1 MSLIIDVISRKTSV
15 KQTLI
20 NPGDVTVVIYE
31 PSVVQIHAQASAV
44 ARYVR
49 EGNDLLIYMQDGT
62 VVRCNGYFLQAANST
77 EQSELVF
84 ADGQQLTHVTFA
96 DTAAG
101 GLAPVELVAH
111 TAAIESIAP
120 FLDTVAQTS
129 TFPWG
134 WLAGAAVGG
143 GALGALLASGGGD
156 DSKTEVVNN
165 PPPAEPGNA
174 TPSFLVTDNQ
184 GDQRGILATNDITD
198 DTTPTFSGSGQ
209 AGATIQIKDSN
220 GNTIASTQVDSNGHW
235 NVSLPTQS
243 AGEHT
248 WSVVQIVGNTIT
260 DAGSITLTIDNSQ
273 AAVQVATT
281 AGDNI
286 INASEQAG
294 GFTLSGS
301 SSHLAQGTELT
312 VTLNGKTYTTTV
324 GANGAWSV
332 QVPTA
337 DAQAL
342 AEGNQAVL
350 VSGKD
355 ATGNTVT
362 GAQLLTV
369 DTQPP
374 TLAINAIAQ
383 DNIVSAAEHNAA
395 LVLSGTSNAEAGQT
409 VTLTVNGK
417 SHTAIV
423 GSDGT
428 WQVTLPA
435 AEVQALTEG
444 NYAVNAS
451 VSDRAGNA
459 TSNSAN
465 FTVDTSAPVVSVNT
479 VAGDDVL
486 NTAEQIVAQII
497 SGRVSGASPGDTVTV
512 KLGATVLT
520 GVVLAD
526 GTWNVALD
534 PAVTRTL
541 ARGPN
546 DLIVTVTDAAGNT
559 GTATHNITLAGVA
572 PQVAIDPISGDNVLN
587 ALESQQPLTL
597 SGTSNL
603 PDGGTVNVTLNNV
616 TYSAQVNGGVW
627 SLSVPVSDVLN
638 LANTNYIVTASATDV
653 IGNTGTAQS
662 NLLVD
667 TVLPQVIIN
676 TFAGDN
682 VVNNAEAAAD
692 QTLSGRVVGA
702 VQGDTVTIE
711 LGGNTYTATVGSNLT
726 WSVNVPAA
734 DLQALGDGALTINAS
749 VTNGHGNT
757 GNGERD
763 ITISATLPGLRINTI
778 SGDDVI
784 NALEQL
790 QDLVISGSS
799 SHLPAGTTVTVTLG
813 NETYQGVTDSNGN
826 WQVGV
831 PAVDLQ
837 ALSAGTVV
845 VTASATDPAGNPVSI
860 DHNVF
865 VDAGE
870 VAIAI
875 NIVSGDDIINAAEKG
890 SPLTLTG
897 TTQGVEAGQTVVVK
911 FAGQTLTT
919 TVQNDGSWSLTV
931 PASTVSSLSDGATEI
946 TATVTNTSGNTGDTS
961 RTITV
966 DSQAPALSIDSLTAD
981 NIINATES
989 GQDLSITGTTD
1000 AQPGQTVTVTLNG
1013 LTYQGTVQSDGT
1025 WSVTVP
1031 AANVDALADGNAT
1044 VTASVNDVAGNPT
1057 SVSRVALVDATPPVV
1072 TINPV
1077 ATDNVINTPEHAQAQ
1092 IISGTVTGA
1101 QAGDIVTVTLNNVNY
1116 TTVVDASGNWSL
1128 GVPASVVSG
1137 LADGSY
1143 PVSVSV
1149 TDRAGNTGSQSLT
1162 VTVDTAA
1169 PVIGI
1174 NTIAGDDVINASEKG
1189 ADVQITGTS
1198 DQPVNTA
1205 ITVTL
1210 NGQNYTATTDASGNW
1225 SVTVPASAVTAL
1237 GQANYTVTAAVTSGI
1252 GNSATAS
1259 HNLLVDS
1266 ALPGVT
1272 INPVATDDI
1281 INAAEAGVAQTISGQ
1296 VTGAAVGDTVT
1307 VTLGGNT
1314 YTTTVQPGLS
1324 WSVSVPAADIQ
1335 ALGNG
1340 DLTVSA
1346 SVTNE
1351 NGNTGS
1357 GTRDITVD
1365 ANLPGLRVDTVAGDD
1380 VVNIIEHGQAL
1391 VITGSSSGLAEGTP
1405 LTVTINNVEYTTAVQ
1420 ADGSW
1425 SVGVTA
1431 AQVSAWPAGTVTV
1444 AVSGESSAGNP
1455 VSITHPVTVDLTPAA
1470 ISINTI
1476 ATDDV
1481 INAAEKGADL
1491 TLSGTTTNV
1500 EAGQTVTVTFGGK
1513 NYTASV
1519 ASDGS
1524 WTATVPAADLA
1535 SLTDG
1540 AATAQA
1546 SVSNVNGNSASAV
1559 HNYSVDSSAPTIII
1573 NTVASDNIVN
1583 GSEADA
1589 GVTVSGSTTA
1599 EAGQIVTVTLNSPTV
1614 QTYQATVQADG
1625 TWSINIPAADL
1636 AALTDGSHTL
1646 TATVNDKAG
1655 NPASTTHNL
1664 AVDLTVP
1671 VLTINTIADD
1681 DIINA
1686 AEHGQALV
1694 ISGSSTGGEAGDVV
1708 TVTLNSKTYTTTLD
1722 ASGNWSVGVPAADV
1736 TALGSGSQ
1744 TVTASVTDAAGNSD
1758 SETHTVTVNLTAPTI
1773 GINTIATDDV
1783 INASEKGADLQISG
1797 TSNQPAGT
1805 TITLTL
1811 NGQNYTATTDAA
1823 GNWSTTVPAS
1833 AVGALGEAS
1842 YTVTANVTDSAGN
1855 SNSASHNVQVNTAL
1869 PGVTLNPVATDDIIN
1884 ATESGSAQ
1892 TISGQVTGAAAGDT
1906 VTVTLGGKT
1915 YTATVQGNLSW
1926 SVDVPAADIQAIG
1939 NGDLTVN
1946 ASVTNSVGNT
1956 GSGSRD
1962 ITIDANLP
1970 GLRVDT
1976 VAGDDVVNSIE
1987 HTQALVITGS
1997 SSGLAAGAA
2006 LTVVINTVTYAATVL
2021 ADGTWSVGVPA
2032 ADVGNWPAGTVNI
2045 TVSGAS
2051 SAGNP
2056 VTITHPVTV
2065 DLAAVAISINTV
2077 SGDDVINAAE
2087 KGADLTLSGSTSG
2100 VEAGQTVTVTF
2111 GGKTYTATVAGD
2123 GSWTTSVPAADLNAL
2138 RDGDAT
2144 VQASV
2149 SNVNGNTASATHA
2162 YSVDATAPT
2171 LSINTIAT
2179 DDILNAAEAGNPLT
2193 INGTSSAET
2202 GQTVT
2207 VTLNGVSYTGTVQ
2220 ADGSWS
2226 VSVPTTDLSNL
2237 TASPYTVSA
2246 SVNDKAGNPATA
2258 IHGLAVDL
2266 TVPVLTINTVSGDDI
2281 INASEHGQAL
2291 VISGS
2296 STGGEAGDAIT
2307 VTLNSKTYT
2316 TTLDASGNWSVG
2328 VPAAD
2333 VTALGSGA
2341 QTITATITDAA
2352 GNIDDASRTVTV
2364 NLTSPTIGINTIAT
2378 DDVINSTEKGADLQ
2392 ITGTSNQPAG
2402 TTVTVTLNGQNY
2414 TATTDAS
2421 GNWSTTVPASA
2432 VSALGEAN
2440 YTVTANVT
2448 DSAGNTNSASHSVL
2462 VNSALPAVTINA
2474 VATDDIINAAESGNA
2489 QTISGQVTG
2498 AAAGDTVTVTLGGN
2512 TYTATVQANLSWNVS
2527 VPAADIQAIGNGSLT
2542 VNASVTN
2549 GVGNTGSGT
2558 RDITIDANLP
2568 GLRVDTVAGDDVINS
2583 IEHSQALVVTGSST
2597 GLTAGTA
2604 LTVVINSVT
2613 YGATVLADGTWNL
2626 GVPAADVSNWPAGT
2640 VDITVSGTNSAG
2652 TTSTITHP
2660 VTVDLAA
2667 VAITINTLSGDDVIN
2682 AVEKGETLVVSGSTS
2697 GVEAGQTVTVT
2708 FGGKNYTTTVE
2719 ANGSW
2724 TVNVLPADLA
2734 ALPDGAGNVQVSV
2747 SNINGNSAQTDRAY
2761 SVDATAPLVTIN
2773 TIAGDDILN
2782 VSEAGAGI
2790 TISGTTT
2797 AQAGQTLTVT
2807 LNNNT
2812 YQTTVQ
2818 ADGTWSVNVPATD
2831 LSGLTASSYT
2841 VTATVSDKAGNPAS
2855 ADHALAVDVTAP
2867 DLTINTVAGDDI
2879 INAIEHGQA
2888 LVVSG
2893 TSTGAAAGDVVTVN
2907 LNGKNY
2913 TTTLDASGNWSVGIP
2928 AADVTALATGSQT
2941 ITASLSDRAGNS
2953 DSTTHDVTVD
2963 LSGPTLT
2970 INTVSGDDIINNTE
2984 KTQDLTIS
2992 GGSSGLATGT
3002 TVTVMLNGLAYRATT
3017 DGSGNW
3023 SVTVPASAV
3032 GALGEAV
3039 YSISATATDS
3049 AGNSGSTTHTVNVE
3063 SLLPGVIINTVAG
3076 DDIINAAEIA
3086 VNQTISGQVTGTA
3099 EAGNTV
3105 TVTLGGNQYTA
3116 TVQPDLSWSVSVP
3129 AADLQALGNGELTIS
3144 ASVTNTTGN
3153 TGTATHDIVI
3163 DANLP
3168 GLRVDTV
3175 AGDDV
3180 VNIIEHGQALVVT
3193 GSSTGLAAGTPLT
3206 VEINGVTYGATV
3218 LADGTWSVGVPVG
3231 DVANWPAGTVDITV
3245 TGTNTAGTT
3254 TSISHPVTVDLA
3266 AVAITIN
3273 ILSGDDVINAAE
3285 KGSDLQLSGTTS
3297 GVEAGQTITVIF
3309 GGKSYTTT
3317 VATGGSWGLTVPA
3330 ADLATLSDG
3339 AANVQASVSNVAGNI
3354 AQTTHA
3360 YSVDATAPSVTI
3372 NTIATDDILNAAEAG
3387 SALTI
3392 SGTSTAEA
3400 GQTVTVTL
3408 NGVDYS
3414 GNVQADGSWSVSVP
3428 TGDLVNLT
3436 ANSYTVSA
3444 SVSDKAGNPA
3454 SATHNLTVDL
3464 AAPVVTIN
3472 TVAGD
3477 DVINA
3482 TEHAQAQ
3489 VISGSATGATTGN
3502 TVSVTIGTTTYTTVL
3517 DANGNWS
3524 IGVPASVISALA
3536 QGDVTITATVTDSAG
3551 NSGTASH
3558 VVNVA
3563 LGAPVLGIN
3572 TIAVDDIINATE
3584 KGADLAIS
3592 GTSNQPAGTQV
3603 TVTFNGQNYT
3613 TTADS
3618 SGNWSVTVPAS
3629 AVGSLGEATYTVTA
3643 TATDVDGNS
3652 GSASHNVQV
3661 NTALPG
3667 VTINVVATDDIINA
3681 AEAGAD
3687 QTISGQVTGAAA
3699 GDTVTVTLGGA
3710 TYTATVQA
3718 NLSWSINIPAA
3729 ALQALGNGE
3738 LTISATVTNSVG
3750 NTGNGTREI
3759 TIDANLPGLRVD
3771 TVAGDDVV
3779 NIIEH
3784 GQALVITGSS
3794 SGLAAGAVL
3803 TVSINNQTYSAT
3815 VLADGSW
3822 SVGVPAADVSAWPAG
3837 TVTITA
3843 SGSTTAGNPVSVTHP
3858 VTVDLTAI
3866 AVSINAITADDVI
3879 NAAEKGAAL
3888 TLSGSTSGV
3897 EAGQTVTVTFGGKT
3911 YSATVAAN
3919 GSWSTTVPAADMAAL
3934 RDGDASAQASVSNV
3948 NGNSATTTHAYSVD
3962 ASAPTVT
3969 INTIAGD
3976 DILNAA
3982 EAGAALTITGS
3993 STAEVGQT
4001 VTVTLNGANYTGTV
4015 QTDGSWSVSVP
4026 PAALSALTA
4035 SNYTVS
4041 AAVSDKAGNPASVN
4055 HNLTVDTSVPL
4066 VTINTVAGDDVINAT
4081 EHAQAQ
4087 IISGSATGAATG
4099 STVTVTIGTNTFT
4112 TVLDA
4117 SGNWSVGVPASVVSA
4132 LANGMVT
4139 INASVTDAAGN
4150 SGSTTHQVTV
4160 NTGLPSITFN
4170 AISGDNVLNAD
4181 EKGQP
4186 LTISGSSS
4194 GLATGAQVTVTL
4206 NGHNYSA
4213 TTDAAG
4219 NWTLTVPASDLAA
4232 LDQANYT
4239 VSASA
4244 TSAVGNTVSS
4254 QANLL
4259 VDSGLPGV
4267 TINTVAGDDII
4278 NAAEA
4283 GADQTISGAVTRAA
4297 AGDTVTVT
4305 LGGNTYTAQVQADLS
4320 WSVSVPAADLQA
4332 LGNGDLT
4339 INASVTNAS
4348 GNTGSG
4354 TRDITIDANLPGL
4367 RVDTVAG
4374 DDIVNSIEHGQALVI
4389 TGGSS
4394 GLNTGAALTVT
4405 INGVAY
4411 AATVQADG
4419 SWSVGIP
4426 AANVSTWPAGPL
4438 TVEVVGQSSAGNPVN
4453 VSHPFTVDLTAVA
4466 ISINT
4471 VASDDVI
4478 NAAEKGADL
4487 TLSGSTSG
4495 IASGQTVTVTFGG
4508 KTYTASVAANG
4519 SWSVTV
4525 PAADLATLPDG
4536 AANVQASVSSASGNN
4551 ASATHAYSVDA
4562 SAPTLTINTIASDD
4576 ILNATEAGSPLTLS
4590 GTSTAETGQTVTVTL
4605 NGATYSGNVQ
4615 ADGSWSVSVPTSALG
4630 ALTASNYTV
4639 SATVNDKAGNPGN
4652 ASHNLAV
4659 DTTAPVLTIN
4669 TVAGDDIINDAEHA
4683 QALVI
4688 SGTSTGGEAGDVV
4701 SVVLNGKTYTTTLDA
4716 SGNWSVGV
4724 PAADVT
4730 ALGSGAQTITAS
4742 VSDRAGNSDDASRT
4756 VTVSLSV
4763 PVIGINTIAGD
4774 DVINATEKGSNLA
4787 LSGTSDQ
4794 PAGTAIIVTLNGQ
4807 NYSATTDASGNWSV
4821 TVPASAVSALGEATY
4836 SVTASVTNAQGN
4848 SSTASHNVQVNTALP
4863 GVTIN
4868 PVATDDIIN
4877 AAEAGS
4883 AQTISGQV
4891 TGAAAGSTVTVTL
4904 GGKTYSVTVQPDLS
4918 WNVSVPAADWQA
4930 LGNGELTVNAS
4941 VTNAVGNTGSGT
4953 RDITIDASLPG
4964 LRVDTVAG
4972 DDVVN
4977 IIEHGQAQVISGS
4990 SSGFAAGTALTVVI
5004 NNQTYAATVLANG
5017 NWSVGVPAA
5026 DVSNWSAGTLNISVS
5041 GANSAGTQTSITH
5054 PVTVDLTA
5062 VAISI
5067 NAITSDDVIN
5077 AAEKGAALTLSGS
5090 TSGVEAGQIVTVT
5103 FGGKTYSATVA
5114 ANGSWST
5121 TVPAAD
5127 MAALRDGDASALVR
5141 VTNVNGNSATAT
5153 HEYSVDSAVPMVT
5166 INTIASDN
5174 IINASEAAAGVTVSG
5189 TSTAEA
5195 GQTLTVTLNGTT
5207 YQTTVQADGSWS
5219 LTLPASAL
5227 TTLANNGYTLTAT
5240 VSDLAGNP
5248 GSASKGVT
5256 VDTTAPVISF
5266 NTVTGDDVINNVEHT
5281 QAQIIS
5287 GTATGAVAGDRL
5299 VVTIAGQQ
5307 YVTSTDAS
5315 GNWSVGV
5322 PASVISG
5329 LADGTVTISATI
5341 TDSAGNSSTQTHNVQ
5356 VNTAAVS
5363 LSVST
5368 ISGDNLINAA
5378 EAGST
5383 LTLSGTGTN
5392 FATGTVVTVLLNGKG
5407 YSATIQSNGSWS
5419 VNVPAADVAALAD
5432 GTSYTVSAS
5441 AQDSAGNSAT
5451 ASRSVAVDLTAPVIS
5466 INTVST
5472 DDRLNAAEQQQ
5483 PLTLNGSTSAEVG
5496 QTVTVTFGGKTYTAT
5511 VAANGTWALNVPAA
5525 DLATLGQGAQTITAS
5540 VNDRAGNPG
5549 QTTHALTV
5557 DTVAPTI
5564 TISTVAGDDII
5575 NNAEQLAGQTISGT
5589 TTAEVGQTVTVTFN
5603 GQTWTATVG
5612 SGGSWSVFIPAQQ
5625 FVGLS
5630 DGSYTVSATVSDQAG
5645 NSGSASRGVTLNGD
5659 VPTVTINT
5667 FAGDD
5672 VVNAAEHGSSL
5683 VISGTTTAPVGQ
5695 TLTLTLNGKTYTTT
5709 VQTGG
5714 SWSYTLGSADVTALA
5729 DGNAYVINAS
5739 VSNAIGNTGSNNHT
5753 ITVDLSAPAMA
5764 INIDS
5769 LQADT
5774 GLSASDFITSVSPVV
5789 VNGSLTA
5796 ALASNETAQISIDG
5810 GVTWST
5816 LTVTGTTWRY
5826 NDSRTLT
5833 DGNYLYQVR
5842 VIDAAGN
5849 VGATDSQNVVID
5861 TIAPD
5866 PAVKTIAISAIT
5878 TDTGLITNDFVTSD
5892 TTLAVSGTLGA
5903 TLSAGEF
5910 AQISIDGG
5918 TTWQNL
5924 SVSGLTWT
5932 YLDGRTLTDGNY
5944 NYQVRVIDTAG
5955 NIGATASQI
5964 VTVDTSA
5971 PLASKTITIA
5981 GISDD
5986 TGLSSSDFV
5995 TRDTTLTVRGTLGAT
6010 LAADER
6016 AQISLDGGVTWATL
6030 TVIGTNWS
6038 YADGR
6043 TLTDG
6048 TWNYTVRVVDLAG
6061 NVGQTA
6067 TQNVVVDTTSPE
6079 AAKSI
6084 TITGISDDTGAS
6096 SSDFITSDT
6105 TLTVRGVLGAALG
6118 ANEFAQISTDNGATW
6133 VNVTLAADGLNWTYA
6148 DGRTLTNG
6156 TTTWQVRVV
6165 DLAGN
6170 IGATGSQS
6178 AQIDTVNPAQV
6189 LTIASISTDTG
6200 SSATDFITSDTTL
6213 TLTGS
6218 LGAGLASG
6226 EVAQISLDGGAT
6238 WTTLTTNGTQWTYTD
6253 SRTLTDGS
6261 YVYQVRV
6268 LDLAGNTGPV
6278 VSKTVVVDTINP
6290 TATPTIVSYTDDVG
6304 QRQGTLSSS
6313 QATDDTT
6320 PLLNGVLSGPLASGE
6335 VVYLYRNGLLLGA
6348 VTMVGA
6354 LNWTYSDSGLV
6365 SGAYT
6370 YSARVVDLAGNITS
6384 SSDFVLTVD
6393 TSIPTTLAQI
6403 TNQTTRDTTP
6413 IISGV
6418 ITAALAS
6425 GQYVEVVI
6433 NGKTYTSQPGGAVV
6447 VDPAHNTWYVQ
6458 LPDTDVLAASATAY
6472 NVTAQVKS
6480 SAGNGN
6486 TANVS
6491 NGTVTVNAA
6500 IDYTPAWTTANKTTA
6515 WGLTYGLDNHGM
6527 WTVLANQQIMQSTD
6541 PLTWSKTAL
6550 TLVQSGN
6557 NYATSSIADYDR
6569 NGTGDL
6575 FITRDDYGTG
6585 YINGFT
6591 NNGDGTFSSAIQVN
6605 VGTLT
6610 WYGSIVAFDK
6620 EGDGYLDFWI
6630 GDAGGP
6636 DSNTF
6641 LWNNA
6646 GTLVGNSTT
6655 ANNGGNATV
6664 GGLVNGYL
6672 SLNEGS
6678 GVDLNND
6685 GRVDLVQHTFNLNNF
6700 YTLSSL
6706 ISQGNG
6712 TFVWGQ
6718 NTINTFLSVAGS
6730 GGNSTSVS
6738 MTWADFDGD
6747 GDMDLFLPASQGRA
6761 NFGSLLFNTNGV
6773 LGSPVAV
6780 GATGTTYAS
6789 QFSVAVD
6796 WDHDGLMDIARIAQT
6811 GQSYLYTNVGG
6822 ASNWT
6827 QSVLGGSQS
6836 GTTSGVAAMDYD
6848 WDGAVDVLVTKQSG
6862 SVFLIRNTNTVSYG
6876 TSLHLRITDPNGIN
6890 VYYGNTVKL
6899 YNSAGVLVATQIINP
6914 QSGMGVNDTSALV
6927 NFYGLNA
6934 GETYNAVLIKS
6945 TGATASNIDQTVNTT
6960 WGGLHATDATHAYD
6974 LSAEAGTASNNGK
6987 FVGTGYNDTFFA
6999 TAGTD
7004 TYDGS
7009 GGWVYSSGTG
7019 TWLAN
7024 GGMDVVDFRL
7034 STVGVTA
7041 NLSST
7046 AAQATGF
7053 NTSTFTN
7060 IEGISGSNFNDTLTG
7075 STGDNQ
7081 LEGRGGNDTLNI
7093 GNGGHDTLLYKL
7105 LNASDATGGNGSDV
7119 VNGFTV
7125 GTWEGTAD
7133 TDRIDIREL
7142 LQGSGY
7148 TGNGKASYVNG
7159 VATLDAQAGNIGDF
7173 VKVTQSGSD
7182 TIVQIDRD
7190 GTGGGFATAN
7200 VVTLTGVHTDLATLL
7215 ANHQLMVV

>member
-31 PSVVQIHAQASAV
+31 PSVVQVHAQASAV

-49 EGNDLLIYMQDGT
+49 DGNDLLIYMQDGT
-62 VVRCNGYFLQAANST
+62 VIRCNGYFLQAANTS

-84 ADGQQLTHVTFA
+84 VDGQQLTHVTFA

-101 GLAPVELVAH
+101 GLAPVEL
-111 TAAIESIAP
+111 TAQTTAIESIAP
-120 FLDTVAQTS
+120 YLDIVGQT
-129 TFPWG
+129 TAFPWG

-143 GALGALLASGGGD
+143 GALGALLASGGDD

-184 GDQRGILATNDITD
+184 GDQRGILSANDTTD

-220 GNTIASTQVDSNGHW
+220 GDTIASTQVGSDGRWS
-235 NVSLPTQS
+235 VDLPTQS

-248 WSVVQIVGNTIT
+248 WSVVQIVGSTIT

-273 AAVQVATT
+273 ASVQVATT

-286 INASEQAG
+286 INASEQAA
-294 GFTLSGS
+294 GFTLSGT

-312 VTLNGKTYTTTV
+312 VTLNGKTYTTSV

-342 AEGNQAVL
+342 GEGNQAVL

-362 GAQLLTV
+362 GVQLLTV

-374 TLAINAIAQ
+374 TLAINTIAQ
-383 DNIVSAAEHNAA
+383 DNIISAAEHNVA

-417 SHTAIV
+417 SHTATV

-435 AEVQALTEG
+435 TEVQALAEG

-451 VSDRAGNA
+451 VSDRAGNS
-459 TSNSAN
+459 TSHSAN

-479 VAGDDVL
+479 VAGDDIL
-486 NTAEQIVAQII
+486 NNAEQAVAQII
-497 SGRVSGASPGDTVTV
+497 SGQVSGASPGDTVTV
-512 KLGATVLT
+512 KLGTHVLT
-520 GVVLAD
+520 GIVLAD
-526 GTWNVALD
+526 GSWNVALD

-541 ARGPN
+541 DRGAN
-546 DLIVTVTDAAGNT
+546 TIFVTVTDTAGNT
-559 GTATHNITLAGVA
+559 GAASRAITLVGV
-572 PQVAIDPISGDNVLN
+572 S
-587 ALESQQPLTL
+587 PLIT
-597 SGTSNL
+597 
-603 PDGGTVNVTLNNV
+603 
-616 TYSAQVNGGVW
+616 
-627 SLSVPVSDVLN
+627 
-638 LANTNYIVTASATDV
+638 
-653 IGNTGTAQS
+653 
-662 NLLVD
+662 
-667 TVLPQVIIN
+667 IN
-676 TFAGDN
+676 T
-682 VVNNAEAAAD
+682 
-692 QTLSGRVVGA
+692 
-702 VQGDTVTIE
+702 
-711 LGGNTYTATVGSNLT
+711 
-726 WSVNVPAA
+726 
-734 DLQALGDGALTINAS
+734 
-749 VTNGHGNT
+749 
-757 GNGERD
+757 
-763 ITISATLPGLRINTI
+763 
-778 SGDDVI
+778 
-784 NALEQL
+784 
-790 QDLVISGSS
+790 
-799 SHLPAGTTVTVTLG
+799 
-813 NETYQGVTDSNGN
+813 
-826 WQVGV
+826 
-831 PAVDLQ
+831 
-837 ALSAGTVV
+837 
-845 VTASATDPAGNPVSI
+845 
-860 DHNVF
+860 
-865 VDAGE
+865 
-870 VAIAI
+870 
-875 NIVSGDDIINAAEKG
+875 VSGDDIISGAEKG
-890 SPLTLTG
+890 APLTLTG
-897 TTQGVEAGQTVVVK
+897 STQQAETGQTVTVTL
-911 FAGQTLTT
+911 AGQSFTT
-919 TVQNDGSWSLTV
+919 TVQADGSWSLTV
-931 PASTVSSLSDGATEI
+931 PAAAMGNLPDGAVAI
-946 TATVTNTSGNTGDTS
+946 TASVTDLSGNTGNTS

-966 DSQAPALSIDSLTAD
+966 DSQAPALSIDPLTAD
-981 NIINATES
+981 NIINAAES
-989 GQDLSITGTTD
+989 GQDLPITGTTD

-1013 LTYQGTVQSDGT
+1013 QTYQGVVQPDGT

-1031 AANVDALADGNAT
+1031 AANVGALADGNAT
-1044 VTASVNDVAGNPT
+1044 VTASVNDIAGNPT

-1077 ATDNVINTPEHAQAQ
+1077 ATDNVINTPEHTQAQ

-1101 QAGDIVTVTLNNVNY
+1101 QAGDIVTVTLNNVDY
-1116 TTVVDASGNWSL
+1116 TTVVDGSGNWSL

-1137 LADGSY
+1137 LVDGSY
-1143 PVSVSV
+1143 PINVSV

-1162 VTVDTAA
+1162 VTVNTAA
-1169 PVIGI
+1169 PLIGI
-1174 NTIAGDDVINASEKG
+1174 NSIAGDDVINASEKG
-1189 ADVQITGTS
+1189 ADLQITGTS

-1210 NGQNYTATTDASGNW
+1210 NGQNYTTTTDASGNW

-1237 GQANYTVTAAVTSGI
+1237 GQANYTVTAAVTSNI
-1252 GNSATAS
+1252 GNSNTAS
-1259 HNLLVDS
+1259 HNVLVDS

-1296 VTGAAVGDTVT
+1296 VTGAEDGDTVT
-1307 VTLGGNT
+1307 ITLGGNT
-1314 YTTTVQPGLS
+1314 YTATVGS
-1324 WSVSVPAADIQ
+1324 NFTWSVSVPAADIQ

-1346 SVTNE
+1346 SVTNQ

-1357 GTRDITVD
+1357 GTRDITID

-1391 VITGSSSGLAEGTP
+1391 VVTGSSSGLAEGTP

-1431 AQVSAWPAGTVTV
+1431 AQVSTWPAGTVNI
-1444 AVSGESSAGNP
+1444 AVSGESSAGNS

-1470 ISINTI
+1470 IAINTI

-1500 EAGQTVTVTFGGK
+1500 EPGQTVTVTFGGK

-1524 WTATVPAADLA
+1524 WTATLPAADLTALPEGSA
-1535 SLTDG
+1535 S
-1540 AATAQA
+1540 AQA
-1546 SVSNVNGNSASAV
+1546 SVSNINGNSASAV

-1583 GSEADA
+1583 ASEADA

-1625 TWSINIPAADL
+1625 SWSINIPAADL
-1636 AALTDGSHTL
+1636 EALTDGSHTL

-1671 VLTINTIADD
+1671 VLTINTIAGD

-1736 TALGSGSQ
+1736 TALGSGPQ
-1744 TVTASVTDAAGNSD
+1744 TVMATVTDAAGNSD

-1773 GINTIATDDV
+1773 GINTIATDDI
-1783 INASEKGADLQISG
+1783 INATEKGADLQISG

-1805 TITLTL
+1805 TITVTL
-1811 NGQNYTATTDAA
+1811 NGQNYTATTDAS

-1869 PGVTLNPVATDDIIN
+1869 PGVTINPVASDDIIN
-1884 ATESGSAQ
+1884 AAESGVAQ

-1946 ASVTNSVGNT
+1946 ASVTNGVGNT

-1987 HTQALVITGS
+1987 HGQALVITGS

-2006 LTVVINTVTYAATVL
+2006 LTVVINNVTYGATVL
-2021 ADGTWSVGVPA
+2021 ADGTWSLGVPA

-2045 TVSGAS
+2045 TVSGTNT
-2051 SAGNP
+2051 AGTTT
-2056 VTITHPVTV
+2056 TITHPVTV

-2087 KGADLTLSGSTSG
+2087 KSADLTLSGSTSG

-2123 GSWTTSVPAADLNAL
+2123 GSWTTTVPAADLSAL

-2149 SNVNGNTASATHA
+2149 STINGNTASATHA

-2171 LSINTIAT
+2171 LAINTIAT

-2193 INGTSSAET
+2193 ISGSSNAEA

-2207 VTLNGVSYTGTVQ
+2207 VTLNGVTYTGTVQ

-2226 VSVPTTDLSNL
+2226 VSVPTADLSNL

-2258 IHGLAVDL
+2258 THGLAVDL

-2281 INASEHGQAL
+2281 INAAEHGQAL

-2296 STGGEAGDAIT
+2296 STGGEAGDVIT

-2333 VTALGSGA
+2333 VTALGSGP
-2341 QTITATITDAA
+2341 QTITATITDIA
-2352 GNIDDASRTVTV
+2352 GNSDDASRTVTV
-2364 NLTSPTIGINTIAT
+2364 NLTAPTIGINTIAS
-2378 DDVINSTEKGADLQ
+2378 DDVINATEKSADLQ

-2402 TTVTVTLNGQNY
+2402 TTITVTLNGQNY
-2414 TATTDAS
+2414 TATTDSS
-2421 GNWSTTVPASA
+2421 GNWSATVPASA
-2432 VSALGEAN
+2432 VSALGEAS

-2448 DSAGNTNSASHSVL
+2448 DSAGNSNSASHNVL

-2512 TYTATVQANLSWNVS
+2512 TYTATVQANLSWSVS

-2549 GVGNTGSGT
+2549 VVGNTGNGS

-2583 IEHSQALVVTGSST
+2583 IEHNQALVITGSSS

-2604 LTVVINSVT
+2604 LTVEINNVT
-2613 YGATVLADGTWNL
+2613 YGATVLADGTWSL
-2626 GVPAADVSNWPAGT
+2626 GIPAADVSNWPAGT

-2660 VTVDLAA
+2660 VTVDLAG

-2719 ANGSW
+2719 SNGSW
-2724 TVNVLPADLA
+2724 TVNVPPADLA
-2734 ALPDGAGNVQVSV
+2734 ALPDGAGNVQASV
-2747 SNINGNSAQTDRAY
+2747 SNINGNSAQADRAY

-2773 TIAGDDILN
+2773 TIA
-2782 VSEAGAGI
+2782 S
-2790 TISGTTT
+2790 
-2797 AQAGQTLTVT
+2797 
-2807 LNNNT
+2807 
-2812 YQTTVQ
+2812 
-2818 ADGTWSVNVPATD
+2818 
-2831 LSGLTASSYT
+2831 
-2841 VTATVSDKAGNPAS
+2841 
-2855 ADHALAVDVTAP
+2855 
-2867 DLTINTVAGDDI
+2867 
-2879 INAIEHGQA
+2879 
-2888 LVVSG
+2888 
-2893 TSTGAAAGDVVTVN
+2893 
-2907 LNGKNY
+2907 
-2913 TTTLDASGNWSVGIP
+2913 
-2928 AADVTALATGSQT
+2928 
-2941 ITASLSDRAGNS
+2941 
-2953 DSTTHDVTVD
+2953 
-2963 LSGPTLT
+2963 
-2970 INTVSGDDIINNTE
+2970 
-2984 KTQDLTIS
+2984 
-2992 GGSSGLATGT
+2992 
-3002 TVTVMLNGLAYRATT
+3002 
-3017 DGSGNW
+3017 
-3023 SVTVPASAV
+3023 
-3032 GALGEAV
+3032 
-3039 YSISATATDS
+3039 
-3049 AGNSGSTTHTVNVE
+3049 
-3063 SLLPGVIINTVAG
+3063 
-3076 DDIINAAEIA
+3076 
-3086 VNQTISGQVTGTA
+3086 
-3099 EAGNTV
+3099 
-3105 TVTLGGNQYTA
+3105 
-3116 TVQPDLSWSVSVP
+3116 
-3129 AADLQALGNGELTIS
+3129 
-3144 ASVTNTTGN
+3144 
-3153 TGTATHDIVI
+3153 
-3163 DANLP
+3163 
-3168 GLRVDTV
+3168 
-3175 AGDDV
+3175 
-3180 VNIIEHGQALVVT
+3180 
-3193 GSSTGLAAGTPLT
+3193 
-3206 VEINGVTYGATV
+3206 
-3218 LADGTWSVGVPVG
+3218 
-3231 DVANWPAGTVDITV
+3231 
-3245 TGTNTAGTT
+3245 
-3254 TSISHPVTVDLA
+3254 
-3266 AVAITIN
+3266 
-3273 ILSGDDVINAAE
+3273 
-3285 KGSDLQLSGTTS
+3285 
-3297 GVEAGQTITVIF
+3297 
-3309 GGKSYTTT
+3309 
-3317 VATGGSWGLTVPA
+3317 
-3330 ADLATLSDG
+3330 
-3339 AANVQASVSNVAGNI
+3339 
-3354 AQTTHA
+3354 
-3360 YSVDATAPSVTI
+3360 
-3372 NTIATDDILNAAEAG
+3372 DDILNAAEAG

-3408 NGVDYS
+3408 NGVNYS

-3428 TGDLVNLT
+3428 TGDLANLT
-3436 ANSYTVSA
+3436 ASPYTVSA
-3444 SVSDKAGNPA
+3444 AVSDKAGNPA

-3477 DVINA
+3477 DIINA

-3489 VISGSATGATTGN
+3489 IISGSATGATTGN

-3558 VVNVA
+3558 TVTVA
-3563 LGAPVLGIN
+3563 LGAPVLAIN

-3592 GTSNQPAGTQV
+3592 GSSNQPAGTQI
-3603 TVTFNGQNYT
+3603 TVTLNGQNYT
-3613 TTADS
+3613 TTADA

-3629 AVGSLGEATYTVTA
+3629 RVSALGEATYTVTA
-3643 TATDVDGNS
+3643 AATDSDGNS

-3681 AEAGAD
+3681 AEAGVD
-3687 QTISGQVTGAAA
+3687 QTISGQVTGATA

-3718 NLSWSINIPAA
+3718 NLSWSVDVPAA

-3738 LTISATVTNSVG
+3738 LTISASVTNSVG

-3794 SGLAAGAVL
+3794 SGLATDSNVTL
-3803 TVSINNQTYSAT
+3803 TINGQTYVAA

-3858 VTVDLTAI
+3858 VTVDLTAV

-3911 YSATVAAN
+3911 YTASVAAN
-3919 GSWSTTVPAADMAAL
+3919 GSWSTSVPAADMAAL
-3934 RDGDASAQASVSNV
+3934 RNGDASAQASVSNV
-3948 NGNSATTTHAYSVD
+3948 NGNNATTTHAYSVD
-3962 ASAPTVT
+3962 ASVPTVT

-3993 STAEVGQT
+3993 STAEAGQT

-4015 QTDGSWSVSVP
+4015 QTDGSWSISVP
-4026 PAALSALTA
+4026 PADLSALTA

-4055 HNLTVDTSVPL
+4055 HNLTVDTSVPV

-4132 LANGMVT
+4132 LANGTVT

-4150 SGSTTHQVTV
+4150 SGSATHQVTV

-4186 LTISGSSS
+4186 LTISGSST

-4219 NWTLTVPASDLAA
+4219 NWTLTVPVSDLAA
-4232 LDQANYT
+4232 LGQANYI

-4244 TSAVGNTVSS
+4244 TSAAGNTASS

-4283 GADQTISGAVTRAA
+4283 GAAQTISGVVTRAA

-4339 INASVTNAS
+4339 ITASVTNAN

-4394 GLNTGAALTVT
+4394 GLNAGVPLTIT
-4405 INGVAY
+4405 INGTAY
-4411 AATVQADG
+4411 SATVQADG

-4426 AANVSTWPAGPL
+4426 AANVSAWPAGAL
-4438 TVEVVGQSSAGNPVN
+4438 TVEVDGQSSAGNPVG

-4466 ISINT
+4466 ISIST

-4478 NAAEKGADL
+4478 NAAEKGTNL

-4495 IASGQTVTVTFGG
+4495 IESGQTVTVTFGG

-4519 SWSVTV
+4519 SWSVNV
-4525 PAADLATLPDG
+4525 PAADLAILPDG
-4536 AANVQASVSSASGNN
+4536 AANVQASVSSASGNS

-4576 ILNATEAGSPLTLS
+4576 ILNATEAGSPLIIS

-4615 ADGSWSVSVPTSALG
+4615 ADGSWSVSVPPSALG
-4630 ALTASNYTV
+4630 ALSASNYTV
-4639 SATVNDKAGNPGN
+4639 SATVNDKAGNPGS

-4669 TVAGDDIINDAEHA
+4669 TVVGDDIINDAEHA

-4724 PAADVT
+4724 PAADVA

-4756 VTVSLSV
+4756 VTVSLTA
-4763 PVIGINTIAGD
+4763 PVISINTIAGD
-4774 DVINATEKGSNLA
+4774 DVINATEKGSDLA
-4787 LSGTSDQ
+4787 LSGISDQ
-4794 PAGTAIIVTLNGQ
+4794 PAGTAITVTLNGQ
-4807 NYSATTDASGNWSV
+4807 NYSATTDSSGNWSV
-4821 TVPASAVSALGEATY
+4821 TVPASAVSALGEASY

-4868 PVATDDIIN
+4868 PVTTDDIIN

-4891 TGAAAGSTVTVTL
+4891 TGAAAGSTVTVEL
-4904 GGKTYSVTVQPDLS
+4904 GGKTYTATVQADLS

-4977 IIEHGQAQVISGS
+4977 IIEHSQAQVITGS

-5017 NWSVGVPAA
+5017 SWSVGVPAT
-5026 DVSNWSAGTLNISVS
+5026 DVSNWPAGTLNITVS

-5054 PVTVDLTA
+5054 PLTVDLTTVA
-5062 VAISI
+5062 VSI
-5067 NAITSDDVIN
+5067 NSITSDDVIN

-5090 TSGVEAGQIVTVT
+5090 TSGVEAGQTVTIT
-5103 FGGKTYSATVA
+5103 FGGKTYTTTVA

-5121 TVPAAD
+5121 TVPAVD
-5127 MAALRDGDASALVR
+5127 MATLRDGDASAQVR

-5153 HEYSVDSAVPMVT
+5153 HEYSVDSAAPTVT

-5189 TSTAEA
+5189 TSTAET
-5195 GQTLTVTLNGTT
+5195 GQTLTVTLNGTN

-5219 LTLPASAL
+5219 LTLPASDL
-5227 TTLANNGYTLTAT
+5227 TALANNGYTLTAS

-5266 NTVTGDDVINNVEHT
+5266 NTVAGDDVINNVEHT

-5368 ISGDNLINAA
+5368 ISGDNIINAA
-5378 EAGST
+5378 EAGSA

-5392 FATGTVVTVLLNGKG
+5392 FAAGTVVTVLLNGKG

-5419 VNVPAADVAALAD
+5419 VNVPAADVAALSD

-5525 DLATLGQGAQTITAS
+5525 DLAALGQGAQTITAS

-5549 QTTHALTV
+5549 QTTHALAV
-5557 DTVAPTI
+5557 DTVAPTV
-5564 TISTVAGDDII
+5564 TIATVAGDDII

-5603 GQTWTATVG
+5603 GQSWTATVG

-5625 FVGLS
+5625 FAGLS
-5630 DGSYTVSATVSDQAG
+5630 DGSYTISATVSDQAG
-5645 NSGSASRGVTLNGD
+5645 NPGSASRGVTLNGD
-5659 VPTVTINT
+5659 VPSVTINT

-5714 SWSYTLGSADVTALA
+5714 SWSYTLGSVDVTALA

-5739 VSNAIGNTGSNNHT
+5739 VSNAIGNTGSSNHT
-5753 ITVDLSAPAMA
+5753 ITVDLSAPAMG

-5774 GLSASDFITSVSPVV
+5774 GLSSSDFITSVSPVV

-5810 GVTWST
+5810 GVTWTT

-5833 DGNYLYQVR
+5833 DGSYLYQVR

-5866 PAVKTIAISAIT
+5866 PAVKTIAINAIT

-5903 TLSAGEF
+5903 ALSSGEF

-5932 YLDGRTLTDGNY
+5932 YLDGRTLSDGNY

-5964 VTVDTSA
+5964 VTVDTTA
-5971 PLASKTITIA
+5971 PLASKTIAIA

-5995 TRDTTLTVRGTLGAT
+5995 TRDTTLTVRGTLGAA

-6016 AQISLDGGVTWATL
+6016 AQISLDGGVTWTTL
-6030 TVIGTNWS
+6030 TVIGTSWS

-6105 TLTVRGVLGAALG
+6105 SLTVRGVLGAALG

-6133 VNVTLAADGLNWTYA
+6133 VNVTLAADGLNWSYV

-6170 IGATGSQS
+6170 VGATSSQS

-6238 WTTLTTNGTQWTYTD
+6238 WITLTTNGTQWTYTD

-6370 YSARVVDLAGNITS
+6370 YSARVVDLAGNITA

-6403 TNQTTRDTTP
+6403 TSQTTRDTTP

-6433 NGKTYTSQPGGAVV
+6433 NGKTYTSEPGGAVV

-6458 LPDTDVLAASATAY
+6458 LPDTDALAASATAY

-6486 TANVS
+6486 NANIS

-6500 IDYTPAWTTANKTTA
+6500 IDYTPTWTTASKTTA
-6515 WGLTYGLDNHGM
+6515 WGLTYGLDSHGM
-6527 WTVLANQQIMQSTD
+6527 WTVLANQQVMQSTD

-6550 TLVQSGN
+6550 TLYQSGN

-6591 NNGDGTFSSAIQVN
+6591 NNGDGTFSSAIQVT

-6655 ANNGGNATV
+6655 SNSGGSATV
-6664 GGLVNGYL
+6664 GGAVTGYL

-6685 GRVDLVQHTFNLNNF
+6685 GRIDLVQHTYNLNNY

-6706 ISQGNG
+6706 INQGNG

-6718 NTINTFLSVAGS
+6718 NTTNTFLSGAGS
-6730 GGNSTSVS
+6730 GAMSSSVS

-6761 NFGSLLFNTNGV
+6761 NYGSLLFNTNGV

-6780 GATGTTYAS
+6780 GATATTYAS

-6796 WDHDGLMDIARIAQT
+6796 WNHDGLMDIARIAQT
-6811 GQSYLYTNVGG
+6811 GQSYLYTNVSN

-6827 QSVLGGSQS
+6827 QSALGGSQS

-6862 SVFLIRNTNTVSYG
+6862 SVYLIRNTNTVSYG

-6945 TGATASNIDQTVNTT
+6945 TGTTASNIDQTVNTS
-6960 WGGLHATDATHAYD
+6960 WGGLQATDATHAYD

-7075 STGDNQ
+7075 SSGDNQ

-7190 GTGGGFATAN
+7190 GTGGTFAATN

>member
-1 MSLIIDVISRKTSV
+1 M
-15 KQTLI
+15 
-20 NPGDVTVVIYE
+20 
-31 PSVVQIHAQASAV
+31 
-44 ARYVR
+44 
-49 EGNDLLIYMQDGT
+49 
-62 VVRCNGYFLQAANST
+62 
-77 EQSELVF
+77 
-84 ADGQQLTHVTFA
+84 
-96 DTAAG
+96 
-101 GLAPVELVAH
+101 
-111 TAAIESIAP
+111 
-120 FLDTVAQTS
+120 
-129 TFPWG
+129 
-134 WLAGAAVGG
+134 
-143 GALGALLASGGGD
+143 
-156 DSKTEVVNN
+156 
-165 PPPAEPGNA
+165 
-174 TPSFLVTDNQ
+174 
-184 GDQRGILATNDITD
+184 
-198 DTTPTFSGSGQ
+198 
-209 AGATIQIKDSN
+209 
-220 GNTIASTQVDSNGHW
+220 
-235 NVSLPTQS
+235 
-243 AGEHT
+243 
-248 WSVVQIVGNTIT
+248 
-260 DAGSITLTIDNSQ
+260 
-273 AAVQVATT
+273 
-281 AGDNI
+281 
-286 INASEQAG
+286 
-294 GFTLSGS
+294 
-301 SSHLAQGTELT
+301 
-312 VTLNGKTYTTTV
+312 
-324 GANGAWSV
+324 
-332 QVPTA
+332 
-337 DAQAL
+337 
-342 AEGNQAVL
+342 
-350 VSGKD
+350 
-355 ATGNTVT
+355 
-362 GAQLLTV
+362 
-369 DTQPP
+369 
-374 TLAINAIAQ
+374 
-383 DNIVSAAEHNAA
+383 
-395 LVLSGTSNAEAGQT
+395 
-409 VTLTVNGK
+409 
-417 SHTAIV
+417 
-423 GSDGT
+423 
-428 WQVTLPA
+428 
-435 AEVQALTEG
+435 
-444 NYAVNAS
+444 
-451 VSDRAGNA
+451 
-459 TSNSAN
+459 
-465 FTVDTSAPVVSVNT
+465 
-479 VAGDDVL
+479 
-486 NTAEQIVAQII
+486 
-497 SGRVSGASPGDTVTV
+497 
-512 KLGATVLT
+512 
-520 GVVLAD
+520 
-526 GTWNVALD
+526 
-534 PAVTRTL
+534 
-541 ARGPN
+541 
-546 DLIVTVTDAAGNT
+546 
-559 GTATHNITLAGVA
+559 
-572 PQVAIDPISGDNVLN
+572 
-587 ALESQQPLTL
+587 
-597 SGTSNL
+597 
-603 PDGGTVNVTLNNV
+603 
-616 TYSAQVNGGVW
+616 
-627 SLSVPVSDVLN
+627 
-638 LANTNYIVTASATDV
+638 
-653 IGNTGTAQS
+653 
-662 NLLVD
+662 
-667 TVLPQVIIN
+667 
-676 TFAGDN
+676 
-682 VVNNAEAAAD
+682 
-692 QTLSGRVVGA
+692 
-702 VQGDTVTIE
+702 
-711 LGGNTYTATVGSNLT
+711 
-726 WSVNVPAA
+726 
-734 DLQALGDGALTINAS
+734 
-749 VTNGHGNT
+749 
-757 GNGERD
+757 
-763 ITISATLPGLRINTI
+763 
-778 SGDDVI
+778 
-784 NALEQL
+784 
-790 QDLVISGSS
+790 
-799 SHLPAGTTVTVTLG
+799 
-813 NETYQGVTDSNGN
+813 
-826 WQVGV
+826 
-831 PAVDLQ
+831 
-837 ALSAGTVV
+837 
-845 VTASATDPAGNPVSI
+845 
-860 DHNVF
+860 
-865 VDAGE
+865 
-870 VAIAI
+870 
-875 NIVSGDDIINAAEKG
+875 
-890 SPLTLTG
+890 
-897 TTQGVEAGQTVVVK
+897 
-911 FAGQTLTT
+911 
-919 TVQNDGSWSLTV
+919 
-931 PASTVSSLSDGATEI
+931 
-946 TATVTNTSGNTGDTS
+946 
-961 RTITV
+961 
-966 DSQAPALSIDSLTAD
+966 
-981 NIINATES
+981 
-989 GQDLSITGTTD
+989 
-1000 AQPGQTVTVTLNG
+1000 
-1013 LTYQGTVQSDGT
+1013 
-1025 WSVTVP
+1025 
-1031 AANVDALADGNAT
+1031 
-1044 VTASVNDVAGNPT
+1044 
-1057 SVSRVALVDATPPVV
+1057 
-1072 TINPV
+1072 
-1077 ATDNVINTPEHAQAQ
+1077 
-1092 IISGTVTGA
+1092 
-1101 QAGDIVTVTLNNVNY
+1101 
-1116 TTVVDASGNWSL
+1116 
-1128 GVPASVVSG
+1128 
-1137 LADGSY
+1137 
-1143 PVSVSV
+1143 
-1149 TDRAGNTGSQSLT
+1149 
-1162 VTVDTAA
+1162 
-1169 PVIGI
+1169 
-1174 NTIAGDDVINASEKG
+1174 
-1189 ADVQITGTS
+1189 
-1198 DQPVNTA
+1198 
-1205 ITVTL
+1205 
-1210 NGQNYTATTDASGNW
+1210 
-1225 SVTVPASAVTAL
+1225 
-1237 GQANYTVTAAVTSGI
+1237 
-1252 GNSATAS
+1252 
-1259 HNLLVDS
+1259 
-1266 ALPGVT
+1266 
-1272 INPVATDDI
+1272 
-1281 INAAEAGVAQTISGQ
+1281 
-1296 VTGAAVGDTVT
+1296 
-1307 VTLGGNT
+1307 
-1314 YTTTVQPGLS
+1314 
-1324 WSVSVPAADIQ
+1324 
-1335 ALGNG
+1335 
-1340 DLTVSA
+1340 
-1346 SVTNE
+1346 
-1351 NGNTGS
+1351 
-1357 GTRDITVD
+1357 
-1365 ANLPGLRVDTVAGDD
+1365 
-1380 VVNIIEHGQAL
+1380 
-1391 VITGSSSGLAEGTP
+1391 
-1405 LTVTINNVEYTTAVQ
+1405 
-1420 ADGSW
+1420 
-1425 SVGVTA
+1425 
-1431 AQVSAWPAGTVTV
+1431 
-1444 AVSGESSAGNP
+1444 
-1455 VSITHPVTVDLTPAA
+1455 
-1470 ISINTI
+1470 
-1476 ATDDV
+1476 
-1481 INAAEKGADL
+1481 
-1491 TLSGTTTNV
+1491 
-1500 EAGQTVTVTFGGK
+1500 
-1513 NYTASV
+1513 
-1519 ASDGS
+1519 
-1524 WTATVPAADLA
+1524 
-1535 SLTDG
+1535 
-1540 AATAQA
+1540 
-1546 SVSNVNGNSASAV
+1546 
-1559 HNYSVDSSAPTIII
+1559 
-1573 NTVASDNIVN
+1573 
-1583 GSEADA
+1583 
-1589 GVTVSGSTTA
+1589 
-1599 EAGQIVTVTLNSPTV
+1599 
-1614 QTYQATVQADG
+1614 
-1625 TWSINIPAADL
+1625 
-1636 AALTDGSHTL
+1636 
-1646 TATVNDKAG
+1646 
-1655 NPASTTHNL
+1655 
-1664 AVDLTVP
+1664 
-1671 VLTINTIADD
+1671 
-1681 DIINA
+1681 
-1686 AEHGQALV
+1686 
-1694 ISGSSTGGEAGDVV
+1694 
-1708 TVTLNSKTYTTTLD
+1708 
-1722 ASGNWSVGVPAADV
+1722 
-1736 TALGSGSQ
+1736 
-1744 TVTASVTDAAGNSD
+1744 
-1758 SETHTVTVNLTAPTI
+1758 
-1773 GINTIATDDV
+1773 
-1783 INASEKGADLQISG
+1783 
-1797 TSNQPAGT
+1797 
-1805 TITLTL
+1805 
-1811 NGQNYTATTDAA
+1811 
-1823 GNWSTTVPAS
+1823 PAS

-2193 INGTSSAET
+2193 INGTSSAEA

-2296 STGGEAGDAIT
+2296 STGGEAGDVIT

-2378 DDVINSTEKGADLQ
+2378 DDVINATEKGADLQ

-2421 GNWSTTVPASA
+2421 GNWSATVPASA

-2448 DSAGNTNSASHSVL
+2448 DSAGNSNSASHSVL

-2498 AAAGDTVTVTLGGN
+2498 AAAGNTVTVTLGGN
-2512 TYTATVQANLSWNVS
+2512 TYTATVQANLSWSVS

-2604 LTVVINSVT
+2604 LTVVINNVT

-2734 ALPDGAGNVQVSV
+2734 ALPDGAGNVQASV
-2747 SNINGNSAQTDRAY
+2747 SNINGNSAQADRAY

-2855 ADHALAVDVTAP
+2855 ADHALAVDLTAP

-3002 TVTVMLNGLAYRATT
+3002 TVTVMLNGLAYSATT

-3330 ADLATLSDG
+3330 ADLATLPDG
-3339 AANVQASVSNVAGNI
+3339 AANVQASVSNVAGNN
-3354 AQTTHA
+3354 AQATHV

-3372 NTIATDDILNAAEAG
+3372 NTIATDDIINAAEAG

-3558 VVNVA
+3558 VVSVA
-3563 LGAPVLGIN
+3563 LGTPVLGIN

-3603 TVTFNGQNYT
+3603 TVKFNGQNYT

-3919 GSWSTTVPAADMAAL
+3919 GSWSTTVLAADMAAL

-3982 EAGAALTITGS
+3982 EAGTALTITGS

-4041 AAVSDKAGNPASVN
+4041 AAVIDKAGNPASVN

-4132 LANGMVT
+4132 LANGTVT

-4150 SGSTTHQVTV
+4150 SGSATHQVTV

-4232 LDQANYT
+4232 LGQANYT

-4478 NAAEKGADL
+4478 NAAEKGTDL

-4551 ASATHAYSVDA
+4551 ALATHAYSVDA

-4576 ILNATEAGSPLTLS
+4576 ILNATEAGSPLTVS
-4590 GTSTAETGQTVTVTL
+4590 GTSTAEAGQTVTVTL
-4605 NGATYSGNVQ
+4605 NGATYTGNVQ
-4615 ADGSWSVSVPTSALG
+4615 ADGSWSVNVPTSALG

-4639 SATVNDKAGNPGN
+4639 SATVNDKAGNPGS

-4659 DTTAPVLTIN
+4659 DTTAPILTIN

-4688 SGTSTGGEAGDVV
+4688 SGTSSGGEAGDVV

-4756 VTVSLSV
+4756 VTVSLTA

-4794 PAGTAIIVTLNGQ
+4794 PAGTAITVTLNGQ

-5266 NTVTGDDVINNVEHT
+5266 NTVAGDDVINNVEHT

-5378 EAGST
+5378 EAGSA

-5564 TISTVAGDDII
+5564 TIATVAGDDII

-5810 GVTWST
+5810 GVTWIT

-6458 LPDTDVLAASATAY
+6458 LPDTDALAASATAY

-6655 ANNGGNATV
+6655 ANNGGSATV

-6718 NTINTFLSVAGS
+6718 NTINTFLSTAGS

-6761 NFGSLLFNTNGV
+6761 NYGSLLFNTNGV

>member
-1 MSLIIDVISRKTSV
+1 M
-15 KQTLI
+15 
-20 NPGDVTVVIYE
+20 G
-31 PSVVQIHAQASAV
+31 
-44 ARYVR
+44 
-49 EGNDLLIYMQDGT
+49 
-62 VVRCNGYFLQAANST
+62 
-77 EQSELVF
+77 
-84 ADGQQLTHVTFA
+84 
-96 DTAAG
+96 
-101 GLAPVELVAH
+101 
-111 TAAIESIAP
+111 
-120 FLDTVAQTS
+120 
-129 TFPWG
+129 
-134 WLAGAAVGG
+134 
-143 GALGALLASGGGD
+143 
-156 DSKTEVVNN
+156 
-165 PPPAEPGNA
+165 
-174 TPSFLVTDNQ
+174 
-184 GDQRGILATNDITD
+184 
-198 DTTPTFSGSGQ
+198 
-209 AGATIQIKDSN
+209 
-220 GNTIASTQVDSNGHW
+220 
-235 NVSLPTQS
+235 
-243 AGEHT
+243 
-248 WSVVQIVGNTIT
+248 
-260 DAGSITLTIDNSQ
+260 
-273 AAVQVATT
+273 
-281 AGDNI
+281 
-286 INASEQAG
+286 
-294 GFTLSGS
+294 
-301 SSHLAQGTELT
+301 
-312 VTLNGKTYTTTV
+312 
-324 GANGAWSV
+324 
-332 QVPTA
+332 
-337 DAQAL
+337 
-342 AEGNQAVL
+342 
-350 VSGKD
+350 
-355 ATGNTVT
+355 
-362 GAQLLTV
+362 
-369 DTQPP
+369 
-374 TLAINAIAQ
+374 
-383 DNIVSAAEHNAA
+383 
-395 LVLSGTSNAEAGQT
+395 
-409 VTLTVNGK
+409 
-417 SHTAIV
+417 
-423 GSDGT
+423 
-428 WQVTLPA
+428 
-435 AEVQALTEG
+435 
-444 NYAVNAS
+444 
-451 VSDRAGNA
+451 
-459 TSNSAN
+459 
-465 FTVDTSAPVVSVNT
+465 
-479 VAGDDVL
+479 
-486 NTAEQIVAQII
+486 
-497 SGRVSGASPGDTVTV
+497 
-512 KLGATVLT
+512 
-520 GVVLAD
+520 
-526 GTWNVALD
+526 
-534 PAVTRTL
+534 
-541 ARGPN
+541 
-546 DLIVTVTDAAGNT
+546 
-559 GTATHNITLAGVA
+559 
-572 PQVAIDPISGDNVLN
+572 
-587 ALESQQPLTL
+587 
-597 SGTSNL
+597 NL
-603 PDGGTVNVTLNNV
+603 PDG
-616 TYSAQVNGGVW
+616 
-627 SLSVPVSDVLN
+627 
-638 LANTNYIVTASATDV
+638 
-653 IGNTGTAQS
+653 
-662 NLLVD
+662 
-667 TVLPQVIIN
+667 
-676 TFAGDN
+676 
-682 VVNNAEAAAD
+682 
-692 QTLSGRVVGA
+692 A
-702 VQGDTVTIE
+702 VAIT
-711 LGGNTYTATVGSNLT
+711 
-726 WSVNVPAA
+726 
-734 DLQALGDGALTINAS
+734 AS
-749 VTNGHGNT
+749 VTDLSGNT
-757 GNGERD
+757 GN
-763 ITISATLPGLRINTI
+763 
-778 SGDDVI
+778 
-784 NALEQL
+784 
-790 QDLVISGSS
+790 
-799 SHLPAGTTVTVTLG
+799 
-813 NETYQGVTDSNGN
+813 
-826 WQVGV
+826 
-831 PAVDLQ
+831 
-837 ALSAGTVV
+837 
-845 VTASATDPAGNPVSI
+845 
-860 DHNVF
+860 
-865 VDAGE
+865 
-870 VAIAI
+870 
-875 NIVSGDDIINAAEKG
+875 
-890 SPLTLTG
+890 
-897 TTQGVEAGQTVVVK
+897 
-911 FAGQTLTT
+911 
-919 TVQNDGSWSLTV
+919 
-931 PASTVSSLSDGATEI
+931 
-946 TATVTNTSGNTGDTS
+946 TS

-966 DSQAPALSIDSLTAD
+966 DSQAPTLSIDPLTAD
-981 NIINATES
+981 NIINAAES
-989 GQDLSITGTTD
+989 GQDLPITGTTD

-1013 LTYQGTVQSDGT
+1013 QTYQGVVQSDGT

-1031 AANVDALADGNAT
+1031 ATNVDALADGNAT

-1077 ATDNVINTPEHAQAQ
+1077 ATDNVINTPEHTQAQ

-1101 QAGDIVTVTLNNVNY
+1101 QAGDIVTVTLNNSDY
-1116 TTVVDASGNWSL
+1116 TTVVDGSGNWSL

-1137 LADGSY
+1137 LVDGSY

-1149 TDRAGNTGSQSLT
+1149 TDRAGNSGSQSLT
-1162 VTVDTAA
+1162 VTVNTAA
-1169 PVIGI
+1169 PLIGI
-1174 NTIAGDDVINASEKG
+1174 NSIAGDDVINASEKG
-1189 ADVQITGTS
+1189 ADLQITGTS

-1210 NGQNYTATTDASGNW
+1210 NGQNYTTTTDASGNW

-1237 GQANYTVTAAVTSGI
+1237 GQANYTVTAAVTSSI
-1252 GNSATAS
+1252 GNSNTAS
-1259 HNLLVDS
+1259 HNVLVDS

-1296 VTGAAVGDTVT
+1296 VTGAEDGDTVT
-1307 VTLGGNT
+1307 ITLGGNT
-1314 YTTTVQPGLS
+1314 YTATVGSNLT

-1346 SVTNE
+1346 SVTNQ

-1357 GTRDITVD
+1357 GTRDITID

-1431 AQVSAWPAGTVTV
+1431 AQVSAWPAGTVSI
-1444 AVSGESSAGNP
+1444 AVSGESSAENP
-1455 VSITHPVTVDLTPAA
+1455 VSITHPVMVDLTPAA
-1470 ISINTI
+1470 ITINTI

-1481 INAAEKGADL
+1481 INAAEKGANL

-1500 EAGQTVTVTFGGK
+1500 EPGQTVTVTFGGK

-1524 WTATVPAADLA
+1524 WSATVPAADLA
-1535 SLTDG
+1535 LLTDG
-1540 AATAQA
+1540 SASAQA
-1546 SVSNVNGNSASAV
+1546 SVSNINGNSASAV

-1583 GSEADA
+1583 ASEADA
-1589 GVTVSGSTTA
+1589 GVTVSGTTTA

-1625 TWSINIPAADL
+1625 SWSINIPAADL
-1636 AALTDGSHTL
+1636 EALTDGSHTL

-1671 VLTINTIADD
+1671 VLTINTIAGD

-1708 TVTLNSKTYTTTLD
+1708 SVTLNNKTYTTTLD

-1736 TALGSGSQ
+1736 TALGSGQQ
-1744 TVTASVTDAAGNSD
+1744 TVTATVTDAAGNSD

-1783 INASEKGADLQISG
+1783 INATEKGADLQISG
-1797 TSNQPAGT
+1797 TSNQPSGT
-1805 TITLTL
+1805 TITVTL

-1823 GNWSTTVPAS
+1823 GNWSTIVPAS

-1869 PGVTLNPVATDDIIN
+1869 PGVTINPVASDDIIN
-1884 ATESGSAQ
+1884 AAESGVAQ

-1946 ASVTNSVGNT
+1946 ASVTNGVGNT

-1987 HTQALVITGS
+1987 HGQALVITGS

-2032 ADVGNWPAGTVNI
+2032 ADVSNWPAGTVNI
-2045 TVSGAS
+2045 TVSGAT

-2056 VTITHPVTV
+2056 VTIIHPVTV

-2123 GSWTTSVPAADLNAL
+2123 GSWTTTVPAADLSAL
-2138 RDGDAT
+2138 RDGDAS

-2171 LSINTIAT
+2171 LTINTIAT

-2193 INGTSSAET
+2193 ISGSSTAEA

-2207 VTLNGVSYTGTVQ
+2207 VTLNGVTYTGTVQ

-2226 VSVPTTDLSNL
+2226 VSVPTADLSNL
-2237 TASPYTVSA
+2237 TASQYTVSA
-2246 SVNDKAGNPATA
+2246 SVSDKAGNPATA
-2258 IHGLAVDL
+2258 THGLAVDL
-2266 TVPVLTINTVSGDDI
+2266 SVPVLTINTVSGDDI
-2281 INASEHGQAL
+2281 INAAEHGQAL

-2296 STGGEAGDAIT
+2296 STGGEAGDVIT

-2333 VTALGSGA
+2333 VTALGSGP
-2341 QTITATITDAA
+2341 QTITAAITDSA
-2352 GNIDDASRTVTV
+2352 GNSDDASHTITV
-2364 NLTSPTIGINTIAT
+2364 NLTSPTIGINTIAS
-2378 DDVINSTEKGADLQ
+2378 DDVINATEKGADLQ
-2392 ITGTSNQPAG
+2392 ISGTSNQPAG
-2402 TTVTVTLNGQNY
+2402 TTITVTLNGQNY
-2414 TATTDAS
+2414 TATTDS
-2421 GNWSTTVPASA
+2421 NGNWSATVPASA

-2448 DSAGNTNSASHSVL
+2448 DSAGNSNSASHNVL

-2474 VATDDIINAAESGNA
+2474 VATDDIINDAESGNA

-2498 AAAGDTVTVTLGGN
+2498 AAQGDTVTVTLGGN
-2512 TYTATVQANLSWNVS
+2512 TYTATVQANLSWSVS
-2527 VPAADIQAIGNGSLT
+2527 VPAADIQALGNGNLT

-2549 GVGNTGSGT
+2549 VVGNTGSGS

-2583 IEHSQALVVTGSST
+2583 IEHNQALVITGSSS

-2604 LTVVINSVT
+2604 LTVEINNVT
-2613 YGATVLADGTWNL
+2613 YGATVLADGTWSL
-2626 GVPAADVSNWPAGT
+2626 GIPAADVSNWPAGT

-2724 TVNVLPADLA
+2724 TVNVPPADLA
-2734 ALPDGAGNVQVSV
+2734 ALPDGAGNVQASV
-2747 SNINGNSAQTDRAY
+2747 SNINGNNAQADRAY

-2773 TIAGDDILN
+2773 TIASDDILN

-2812 YQTTVQ
+2812 YQTTVL

-2841 VTATVSDKAGNPAS
+2841 VTATVSDKAGNSAS

-2893 TSTGAAAGDVVTVN
+2893 TSTGAAAGDVVTVT

-2913 TTTLDASGNWSVGIP
+2913 TTTLDASGNWTVGIP

-2953 DSTTHDVTVD
+2953 DSTTHNVTVD

-2970 INTVSGDDIINNTE
+2970 INTVSDDDIINSTE

-3002 TVTVMLNGLAYRATT
+3002 TVTVMLNGLAYSATT
-3017 DGSGNW
+3017 DSSGNW

-3039 YSISATATDS
+3039 YQISASATDS
-3049 AGNSGSTTHTVNVE
+3049 AGNNGSTTHTVNVE

-3086 VNQTISGQVTGTA
+3086 VAQTISGQVTGTA
-3099 EAGNTV
+3099 VAGNTV
-3105 TVTLGGNQYTA
+3105 IVTIGGNQYNA

-3129 AADLQALGNGELTIS
+3129 ANVLQALGNGELTIS
-3144 ASVTNTTGN
+3144 ASVTNSANN

-3168 GLRVDTV
+3168 GLRVDIV

-3180 VNIIEHGQALVVT
+3180 INSIEHTQALVIT
-3193 GSSTGLAAGTPLT
+3193 GSSSGLAAGAALT
-3206 VEINGVTYGATV
+3206 VVINSVTYGATV
-3218 LADGTWSVGVPVG
+3218 LADGTWSVGVPAA
-3231 DVANWPAGTVDITV
+3231 DVTNWPAGTVNIAV
-3245 TGTNTAGTT
+3245 SGTNTAGTT

-3273 ILSGDDVINAAE
+3273 TLSTDDVINAAE

-3297 GVEAGQTITVIF
+3297 DVEAGQTITVIF

-3317 VATGGSWGLTVPA
+3317 VAAGGTWGLTIPA
-3330 ADLATLSDG
+3330 ADLATLPDG
-3339 AANVQASVSNVAGNI
+3339 AANVQASVSSVAGNN
-3354 AQTTHA
+3354 AQATHA

-3372 NTIATDDILNAAEAG
+3372 NTIASDDILNAAEAG

-3408 NGVDYS
+3408 NGVNYS

-3428 TGDLVNLT
+3428 TGDLANLT
-3436 ANSYTVSA
+3436 VSPYTVSA
-3444 SVSDKAGNPA
+3444 AVSDKAGNPA

-3464 AAPVVTIN
+3464 VAPVVTIN

-3477 DVINA
+3477 DIINS
-3482 TEHAQAQ
+3482 TEHGQAQ
-3489 VISGSATGATTGN
+3489 IISGSATGATTGN

-3558 VVNVA
+3558 VVSVA
-3563 LGAPVLGIN
+3563 LGSPVLAIN

-3592 GTSNQPAGTQV
+3592 GISDQPAGTQV
-3603 TVTFNGQNYT
+3603 TVTLNGQNYT
-3613 TTADS
+3613 TIADA

-3629 AVGSLGEATYTVTA
+3629 RVSALGEASYTVTA
-3643 TATDVDGNS
+3643 SATDTDGNS

-3667 VTINVVATDDIINA
+3667 VTINVVASDDIINA
-3681 AEAGAD
+3681 AEAGAG
-3687 QTISGQVTGAAA
+3687 QSISGQVTGATA

-3718 NLSWSINIPAA
+3718 NLSWSVDVPAS

-3738 LTISATVTNSVG
+3738 LTISASVTNSVG

-3794 SGLAAGAVL
+3794 SDLAAGSNVTL
-3803 TVSINNQTYSAT
+3803 TINGQTYVAA

-3822 SVGVPAADVSAWPAG
+3822 SVGVPAVDVSAWPAG

-3858 VTVDLTAI
+3858 VTVDLTAV

-3911 YSATVAAN
+3911 YTASVAAN
-3919 GSWSTTVPAADMAAL
+3919 GSWSTSVPAADMAAL
-3934 RDGDASAQASVSNV
+3934 RDGDASAQANVSNV

-3962 ASAPTVT
+3962 ATAPTVT

-3993 STAEVGQT
+3993 STAEAGQT
-4001 VTVTLNGANYTGTV
+4001 VTVTLNGENYTGTV

-4026 PAALSALTA
+4026 PADLSALTA
-4035 SNYTVS
+4035 SNYTVN

-4055 HNLTVDTSVPL
+4055 HNLTVDTSVPV

-4132 LANGMVT
+4132 LANGTVT

-4150 SGSTTHQVTV
+4150 SGSATHLVTV

-4186 LTISGSSS
+4186 LTISGSST

-4219 NWTLTVPASDLAA
+4219 NWTLTVPVSDLAA
-4232 LDQANYT
+4232 LGQANYI

-4244 TSAVGNTVSS
+4244 TSAAGNTASS

-4283 GADQTISGAVTRAA
+4283 GDTQTISGVVTRAA

-4339 INASVTNAS
+4339 ITASVTNAN

-4354 TRDITIDANLPGL
+4354 SRDITIDANLPGL

-4394 GLNTGAALTVT
+4394 GLNAGVPLTIT
-4405 INGVAY
+4405 INGTAY
-4411 AATVQADG
+4411 SATVQADG
-4419 SWSVGIP
+4419 SWSVG
-4426 AANVSTWPAGPL
+4426 
-4438 TVEVVGQSSAGNPVN
+4438 
-4453 VSHPFTVDLTAVA
+4453 
-4466 ISINT
+4466 
-4471 VASDDVI
+4471 
-4478 NAAEKGADL
+4478 
-4487 TLSGSTSG
+4487 
-4495 IASGQTVTVTFGG
+4495 
-4508 KTYTASVAANG
+4508 
-4519 SWSVTV
+4519 
-4525 PAADLATLPDG
+4525 
-4536 AANVQASVSSASGNN
+4536 
-4551 ASATHAYSVDA
+4551 
-4562 SAPTLTINTIASDD
+4562 
-4576 ILNATEAGSPLTLS
+4576 
-4590 GTSTAETGQTVTVTL
+4590 
-4605 NGATYSGNVQ
+4605 
-4615 ADGSWSVSVPTSALG
+4615 
-4630 ALTASNYTV
+4630 
-4639 SATVNDKAGNPGN
+4639 
-4652 ASHNLAV
+4652 
-4659 DTTAPVLTIN
+4659 
-4669 TVAGDDIINDAEHA
+4669 
-4683 QALVI
+4683 
-4688 SGTSTGGEAGDVV
+4688 
-4701 SVVLNGKTYTTTLDA
+4701 
-4716 SGNWSVGV
+4716 V
-4724 PAADVT
+4724 PAADVA

-4756 VTVSLSV
+4756 VTVSLSA
-4763 PVIGINTIAGD
+4763 PVISINTIAGD
-4774 DVINATEKGSNLA
+4774 DVINATEKGSDLT

-4794 PAGTAIIVTLNGQ
+4794 PAGTAITVTLNGQ

-4863 GVTIN
+4863 SVTIN
-4868 PVATDDIIN
+4868 PVTTDDIIN

-4891 TGAAAGSTVTVTL
+4891 TGAAAGSTVTVEL
-4904 GGKTYSVTVQPDLS
+4904 GGKTYTATVQADLS

-4977 IIEHGQAQVISGS
+4977 IIEHAQAQVITGS

-5017 NWSVGVPAA
+5017 SWSVGVPAT
-5026 DVSNWSAGTLNISVS
+5026 DVSNWPAGTLNITVS

-5054 PVTVDLTA
+5054 PLTVDLTT

-5067 NAITSDDVIN
+5067 NAITPDDVIN

-5090 TSGVEAGQIVTVT
+5090 TSGVEAGQTVTIT
-5103 FGGKTYSATVA
+5103 FGGKTYTTTVA

-5127 MAALRDGDASALVR
+5127 MAALRDGDASAQVR

-5153 HEYSVDSAVPMVT
+5153 HEYSVDSAAPTVT

-5189 TSTAEA
+5189 TSTAQT
-5195 GQTLTVTLNGTT
+5195 GQTLTVTLNGTN

-5219 LTLPASAL
+5219 LTLPASDL
-5227 TTLANNGYTLTAT
+5227 TALANNGYTLIAT
-5240 VSDLAGNP
+5240 VSDQAGNP

-5266 NTVTGDDVINNVEHT
+5266 NTVAGDDVINNVEHT

-5368 ISGDNLINAA
+5368 ISGDNIINAA
-5378 EAGST
+5378 EAGSA

-5392 FATGTVVTVLLNGKG
+5392 FAAGTVVTVLLNGKG
-5407 YSATIQSNGSWS
+5407 YSATIQNNGSWS
-5419 VNVPAADVAALAD
+5419 VNVPAADVAALSD

-5525 DLATLGQGAQTITAS
+5525 DLAALGQGAQTITAS

-5557 DTVAPTI
+5557 DTVAPTV
-5564 TISTVAGDDII
+5564 TIATVAGDDII

-5603 GQTWTATVG
+5603 GQSWTATVG

-5625 FVGLS
+5625 FAGLS
-5630 DGSYTVSATVSDQAG
+5630 DGSYTISATVSDQAG
-5645 NSGSASRGVTLNGD
+5645 NPGSASRGVTLNGD
-5659 VPTVTINT
+5659 VPSVTINT

-5672 VVNAAEHGSSL
+5672 VVNAAEHGTSL

-5739 VSNAIGNTGSNNHT
+5739 VSNAIGNTGSSNHT
-5753 ITVDLSAPAMA
+5753 ITVDLSAPAMG

-5774 GLSASDFITSVSPVV
+5774 GLSASDFITSISPVV

-5810 GVTWST
+5810 GVTWTT

-5903 TLSAGEF
+5903 ALSAGEF

-5932 YLDGRTLTDGNY
+5932 YLDGRTLSDGNY

-5964 VTVDTSA
+5964 VTVDTTA
-5971 PLASKTITIA
+5971 PLASKTIAIA

-5995 TRDTTLTVRGTLGAT
+5995 TRDTTLTVRGTLGAA

-6016 AQISLDGGVTWATL
+6016 AQISLDGGVTWTTL
-6030 TVIGTNWS
+6030 TVIGTSWS

-6105 TLTVRGVLGAALG
+6105 SLTVRGVLGAALG

-6133 VNVTLAADGLNWTYA
+6133 VNVTVAADGLNWSYV

-6170 IGATGSQS
+6170 VGATGSQS

-6370 YSARVVDLAGNITS
+6370 YSARVVDLAGNITA

-6403 TNQTTRDTTP
+6403 TSQTTRDTTP

-6433 NGKTYTSQPGGAVV
+6433 NGKTYTSEPGGAVV

-6458 LPDTDVLAASATAY
+6458 LPDTDALTVSATAY
-6472 NVTAQVKS
+6472 TVTAQVKS

-6491 NGTVTVNAA
+6491 TGTVTVNAA
-6500 IDYTPAWTTANKTTA
+6500 IDYTPTWTTASKSTA
-6515 WGLTYGLDNHGM
+6515 WGLTYGLDTHGM
-6527 WTVLANQQIMQSTD
+6527 WTVLANQQVMQSTD

-6550 TLVQSGN
+6550 TLYQSGN

-6591 NNGDGTFSSAIQVN
+6591 NNGDGTFSSAIQVT

-6655 ANNGGNATV
+6655 SNSGGSATV
-6664 GGLVNGYL
+6664 GGAVTGYL

-6685 GRVDLVQHTFNLNNF
+6685 GRIDLVQHTYNLNNY

-6706 ISQGNG
+6706 INQGNG

-6718 NTINTFLSVAGS
+6718 NTINTFLSTAGS

-6761 NFGSLLFNTNGV
+6761 NYGSLLFNTNGV

-6780 GATGTTYAS
+6780 GATATTYAS

-6796 WDHDGLMDIARIAQT
+6796 WNHDGLMDIARIAQT
-6811 GQSYLYTNVGG
+6811 GQSYLYTNVSN
-6822 ASNWT
+6822 ASNWI
-6827 QSVLGGSQS
+6827 QSALGGSQS
-6836 GTTSGVAAMDYD
+6836 ATTSGVAAMDYD

-6862 SVFLIRNTNTVSYG
+6862 SVYLIRNTNTVSYG

-6945 TGATASNIDQTVNTT
+6945 TGTTASNIDQTVNTS
-6960 WGGLHATDATHAYD
+6960 WGGLQATDATHAYD

-7075 STGDNQ
+7075 SSGDNQ

-7159 VATLDAQAGNIGDF
+7159 VATLDAQAGNISDF

-7190 GTGGGFATAN
+7190 GTGGTYAATN

>member
-1 MSLIIDVISRKTSV
+1 MD
-15 KQTLI
+15 
-20 NPGDVTVVIYE
+20 
-31 PSVVQIHAQASAV
+31 
-44 ARYVR
+44 
-49 EGNDLLIYMQDGT
+49 
-62 VVRCNGYFLQAANST
+62 
-77 EQSELVF
+77 
-84 ADGQQLTHVTFA
+84 
-96 DTAAG
+96 
-101 GLAPVELVAH
+101 
-111 TAAIESIAP
+111 
-120 FLDTVAQTS
+120 
-129 TFPWG
+129 
-134 WLAGAAVGG
+134 
-143 GALGALLASGGGD
+143 
-156 DSKTEVVNN
+156 
-165 PPPAEPGNA
+165 
-174 TPSFLVTDNQ
+174 
-184 GDQRGILATNDITD
+184 
-198 DTTPTFSGSGQ
+198 
-209 AGATIQIKDSN
+209 
-220 GNTIASTQVDSNGHW
+220 
-235 NVSLPTQS
+235 
-243 AGEHT
+243 
-248 WSVVQIVGNTIT
+248 
-260 DAGSITLTIDNSQ
+260 
-273 AAVQVATT
+273 
-281 AGDNI
+281 
-286 INASEQAG
+286 
-294 GFTLSGS
+294 
-301 SSHLAQGTELT
+301 
-312 VTLNGKTYTTTV
+312 
-324 GANGAWSV
+324 
-332 QVPTA
+332 
-337 DAQAL
+337 
-342 AEGNQAVL
+342 
-350 VSGKD
+350 
-355 ATGNTVT
+355 
-362 GAQLLTV
+362 
-369 DTQPP
+369 
-374 TLAINAIAQ
+374 
-383 DNIVSAAEHNAA
+383 
-395 LVLSGTSNAEAGQT
+395 
-409 VTLTVNGK
+409 
-417 SHTAIV
+417 
-423 GSDGT
+423 
-428 WQVTLPA
+428 
-435 AEVQALTEG
+435 
-444 NYAVNAS
+444 
-451 VSDRAGNA
+451 
-459 TSNSAN
+459 
-465 FTVDTSAPVVSVNT
+465 
-479 VAGDDVL
+479 
-486 NTAEQIVAQII
+486 
-497 SGRVSGASPGDTVTV
+497 
-512 KLGATVLT
+512 
-520 GVVLAD
+520 
-526 GTWNVALD
+526 
-534 PAVTRTL
+534 
-541 ARGPN
+541 
-546 DLIVTVTDAAGNT
+546 
-559 GTATHNITLAGVA
+559 
-572 PQVAIDPISGDNVLN
+572 
-587 ALESQQPLTL
+587 
-597 SGTSNL
+597 
-603 PDGGTVNVTLNNV
+603 
-616 TYSAQVNGGVW
+616 
-627 SLSVPVSDVLN
+627 
-638 LANTNYIVTASATDV
+638 
-653 IGNTGTAQS
+653 
-662 NLLVD
+662 
-667 TVLPQVIIN
+667 
-676 TFAGDN
+676 
-682 VVNNAEAAAD
+682 
-692 QTLSGRVVGA
+692 
-702 VQGDTVTIE
+702 
-711 LGGNTYTATVGSNLT
+711 
-726 WSVNVPAA
+726 
-734 DLQALGDGALTINAS
+734 
-749 VTNGHGNT
+749 
-757 GNGERD
+757 
-763 ITISATLPGLRINTI
+763 
-778 SGDDVI
+778 
-784 NALEQL
+784 
-790 QDLVISGSS
+790 
-799 SHLPAGTTVTVTLG
+799 
-813 NETYQGVTDSNGN
+813 
-826 WQVGV
+826 
-831 PAVDLQ
+831 
-837 ALSAGTVV
+837 
-845 VTASATDPAGNPVSI
+845 
-860 DHNVF
+860 
-865 VDAGE
+865 
-870 VAIAI
+870 
-875 NIVSGDDIINAAEKG
+875 
-890 SPLTLTG
+890 
-897 TTQGVEAGQTVVVK
+897 
-911 FAGQTLTT
+911 
-919 TVQNDGSWSLTV
+919 
-931 PASTVSSLSDGATEI
+931 
-946 TATVTNTSGNTGDTS
+946 
-961 RTITV
+961 
-966 DSQAPALSIDSLTAD
+966 
-981 NIINATES
+981 
-989 GQDLSITGTTD
+989 
-1000 AQPGQTVTVTLNG
+1000 
-1013 LTYQGTVQSDGT
+1013 
-1025 WSVTVP
+1025 
-1031 AANVDALADGNAT
+1031 
-1044 VTASVNDVAGNPT
+1044 
-1057 SVSRVALVDATPPVV
+1057 
-1072 TINPV
+1072 
-1077 ATDNVINTPEHAQAQ
+1077 
-1092 IISGTVTGA
+1092 
-1101 QAGDIVTVTLNNVNY
+1101 
-1116 TTVVDASGNWSL
+1116 
-1128 GVPASVVSG
+1128 
-1137 LADGSY
+1137 
-1143 PVSVSV
+1143 
-1149 TDRAGNTGSQSLT
+1149 
-1162 VTVDTAA
+1162 
-1169 PVIGI
+1169 
-1174 NTIAGDDVINASEKG
+1174 
-1189 ADVQITGTS
+1189 
-1198 DQPVNTA
+1198 
-1205 ITVTL
+1205 
-1210 NGQNYTATTDASGNW
+1210 
-1225 SVTVPASAVTAL
+1225 
-1237 GQANYTVTAAVTSGI
+1237 
-1252 GNSATAS
+1252 
-1259 HNLLVDS
+1259 
-1266 ALPGVT
+1266 
-1272 INPVATDDI
+1272 
-1281 INAAEAGVAQTISGQ
+1281 
-1296 VTGAAVGDTVT
+1296 
-1307 VTLGGNT
+1307 
-1314 YTTTVQPGLS
+1314 
-1324 WSVSVPAADIQ
+1324 
-1335 ALGNG
+1335 
-1340 DLTVSA
+1340 
-1346 SVTNE
+1346 
-1351 NGNTGS
+1351 
-1357 GTRDITVD
+1357 
-1365 ANLPGLRVDTVAGDD
+1365 
-1380 VVNIIEHGQAL
+1380 
-1391 VITGSSSGLAEGTP
+1391 
-1405 LTVTINNVEYTTAVQ
+1405 
-1420 ADGSW
+1420 
-1425 SVGVTA
+1425 
-1431 AQVSAWPAGTVTV
+1431 
-1444 AVSGESSAGNP
+1444 
-1455 VSITHPVTVDLTPAA
+1455 
-1470 ISINTI
+1470 INTI
-1476 ATDDV
+1476 ATDD
-1481 INAAEKGADL
+1481 I
-1491 TLSGTTTNV
+1491 
-1500 EAGQTVTVTFGGK
+1500 
-1513 NYTASV
+1513 
-1519 ASDGS
+1519 
-1524 WTATVPAADLA
+1524 
-1535 SLTDG
+1535 
-1540 AATAQA
+1540 
-1546 SVSNVNGNSASAV
+1546 
-1559 HNYSVDSSAPTIII
+1559 
-1573 NTVASDNIVN
+1573 
-1583 GSEADA
+1583 
-1589 GVTVSGSTTA
+1589 
-1599 EAGQIVTVTLNSPTV
+1599 
-1614 QTYQATVQADG
+1614 
-1625 TWSINIPAADL
+1625 
-1636 AALTDGSHTL
+1636 
-1646 TATVNDKAG
+1646 
-1655 NPASTTHNL
+1655 
-1664 AVDLTVP
+1664 
-1671 VLTINTIADD
+1671 
-1681 DIINA
+1681 
-1686 AEHGQALV
+1686 
-1694 ISGSSTGGEAGDVV
+1694 
-1708 TVTLNSKTYTTTLD
+1708 
-1722 ASGNWSVGVPAADV
+1722 
-1736 TALGSGSQ
+1736 
-1744 TVTASVTDAAGNSD
+1744 
-1758 SETHTVTVNLTAPTI
+1758 
-1773 GINTIATDDV
+1773 

-1805 TITLTL
+1805 TITLAL

-1869 PGVTLNPVATDDIIN
+1869 PGVTINPVATDDIIN
-1884 ATESGSAQ
+1884 AAESGNAQ

-1939 NGDLTVN
+1939 NGNLTVN
-1946 ASVTNSVGNT
+1946 ASVTNGVGNT

-1987 HTQALVITGS
+1987 HAQALVITGS

-2032 ADVGNWPAGTVNI
+2032 ADVSNWPAGTVNI
-2045 TVSGAS
+2045 TVSGTNT
-2051 SAGNP
+2051 AGTTS
-2056 VTITHPVTV
+2056 TITHPVTV

-2100 VEAGQTVTVTF
+2100 VEVGQTVTVTF

-2123 GSWTTSVPAADLNAL
+2123 GSWTTTVPAADLSVL

-2149 SNVNGNTASATHA
+2149 STINGNTASATHA

-2171 LSINTIAT
+2171 LAINTIAT

-2193 INGTSSAET
+2193 ISGSSTAEA

-2207 VTLNGVSYTGTVQ
+2207 VTLNGVTYSGSVQ

-2226 VSVPTTDLSNL
+2226 VSLPTADLSNL
-2237 TASPYTVSA
+2237 TASQYTVSA
-2246 SVNDKAGNPATA
+2246 SVSDKAGNPASA
-2258 IHGLAVDL
+2258 NHGLAVDL

-2281 INASEHGQAL
+2281 INAAEHGQAL

-2296 STGGEAGDAIT
+2296 STGGEAGDVIT

-2316 TTLDASGNWSVG
+2316 TMLDASGNWSVG

-2333 VTALGSGA
+2333 VTALGSGP
-2341 QTITATITDAA
+2341 QTITAAITDAA
-2352 GNIDDASRTVTV
+2352 GNSDDASRTVTV
-2364 NLTSPTIGINTIAT
+2364 NLAAPTIGINTIAT
-2378 DDVINSTEKGADLQ
+2378 DDVIKATEKGADLQ

-2402 TTVTVTLNGQNY
+2402 TTITVTLNGQNY
-2414 TATTDAS
+2414 TATTDS
-2421 GNWSTTVPASA
+2421 NGNWSATVPASA

-2448 DSAGNTNSASHSVL
+2448 DTAGNSNSASHNVL

-2498 AAAGDTVTVTLGGN
+2498 AAQGDTVTVTLGGN
-2512 TYTATVQANLSWNVS
+2512 TYTATVQSNLSWSVD
-2527 VPAADIQAIGNGSLT
+2527 VPAADIQALGNGDLT

-2549 GVGNTGSGT
+2549 GVGNTGSGS

-2583 IEHSQALVVTGSST
+2583 IEHNQALVITGSSS

-2604 LTVVINSVT
+2604 LTVEINNVT
-2613 YGATVLADGTWNL
+2613 YGATVLADGTWSL
-2626 GVPAADVSNWPAGT
+2626 GVPAVDVSNWPAGT
-2640 VDITVSGTNSAG
+2640 VNITVSGTNSAG

-2660 VTVDLAA
+2660 VTVDLAG

-2724 TVNVLPADLA
+2724 TVNVPPADLA
-2734 ALPDGAGNVQVSV
+2734 ALPDGAGNVQASV
-2747 SNINGNSAQTDRAY
+2747 SNINGNSAQADRAY

-2773 TIAGDDILN
+2773 TIASDDILN

-2812 YQTTVQ
+2812 YQTTVL
-2818 ADGTWSVNVPATD
+2818 ADGTWSVNVPAAD

-2855 ADHALAVDVTAP
+2855 ADHALVVDITAP

-2893 TSTGAAAGDVVTVN
+2893 TSTGAAAGDVVTVT

-2970 INTVSGDDIINNTE
+2970 INTVSGDDIIN
-2984 KTQDLTIS
+2984 
-2992 GGSSGLATGT
+2992 
-3002 TVTVMLNGLAYRATT
+3002 
-3017 DGSGNW
+3017 
-3023 SVTVPASAV
+3023 
-3032 GALGEAV
+3032 
-3039 YSISATATDS
+3039 
-3049 AGNSGSTTHTVNVE
+3049 
-3063 SLLPGVIINTVAG
+3063 
-3076 DDIINAAEIA
+3076 AAEIVVA
-3086 VNQTISGQVTGTA
+3086 QTISGQVTGTA
-3099 EAGNTV
+3099 VAGNTV
-3105 TVTLGGNQYTA
+3105 IVTIGGNQYNA
-3116 TVQPDLSWSVSVP
+3116 TVQSDLSWSVSVP
-3129 AADLQALGNGELTIS
+3129 ANVLQALGNGELTIS
-3144 ASVTNTTGN
+3144 ASLTNSANN

-3180 VNIIEHGQALVVT
+3180 INSIEHTQALVIT
-3193 GSSTGLAAGTPLT
+3193 GSSSGLAAGAALT
-3206 VEINGVTYGATV
+3206 VVINSVTYGATV
-3218 LADGTWSVGVPVG
+3218 LADGSWSVGVPVA
-3231 DVANWPAGTVDITV
+3231 DVTNWPAGTVNIAV
-3245 TGTNTAGTT
+3245 SGTNTAGTT

-3273 ILSGDDVINAAE
+3273 TLSTDDVINAAE

-3317 VATGGSWGLTVPA
+3317 VAADNTWGLTIPA
-3330 ADLATLSDG
+3330 VDVATLPDG
-3339 AANVQASVSNVAGNI
+3339 AANVQASVSNVAGNSTQ
-3354 AQTTHA
+3354 ATHA

-3408 NGVDYS
+3408 NGVNYS

-3428 TGDLVNLT
+3428 TGDLASLT
-3436 ANSYTVSA
+3436 ASSYTVNA
-3444 SVSDKAGNPA
+3444 SVSDKARNSA

-3477 DVINA
+3477 DIINA
-3482 TEHAQAQ
+3482 TEHGQAQ
-3489 VISGSATGATTGN
+3489 IISGSATGATTGN

-3558 VVNVA
+3558 TVTVA
-3563 LGAPVLGIN
+3563 LGAPVLVIN
-3572 TIAVDDIINATE
+3572 TIAVDDIINAAE
-3584 KGADLAIS
+3584 KGADLAIT
-3592 GTSNQPAGTQV
+3592 GTSNQPAGTQI
-3603 TVTFNGQNYT
+3603 TVTLNGQNYT
-3613 TTADS
+3613 TTADA

-3629 AVGSLGEATYTVTA
+3629 RVSALGEATYTVTA
-3643 TATDVDGNS
+3643 AATDADGNS

-3681 AEAGAD
+3681 AEAGVE

-3718 NLSWSINIPAA
+3718 NLSWSVDVPAS
-3729 ALQALGNGE
+3729 ALQELGNGE
-3738 LTISATVTNSVG
+3738 LTISASVTNSVG

-3794 SGLAAGAVL
+3794 SGLAAGSNVTL
-3803 TVSINNQTYSAT
+3803 TINGQTYVAA
-3815 VLADGSW
+3815 VLADGTW
-3822 SVGVPAADVSAWPAG
+3822 SVGVPAVDVSAWPAG
-3837 TVTITA
+3837 SVTIAA
-3843 SGSTTAGNPVSVTHP
+3843 SGSTSAGNPVSVTHP
-3858 VTVDLTAI
+3858 VTVDLSAV

-3919 GSWSTTVPAADMAAL
+3919 GSWSTSVPAADMAAL

-3993 STAEVGQT
+3993 STAEAGQT
-4001 VTVTLNGANYTGTV
+4001 VTVTLNGTNYTGTV

-4026 PAALSALTA
+4026 SADLSTLTA
-4035 SNYTVS
+4035 SNYTVN

-4055 HNLTVDTSVPL
+4055 HNLTVDTSVPV

-4132 LANGMVT
+4132 LANGTVT
-4139 INASVTDAAGN
+4139 INASVTDAGGN
-4150 SGSTTHQVTV
+4150 SGSATHQVTV
-4160 NTGLPSITFN
+4160 NTGLPTITFN
-4170 AISGDNVLNAD
+4170 AISGDNILNAD

-4186 LTISGSSS
+4186 LTISGGST

-4213 TTDAAG
+4213 TTDASG
-4219 NWTLTVPASDLAA
+4219 NWTLTVPVSDLAA
-4232 LDQANYT
+4232 LGQANYT

-4244 TSAVGNTVSS
+4244 TSAAGNTASS

-4259 VDSGLPGV
+4259 VDSGLPDV

-4283 GADQTISGAVTRAA
+4283 GADQTISGVVTRAA

-4305 LGGNTYTAQVQADLS
+4305 LGGNTYTATVQSNLS
-4320 WSVSVPAADLQA
+4320 WSVSVPTADLQA

-4339 INASVTNAS
+4339 ITASVTNAN

-4394 GLNTGAALTVT
+4394 GLNAGAVLTVT
-4405 INGVAY
+4405 INSVAY
-4411 AATVQADG
+4411 SATVQADG

-4426 AANVSTWPAGPL
+4426 AANVSAWPAGPL
-4438 TVEVVGQSSAGNPVN
+4438 TVEVDGQSSANNPVS

-4478 NAAEKGADL
+4478 NAAEKGTNL

-4495 IASGQTVTVTFGG
+4495 IESGQTVTVTFGG

-4519 SWSVTV
+4519 SWSVNV
-4525 PAADLATLPDG
+4525 PAADLATLPEG
-4536 AANVQASVSSASGNN
+4536 AANVQASVSSASGNS

-4576 ILNATEAGSPLTLS
+4576 ILNAAEAGSPLTIS

-4605 NGATYSGNVQ
+4605 NGATYTGTVQ

-4630 ALTASNYTV
+4630 ALNASNYTV
-4639 SATVNDKAGNPGN
+4639 SATVNDKAGNPGS

-4688 SGTSTGGEAGDVV
+4688 SGTSSGGEAGDVV

-4756 VTVSLSV
+4756 VTVSLSA
-4763 PVIGINTIAGD
+4763 PVISINTIAGD
-4774 DVINATEKGSNLA
+4774 DVINATEKGSDLA

-4794 PAGTAIIVTLNGQ
+4794 PAGTAITVTLNGQ

-4863 GVTIN
+4863 GITIN

-4877 AAEAGS
+4877 ASEAGS

-4891 TGAAAGSTVTVTL
+4891 TGAAAGSTVTVEL
-4904 GGKTYSVTVQPDLS
+4904 GGKTYTATVQADLS

-4977 IIEHGQAQVISGS
+4977 IIEHAQAQVITGS

-5017 NWSVGVPAA
+5017 SWSVGVPAT
-5026 DVSNWSAGTLNISVS
+5026 DVSNWPAGTLNITVS

-5054 PVTVDLTA
+5054 PLTVDLTA
-5062 VAISI
+5062 VAISM
-5067 NAITSDDVIN
+5067 NSITSDDAIN

-5090 TSGVEAGQIVTVT
+5090 TSGVEAGQTVTVT
-5103 FGGKTYSATVA
+5103 FGGKTYTTTVA

-5127 MAALRDGDASALVR
+5127 LAALRDGDASAQVR

-5153 HEYSVDSAVPMVT
+5153 HEYSVDSAAPTVT

-5189 TSTAEA
+5189 TSTAQT
-5195 GQTLTVTLNGTT
+5195 GQTLTVTLNGTN
-5207 YQTTVQADGSWS
+5207 YQTTVQTDGSWS
-5219 LTLPASAL
+5219 LTLPASDL
-5227 TTLANNGYTLTAT
+5227 TALANNGYTLTAT
-5240 VSDLAGNP
+5240 VSDLAGNL

-5266 NTVTGDDVINNVEHT
+5266 NTVAGDDVINNVEHI

-5378 EAGST
+5378 EAGSA

-5419 VNVPAADVAALAD
+5419 VNVPAADVAALSD

-5511 VAANGTWALNVPAA
+5511 VAANGTWALNVPAV
-5525 DLATLGQGAQTITAS
+5525 DLAALGQGAQTITAS

-5549 QTTHALTV
+5549 QATHALTV
-5557 DTVAPTI
+5557 DTVAPTV
-5564 TISTVAGDDII
+5564 TIATVAGDDII

-5603 GQTWTATVG
+5603 GQTWSATVG

-5625 FVGLS
+5625 FAGLS
-5630 DGSYTVSATVSDQAG
+5630 DGSYTISATVSDQAG
-5645 NSGSASRGVTLNGD
+5645 NPGSASRGVTLNGD

-5739 VSNAIGNTGSNNHT
+5739 VSNAIGNTGSSNHT
-5753 ITVDLSAPAMA
+5753 ITVDLSAPAMG

-5810 GVTWST
+5810 GTTWTT

-5861 TIAPD
+5861 TTAPD

-5878 TDTGLITNDFVTSD
+5878 TDMGLITNDFVTSD

-5910 AQISIDGG
+5910 AQIS
-5918 TTWQNL
+5918 
-5924 SVSGLTWT
+5924 
-5932 YLDGRTLTDGNY
+5932 
-5944 NYQVRVIDTAG
+5944 
-5955 NIGATASQI
+5955 
-5964 VTVDTSA
+5964 
-5971 PLASKTITIA
+5971 
-5981 GISDD
+5981 
-5986 TGLSSSDFV
+5986 
-5995 TRDTTLTVRGTLGAT
+5995 
-6010 LAADER
+6010 
-6016 AQISLDGGVTWATL
+6016 LDGGVTWTTL
-6030 TVIGTNWS
+6030 TVVGTSWS
-6038 YADGR
+6038 YADGH

-6084 TITGISDDTGAS
+6084 TITGISDDTGTS

-6133 VNVTLAADGLNWTYA
+6133 VNVTVAADSLNWSYV

-6170 IGATGSQS
+6170 VGATSSQS
-6178 AQIDTVNPAQV
+6178 ALIDTVNPAQV

-6200 SSATDFITSDTTL
+6200 SSATDFITSDTML

-6226 EVAQISLDGGAT
+6226 EVAQISLDSGAT

-6320 PLLNGVLSGPLASGE
+6320 PLLNGVLSAPLASGE

-6403 TNQTTRDTTP
+6403 TSQTTRDTTP

-6433 NGKTYTSQPGGAVV
+6433 NGKTYTSEPGGAVV

-6458 LPDTDVLAASATAY
+6458 LPDTDALTVSATAY
-6472 NVTAQVKS
+6472 TVTAQVKS

-6486 TANVS
+6486 NANIS

-6500 IDYTPAWTTANKTTA
+6500 IDYTPTWTTASKTTA
-6515 WGLTYGLDNHGM
+6515 WGLTYGLDSHGM
-6527 WTVLANQQIMQSTD
+6527 WTVLANQQVMQSTD

-6550 TLVQSGN
+6550 TLYQSGN

-6591 NNGDGTFSSAIQVN
+6591 NNGDGTFSSAIQVT

-6655 ANNGGNATV
+6655 SNSGGSATV
-6664 GGLVNGYL
+6664 GGAVTGYL

-6685 GRVDLVQHTFNLNNF
+6685 GRIDLVQHTYNLNNY

-6706 ISQGNG
+6706 INQGNG

-6718 NTINTFLSVAGS
+6718 NTTNTFLSGAGS
-6730 GGNSTSVS
+6730 GAMSSSVS

-6761 NFGSLLFNTNGV
+6761 NYGSLLFNTNGV

-6780 GATGTTYAS
+6780 GATATTYAS
-6789 QFSVAVD
+6789 QFSLAVD
-6796 WDHDGLMDIARIAQT
+6796 WNHDGLMDIARIAQT
-6811 GQSYLYTNVGG
+6811 GQSYLYTNVSN

-6827 QSVLGGSQS
+6827 QSALGGSQS

-6848 WDGAVDVLVTKQSG
+6848 WDGAVDVLVSKQSG
-6862 SVFLIRNTNTVSYG
+6862 SVFLSRNTNTVSYG

-6945 TGATASNIDQTVNTT
+6945 TGTTASNIDQTVNTS
-6960 WGGLHATDATHAYD
+6960 WGGLQATDATHAYD

-7060 IEGISGSNFNDTLTG
+7060 IEGISGSNFNDILTG
-7075 STGDNQ
+7075 SSGDNQ

-7190 GTGGGFATAN
+7190 GTGGTFATTN

>member
-31 PSVVQIHAQASAV
+31 PSVVQVHAQASAV

-49 EGNDLLIYMQDGT
+49 DGNDLLIYMQDGT
-62 VVRCNGYFLQAANST
+62 VIRCNGYFLQAANTS

-84 ADGQQLTHVTFA
+84 VDGQQLTHVTFA

-101 GLAPVELVAH
+101 GLAPVEL
-111 TAAIESIAP
+111 TAQTTAIESIAP
-120 FLDTVAQTS
+120 YLDIVGQT
-129 TFPWG
+129 TAFPWG

-143 GALGALLASGGGD
+143 GALGALLASGGDD

-184 GDQRGILATNDITD
+184 GDQRGILSANDTTD

-220 GNTIASTQVDSNGHW
+220 GDTIASTQVGSDGRWS
-235 NVSLPTQS
+235 VDLPTQS

-248 WSVVQIVGNTIT
+248 WSVVQIVGSTIT

-273 AAVQVATT
+273 ASVQVATT

-286 INASEQAG
+286 INASEQAA
-294 GFTLSGS
+294 GFTLSGT

-312 VTLNGKTYTTTV
+312 VTLNGKTYTTSV

-342 AEGNQAVL
+342 GEGNQAVL

-362 GAQLLTV
+362 GVQLLTV

-374 TLAINAIAQ
+374 TLAINTIAQ
-383 DNIVSAAEHNAA
+383 DNIISAAEHNVA

-417 SHTAIV
+417 SHTATV

-435 AEVQALTEG
+435 TEVQALAEG

-451 VSDRAGNA
+451 VSDRAGNS
-459 TSNSAN
+459 TSHSAN

-479 VAGDDVL
+479 VAGDDIL
-486 NTAEQIVAQII
+486 NNAEQAVAQII
-497 SGRVSGASPGDTVTV
+497 SGQVSGASPGDTVTV
-512 KLGATVLT
+512 KLGTHVLT
-520 GVVLAD
+520 GIVLAD
-526 GTWNVALD
+526 GSWNVALD

-541 ARGPN
+541 DRGAN
-546 DLIVTVTDAAGNT
+546 TIFVTVTDTAGNT
-559 GTATHNITLAGVA
+559 GAASRAITLVGV
-572 PQVAIDPISGDNVLN
+572 S
-587 ALESQQPLTL
+587 PLIT
-597 SGTSNL
+597 
-603 PDGGTVNVTLNNV
+603 
-616 TYSAQVNGGVW
+616 
-627 SLSVPVSDVLN
+627 
-638 LANTNYIVTASATDV
+638 
-653 IGNTGTAQS
+653 
-662 NLLVD
+662 
-667 TVLPQVIIN
+667 IN
-676 TFAGDN
+676 T
-682 VVNNAEAAAD
+682 
-692 QTLSGRVVGA
+692 
-702 VQGDTVTIE
+702 
-711 LGGNTYTATVGSNLT
+711 
-726 WSVNVPAA
+726 
-734 DLQALGDGALTINAS
+734 
-749 VTNGHGNT
+749 
-757 GNGERD
+757 
-763 ITISATLPGLRINTI
+763 
-778 SGDDVI
+778 
-784 NALEQL
+784 
-790 QDLVISGSS
+790 
-799 SHLPAGTTVTVTLG
+799 
-813 NETYQGVTDSNGN
+813 
-826 WQVGV
+826 
-831 PAVDLQ
+831 
-837 ALSAGTVV
+837 
-845 VTASATDPAGNPVSI
+845 
-860 DHNVF
+860 
-865 VDAGE
+865 
-870 VAIAI
+870 
-875 NIVSGDDIINAAEKG
+875 VSGDDIISGAEKG
-890 SPLTLTG
+890 APLTLTG
-897 TTQGVEAGQTVVVK
+897 STQQAETGQTVTVTL
-911 FAGQTLTT
+911 AGQSFTT
-919 TVQNDGSWSLTV
+919 TVQADGSWSLTV
-931 PASTVSSLSDGATEI
+931 PAAAMGNLPDGAVAI
-946 TATVTNTSGNTGDTS
+946 TASVTDLSGNTGNTS

-966 DSQAPALSIDSLTAD
+966 DSQAPALSIDPLTAD
-981 NIINATES
+981 NIINAAES
-989 GQDLSITGTTD
+989 GQDLPITGTTD

-1013 LTYQGTVQSDGT
+1013 QTYQGVVQPDGT

-1031 AANVDALADGNAT
+1031 AANVGALADGNAT
-1044 VTASVNDVAGNPT
+1044 VTASVNDIAGNPT

-1077 ATDNVINTPEHAQAQ
+1077 ATDNVINTPEHTQAQ

-1101 QAGDIVTVTLNNVNY
+1101 QAGDIVTVTLNNVDY
-1116 TTVVDASGNWSL
+1116 TTVVDGSGNWSL

-1137 LADGSY
+1137 LVDGSY
-1143 PVSVSV
+1143 PINVSV

-1162 VTVDTAA
+1162 VTVNTAA
-1169 PVIGI
+1169 PLIGI
-1174 NTIAGDDVINASEKG
+1174 NSIAGDDVINASEKG
-1189 ADVQITGTS
+1189 ADLQITGTS

-1210 NGQNYTATTDASGNW
+1210 NGQNYTTTTDASGNW

-1237 GQANYTVTAAVTSGI
+1237 GQANYTVTAAVTSNI
-1252 GNSATAS
+1252 GNSNTAS
-1259 HNLLVDS
+1259 HNVLVDS

-1296 VTGAAVGDTVT
+1296 VTGAEDGDTVT
-1307 VTLGGNT
+1307 ITLGGNT
-1314 YTTTVQPGLS
+1314 YTATVGS
-1324 WSVSVPAADIQ
+1324 NFTWSVSVPAADIQ

-1346 SVTNE
+1346 SVTNQ

-1357 GTRDITVD
+1357 GTRDITID

-1391 VITGSSSGLAEGTP
+1391 VVTGSSSGLAEGTP

-1431 AQVSAWPAGTVTV
+1431 AQVSTWPAGTVNI
-1444 AVSGESSAGNP
+1444 AVSGESSAGNS

-1470 ISINTI
+1470 IAINTI

-1500 EAGQTVTVTFGGK
+1500 EPGQTVTVTFGGK

-1524 WTATVPAADLA
+1524 WTATLPAADLTALPEGSA
-1535 SLTDG
+1535 S
-1540 AATAQA
+1540 AQA
-1546 SVSNVNGNSASAV
+1546 SVSNINGNSASAV

-1583 GSEADA
+1583 ASEADA

-1625 TWSINIPAADL
+1625 SWSINIPAADL
-1636 AALTDGSHTL
+1636 EALTDGSHTL

-1671 VLTINTIADD
+1671 VLTINTIAGD

-1736 TALGSGSQ
+1736 TALGSGPQ
-1744 TVTASVTDAAGNSD
+1744 TVMATVTDAAGNSD

-1773 GINTIATDDV
+1773 GINTIATDDI
-1783 INASEKGADLQISG
+1783 INATEKGADLQISG

-1805 TITLTL
+1805 TITVTL
-1811 NGQNYTATTDAA
+1811 NGQNYTATTDAS

-1869 PGVTLNPVATDDIIN
+1869 PGVTINPVASDDIIN
-1884 ATESGSAQ
+1884 AAESGVAQ

-1946 ASVTNSVGNT
+1946 ASVTNGVGNT

-1987 HTQALVITGS
+1987 HGQALVITGS

-2006 LTVVINTVTYAATVL
+2006 LTVVINNVTYGATVL
-2021 ADGTWSVGVPA
+2021 ADGTWSLGVPA

-2045 TVSGAS
+2045 TVSGTNT
-2051 SAGNP
+2051 AGTTT
-2056 VTITHPVTV
+2056 TITHPVTV

-2087 KGADLTLSGSTSG
+2087 KSADLTLSGSTSG

-2123 GSWTTSVPAADLNAL
+2123 GSWTTTVPAADLSAL

-2149 SNVNGNTASATHA
+2149 STINGNTASATHA

-2171 LSINTIAT
+2171 LAINTIAT

-2193 INGTSSAET
+2193 ISGSSNAEA

-2207 VTLNGVSYTGTVQ
+2207 VTLNGVTYTGTVQ

-2226 VSVPTTDLSNL
+2226 VSVPTADLSNL

-2258 IHGLAVDL
+2258 THGLAVDL

-2281 INASEHGQAL
+2281 INAAEHGQAL

-2296 STGGEAGDAIT
+2296 STGGEAGDVIT

-2333 VTALGSGA
+2333 VTALGSGP
-2341 QTITATITDAA
+2341 QTITATITDIA
-2352 GNIDDASRTVTV
+2352 GNSDDASRTVTV
-2364 NLTSPTIGINTIAT
+2364 NLTAPTIGINTIAS
-2378 DDVINSTEKGADLQ
+2378 DDVINATEKSADLQ

-2402 TTVTVTLNGQNY
+2402 TTITVTLNGQNY
-2414 TATTDAS
+2414 TATTDSS
-2421 GNWSTTVPASA
+2421 GNWSATVPASA
-2432 VSALGEAN
+2432 VSALGEAS

-2448 DSAGNTNSASHSVL
+2448 DSAGNSNSASHNVL

-2512 TYTATVQANLSWNVS
+2512 TYTATVQANLSWSVS

-2549 GVGNTGSGT
+2549 VVGNTGNGS

-2583 IEHSQALVVTGSST
+2583 IEHNQALVITGSSS

-2604 LTVVINSVT
+2604 LTVEINNVT
-2613 YGATVLADGTWNL
+2613 YGATVLADGTWSL
-2626 GVPAADVSNWPAGT
+2626 GIPAADVSNWPAGT

-2660 VTVDLAA
+2660 VTVDLAG

-2719 ANGSW
+2719 SNGSW
-2724 TVNVLPADLA
+2724 TVNVPPADLA
-2734 ALPDGAGNVQVSV
+2734 ALPDGAGNVQASV
-2747 SNINGNSAQTDRAY
+2747 SNINGNSAQADRAY

-2773 TIAGDDILN
+2773 TIASDDILN

-2797 AQAGQTLTVT
+2797 AQVGQTLTVT

-2893 TSTGAAAGDVVTVN
+2893 TSTGAAAGDVVTVT

-2913 TTTLDASGNWSVGIP
+2913 TTTLDASGNWTVGIP

-2953 DSTTHDVTVD
+2953 DSTTHNVTVD

-2970 INTVSGDDIINNTE
+2970 ISTVSDDDIINSTE

-3002 TVTVMLNGLAYRATT
+3002 TVTVMLNGLAYSATT
-3017 DGSGNW
+3017 DSSGNW

-3039 YSISATATDS
+3039 YQISASATDS
-3049 AGNSGSTTHTVNVE
+3049 AGNNGSTTHTVNVE

-3086 VNQTISGQVTGTA
+3086 VAQTISGQVTGTA
-3099 EAGNTV
+3099 VAGNTV
-3105 TVTLGGNQYTA
+3105 IVTIGGNQYTA

-3129 AADLQALGNGELTIS
+3129 ANVLQALGNGELTIS
-3144 ASVTNTTGN
+3144 ASVTNSANN

-3180 VNIIEHGQALVVT
+3180 INSIEHTQALVIT
-3193 GSSTGLAAGTPLT
+3193 GSGSGLAAGAALT
-3206 VEINGVTYGATV
+3206 VVINSVTYGATV
-3218 LADGTWSVGVPVG
+3218 LADGTWSVGVPAA
-3231 DVANWPAGTVDITV
+3231 DVTNWPAGTVNIAV
-3245 TGTNTAGTT
+3245 SGTNTAGTT

-3273 ILSGDDVINAAE
+3273 TLSTDDVINAAE

-3297 GVEAGQTITVIF
+3297 DVEAGQTITVIF

-3317 VATGGSWGLTVPA
+3317 VAAGGTWGLTIPA
-3330 ADLATLSDG
+3330 ADLATLPDG
-3339 AANVQASVSNVAGNI
+3339 AANVQASVSNVAGNS
-3354 AQTTHA
+3354 AQATHA

-3372 NTIATDDILNAAEAG
+3372 NTIASDDILNAAEAG

-3408 NGVDYS
+3408 NGVNYS

-3428 TGDLVNLT
+3428 TGDLANLT
-3436 ANSYTVSA
+3436 ASPYTVSA
-3444 SVSDKAGNPA
+3444 AVSDKAGNPA

-3477 DVINA
+3477 DIINA

-3489 VISGSATGATTGN
+3489 IISGSATGATTGN

-3558 VVNVA
+3558 TVTVA
-3563 LGAPVLGIN
+3563 LGAPVLAIN

-3592 GTSNQPAGTQV
+3592 GSSNQPAGTQI
-3603 TVTFNGQNYT
+3603 TVTLNGQNYT
-3613 TTADS
+3613 TTADA

-3629 AVGSLGEATYTVTA
+3629 RVSALGEATYTVTA
-3643 TATDVDGNS
+3643 AATDSDGNS

-3681 AEAGAD
+3681 AEAGVD
-3687 QTISGQVTGAAA
+3687 QTISGQVTGATA

-3718 NLSWSINIPAA
+3718 NLSWSVDVPAA

-3738 LTISATVTNSVG
+3738 LTISASVTNSVG

-3794 SGLAAGAVL
+3794 SGLATDSNVTL
-3803 TVSINNQTYSAT
+3803 TINGQTYVAA

-3858 VTVDLTAI
+3858 VTVDLTAV

-3911 YSATVAAN
+3911 YTASVAAN
-3919 GSWSTTVPAADMAAL
+3919 GSWSTSVPAADMAAL
-3934 RDGDASAQASVSNV
+3934 RNGDASAQASVSNV
-3948 NGNSATTTHAYSVD
+3948 NGNNATTTHAYSVD
-3962 ASAPTVT
+3962 ASVPTVT

-3993 STAEVGQT
+3993 STAEAGQT

-4015 QTDGSWSVSVP
+4015 QTDGSWSISVP
-4026 PAALSALTA
+4026 PADLSALTA

-4055 HNLTVDTSVPL
+4055 HNLTVDTSVPV

-4132 LANGMVT
+4132 LANGTVT

-4150 SGSTTHQVTV
+4150 SGSATHQVTV

-4186 LTISGSSS
+4186 LTISGSST

-4219 NWTLTVPASDLAA
+4219 NWTLTVPVSDLAA
-4232 LDQANYT
+4232 LGQANYI

-4244 TSAVGNTVSS
+4244 TSAAGNTASS

-4283 GADQTISGAVTRAA
+4283 GAAQTISGVVTRAA

-4339 INASVTNAS
+4339 ITASVTNAN

-4394 GLNTGAALTVT
+4394 GLNAGVPLTIT
-4405 INGVAY
+4405 INGTAY
-4411 AATVQADG
+4411 SATVQADG

-4426 AANVSTWPAGPL
+4426 AANVSAWPAGAL
-4438 TVEVVGQSSAGNPVN
+4438 TVEVDGQSSAGNPVG

-4466 ISINT
+4466 ISIST

-4478 NAAEKGADL
+4478 NAAEKGTNL

-4495 IASGQTVTVTFGG
+4495 IESGQTVTVTFGG

-4519 SWSVTV
+4519 SWSVNV
-4525 PAADLATLPDG
+4525 PAADLAILPDG
-4536 AANVQASVSSASGNN
+4536 AANVQASVSSASGNS

-4576 ILNATEAGSPLTLS
+4576 ILNATEAGSPLIIS

-4615 ADGSWSVSVPTSALG
+4615 ADGSWSVSVPPSALG
-4630 ALTASNYTV
+4630 ALSASNYTV
-4639 SATVNDKAGNPGN
+4639 SATVNDKAGNPGS

-4669 TVAGDDIINDAEHA
+4669 TVVGDDIINDAEHA

-4724 PAADVT
+4724 PAADVA

-4756 VTVSLSV
+4756 VTVSLTA
-4763 PVIGINTIAGD
+4763 PVISINTIAGD
-4774 DVINATEKGSNLA
+4774 DVINATEKGSDLA
-4787 LSGTSDQ
+4787 LSGISDQ
-4794 PAGTAIIVTLNGQ
+4794 PAGTAITVTLNGQ
-4807 NYSATTDASGNWSV
+4807 NYSATTDSSGNWSV
-4821 TVPASAVSALGEATY
+4821 TVPASAVSALGEASY

-4868 PVATDDIIN
+4868 PVTTDDIIN

-4891 TGAAAGSTVTVTL
+4891 TGAAAGSTVTVEL
-4904 GGKTYSVTVQPDLS
+4904 GGKTYTATVQADLS

-4977 IIEHGQAQVISGS
+4977 IIEHSQAQVITGS

-5017 NWSVGVPAA
+5017 SWSVGVPAT
-5026 DVSNWSAGTLNISVS
+5026 DVSNWPAGTLNITVS

-5054 PVTVDLTA
+5054 PLTVDLTTVA
-5062 VAISI
+5062 VSI
-5067 NAITSDDVIN
+5067 NSITSDDVIN

-5090 TSGVEAGQIVTVT
+5090 TSGVEAGQTVTIT
-5103 FGGKTYSATVA
+5103 FGGKTYTTTVA

-5121 TVPAAD
+5121 TVPAVD
-5127 MAALRDGDASALVR
+5127 MATLRDGDASAQVR

-5153 HEYSVDSAVPMVT
+5153 HEYSVDSAAPTVT

-5189 TSTAEA
+5189 TSTAET
-5195 GQTLTVTLNGTT
+5195 GQTLTVTLNGTN

-5219 LTLPASAL
+5219 LTLPASDL
-5227 TTLANNGYTLTAT
+5227 TALANNGYTLTAS

-5266 NTVTGDDVINNVEHT
+5266 NTVAGDDVINNVEHT

-5368 ISGDNLINAA
+5368 ISGDNIINAA
-5378 EAGST
+5378 EAGSA

-5392 FATGTVVTVLLNGKG
+5392 FAAGTVVTVLLNGKG

-5419 VNVPAADVAALAD
+5419 VNVPAADVAALSD

-5525 DLATLGQGAQTITAS
+5525 DLAALGQGAQTITAS

-5557 DTVAPTI
+5557 DTVAPTV
-5564 TISTVAGDDII
+5564 TIATVAGDDII

-5603 GQTWTATVG
+5603 GQSWTATVG

-5625 FVGLS
+5625 FAGLS
-5630 DGSYTVSATVSDQAG
+5630 DGSYTISATVSDQAG
-5645 NSGSASRGVTLNGD
+5645 NPGSASRGVTLNGD
-5659 VPTVTINT
+5659 VPSVTINT

-5683 VISGTTTAPVGQ
+5683 VISG
-5695 TLTLTLNGKTYTTT
+5695 
-5709 VQTGG
+5709 
-5714 SWSYTLGSADVTALA
+5714 
-5729 DGNAYVINAS
+5729 
-5739 VSNAIGNTGSNNHT
+5739 
-5753 ITVDLSAPAMA
+5753 
-5764 INIDS
+5764 
-5769 LQADT
+5769 
-5774 GLSASDFITSVSPVV
+5774 
-5789 VNGSLTA
+5789 SLTA

-5810 GVTWST
+5810 GVTWTT

-5833 DGNYLYQVR
+5833 DGSYLYQVR

-5866 PAVKTIAISAIT
+5866 PAVKTIAINAIT

-5903 TLSAGEF
+5903 ALSSGEF

-5932 YLDGRTLTDGNY
+5932 YLDGRTLSDGNY

-5964 VTVDTSA
+5964 VTVDTTA
-5971 PLASKTITIA
+5971 PLASKTIAIA

-5995 TRDTTLTVRGTLGAT
+5995 TRDTTLTVRGTLGAA

-6016 AQISLDGGVTWATL
+6016 AQISLDGGVTWTTL
-6030 TVIGTNWS
+6030 TVIGTSWS

-6105 TLTVRGVLGAALG
+6105 SLTVRGVLGAALG

-6133 VNVTLAADGLNWTYA
+6133 VNVTLAADGLNWSYV

-6170 IGATGSQS
+6170 VGATSSQS

-6238 WTTLTTNGTQWTYTD
+6238 WITLTTNGTQWTYTD

-6370 YSARVVDLAGNITS
+6370 YSARVVDLAGNITA

-6403 TNQTTRDTTP
+6403 TSQTTRDTTP

-6433 NGKTYTSQPGGAVV
+6433 NGKTYTSEPGGAVV

-6458 LPDTDVLAASATAY
+6458 LPDTDALAASATAY

-6486 TANVS
+6486 NANIS

-6500 IDYTPAWTTANKTTA
+6500 IDYTPTWTTASKTTA
-6515 WGLTYGLDNHGM
+6515 WGLTYGLDSHGM
-6527 WTVLANQQIMQSTD
+6527 WTVLANQQVMQSTD

-6550 TLVQSGN
+6550 TLYQSGN

-6591 NNGDGTFSSAIQVN
+6591 NNGDGTFSSAIQVT

-6655 ANNGGNATV
+6655 SNSGGSATV
-6664 GGLVNGYL
+6664 GGAVTGYL

-6685 GRVDLVQHTFNLNNF
+6685 GRIDLVQHTYNLNNY

-6706 ISQGNG
+6706 INQGNG

-6718 NTINTFLSVAGS
+6718 NTTNTFLSGAGS
-6730 GGNSTSVS
+6730 GAMSSSVS

-6761 NFGSLLFNTNGV
+6761 NYGSLLFNTNGV

-6780 GATGTTYAS
+6780 GATATTYAS

-6796 WDHDGLMDIARIAQT
+6796 WNHDGLMDIARIAQT
-6811 GQSYLYTNVGG
+6811 GQSYLYTNVSN

-6827 QSVLGGSQS
+6827 QSALGGSQS

-6862 SVFLIRNTNTVSYG
+6862 SVYLIRNTNTVSYG

-6945 TGATASNIDQTVNTT
+6945 TGTTASNIDQTVNTS
-6960 WGGLHATDATHAYD
+6960 WGGLQATDATHAYD

-7075 STGDNQ
+7075 SSGDNQ

-7190 GTGGGFATAN
+7190 GTGGTFAATN

>member
-1 MSLIIDVISRKTSV
+1 M
-15 KQTLI
+15 
-20 NPGDVTVVIYE
+20 
-31 PSVVQIHAQASAV
+31 
-44 ARYVR
+44 
-49 EGNDLLIYMQDGT
+49 
-62 VVRCNGYFLQAANST
+62 
-77 EQSELVF
+77 
-84 ADGQQLTHVTFA
+84 
-96 DTAAG
+96 
-101 GLAPVELVAH
+101 
-111 TAAIESIAP
+111 
-120 FLDTVAQTS
+120 
-129 TFPWG
+129 
-134 WLAGAAVGG
+134 
-143 GALGALLASGGGD
+143 
-156 DSKTEVVNN
+156 
-165 PPPAEPGNA
+165 
-174 TPSFLVTDNQ
+174 
-184 GDQRGILATNDITD
+184 
-198 DTTPTFSGSGQ
+198 
-209 AGATIQIKDSN
+209 
-220 GNTIASTQVDSNGHW
+220 
-235 NVSLPTQS
+235 
-243 AGEHT
+243 
-248 WSVVQIVGNTIT
+248 
-260 DAGSITLTIDNSQ
+260 
-273 AAVQVATT
+273 
-281 AGDNI
+281 
-286 INASEQAG
+286 
-294 GFTLSGS
+294 
-301 SSHLAQGTELT
+301 
-312 VTLNGKTYTTTV
+312 
-324 GANGAWSV
+324 
-332 QVPTA
+332 
-337 DAQAL
+337 
-342 AEGNQAVL
+342 
-350 VSGKD
+350 
-355 ATGNTVT
+355 
-362 GAQLLTV
+362 
-369 DTQPP
+369 
-374 TLAINAIAQ
+374 
-383 DNIVSAAEHNAA
+383 
-395 LVLSGTSNAEAGQT
+395 
-409 VTLTVNGK
+409 
-417 SHTAIV
+417 
-423 GSDGT
+423 
-428 WQVTLPA
+428 
-435 AEVQALTEG
+435 
-444 NYAVNAS
+444 
-451 VSDRAGNA
+451 
-459 TSNSAN
+459 
-465 FTVDTSAPVVSVNT
+465 
-479 VAGDDVL
+479 
-486 NTAEQIVAQII
+486 
-497 SGRVSGASPGDTVTV
+497 
-512 KLGATVLT
+512 
-520 GVVLAD
+520 
-526 GTWNVALD
+526 
-534 PAVTRTL
+534 
-541 ARGPN
+541 
-546 DLIVTVTDAAGNT
+546 
-559 GTATHNITLAGVA
+559 
-572 PQVAIDPISGDNVLN
+572 
-587 ALESQQPLTL
+587 
-597 SGTSNL
+597 
-603 PDGGTVNVTLNNV
+603 
-616 TYSAQVNGGVW
+616 
-627 SLSVPVSDVLN
+627 
-638 LANTNYIVTASATDV
+638 
-653 IGNTGTAQS
+653 
-662 NLLVD
+662 
-667 TVLPQVIIN
+667 
-676 TFAGDN
+676 
-682 VVNNAEAAAD
+682 
-692 QTLSGRVVGA
+692 
-702 VQGDTVTIE
+702 
-711 LGGNTYTATVGSNLT
+711 
-726 WSVNVPAA
+726 
-734 DLQALGDGALTINAS
+734 
-749 VTNGHGNT
+749 
-757 GNGERD
+757 
-763 ITISATLPGLRINTI
+763 
-778 SGDDVI
+778 
-784 NALEQL
+784 
-790 QDLVISGSS
+790 
-799 SHLPAGTTVTVTLG
+799 
-813 NETYQGVTDSNGN
+813 
-826 WQVGV
+826 
-831 PAVDLQ
+831 
-837 ALSAGTVV
+837 
-845 VTASATDPAGNPVSI
+845 
-860 DHNVF
+860 
-865 VDAGE
+865 
-870 VAIAI
+870 
-875 NIVSGDDIINAAEKG
+875 
-890 SPLTLTG
+890 
-897 TTQGVEAGQTVVVK
+897 
-911 FAGQTLTT
+911 
-919 TVQNDGSWSLTV
+919 
-931 PASTVSSLSDGATEI
+931 
-946 TATVTNTSGNTGDTS
+946 
-961 RTITV
+961 
-966 DSQAPALSIDSLTAD
+966 
-981 NIINATES
+981 
-989 GQDLSITGTTD
+989 
-1000 AQPGQTVTVTLNG
+1000 
-1013 LTYQGTVQSDGT
+1013 
-1025 WSVTVP
+1025 
-1031 AANVDALADGNAT
+1031 
-1044 VTASVNDVAGNPT
+1044 
-1057 SVSRVALVDATPPVV
+1057 
-1072 TINPV
+1072 
-1077 ATDNVINTPEHAQAQ
+1077 
-1092 IISGTVTGA
+1092 
-1101 QAGDIVTVTLNNVNY
+1101 
-1116 TTVVDASGNWSL
+1116 
-1128 GVPASVVSG
+1128 
-1137 LADGSY
+1137 
-1143 PVSVSV
+1143 
-1149 TDRAGNTGSQSLT
+1149 
-1162 VTVDTAA
+1162 
-1169 PVIGI
+1169 
-1174 NTIAGDDVINASEKG
+1174 
-1189 ADVQITGTS
+1189 
-1198 DQPVNTA
+1198 
-1205 ITVTL
+1205 
-1210 NGQNYTATTDASGNW
+1210 
-1225 SVTVPASAVTAL
+1225 
-1237 GQANYTVTAAVTSGI
+1237 
-1252 GNSATAS
+1252 
-1259 HNLLVDS
+1259 
-1266 ALPGVT
+1266 
-1272 INPVATDDI
+1272 
-1281 INAAEAGVAQTISGQ
+1281 
-1296 VTGAAVGDTVT
+1296 TGAAAGDTVT

-1314 YTTTVQPGLS
+1314 YTATVQANLS

-1340 DLTVSA
+1340 
-1346 SVTNE
+1346 N
-1351 NGNTGS
+1351 
-1357 GTRDITVD
+1357 
-1365 ANLPGLRVDTVAGDD
+1365 
-1380 VVNIIEHGQAL
+1380 
-1391 VITGSSSGLAEGTP
+1391 
-1405 LTVTINNVEYTTAVQ
+1405 
-1420 ADGSW
+1420 
-1425 SVGVTA
+1425 
-1431 AQVSAWPAGTVTV
+1431 
-1444 AVSGESSAGNP
+1444 
-1455 VSITHPVTVDLTPAA
+1455 
-1470 ISINTI
+1470 
-1476 ATDDV
+1476 
-1481 INAAEKGADL
+1481 
-1491 TLSGTTTNV
+1491 
-1500 EAGQTVTVTFGGK
+1500 
-1513 NYTASV
+1513 
-1519 ASDGS
+1519 
-1524 WTATVPAADLA
+1524 
-1535 SLTDG
+1535 
-1540 AATAQA
+1540 
-1546 SVSNVNGNSASAV
+1546 
-1559 HNYSVDSSAPTIII
+1559 
-1573 NTVASDNIVN
+1573 
-1583 GSEADA
+1583 
-1589 GVTVSGSTTA
+1589 
-1599 EAGQIVTVTLNSPTV
+1599 
-1614 QTYQATVQADG
+1614 
-1625 TWSINIPAADL
+1625 
-1636 AALTDGSHTL
+1636 
-1646 TATVNDKAG
+1646 
-1655 NPASTTHNL
+1655 
-1664 AVDLTVP
+1664 
-1671 VLTINTIADD
+1671 
-1681 DIINA
+1681 
-1686 AEHGQALV
+1686 
-1694 ISGSSTGGEAGDVV
+1694 
-1708 TVTLNSKTYTTTLD
+1708 
-1722 ASGNWSVGVPAADV
+1722 
-1736 TALGSGSQ
+1736 
-1744 TVTASVTDAAGNSD
+1744 
-1758 SETHTVTVNLTAPTI
+1758 
-1773 GINTIATDDV
+1773 
-1783 INASEKGADLQISG
+1783 
-1797 TSNQPAGT
+1797 
-1805 TITLTL
+1805 
-1811 NGQNYTATTDAA
+1811 
-1823 GNWSTTVPAS
+1823 
-1833 AVGALGEAS
+1833 
-1842 YTVTANVTDSAGN
+1842 
-1855 SNSASHNVQVNTAL
+1855 
-1869 PGVTLNPVATDDIIN
+1869 
-1884 ATESGSAQ
+1884 
-1892 TISGQVTGAAAGDT
+1892 
-1906 VTVTLGGKT
+1906 
-1915 YTATVQGNLSW
+1915 
-1926 SVDVPAADIQAIG
+1926 
-1939 NGDLTVN
+1939 LTVN
-1946 ASVTNSVGNT
+1946 ASVTNGVGNT

-1976 VAGDDVVNSIE
+1976 VAGDDV
-1987 HTQALVITGS
+1987 
-1997 SSGLAAGAA
+1997 
-2006 LTVVINTVTYAATVL
+2006 
-2021 ADGTWSVGVPA
+2021 
-2032 ADVGNWPAGTVNI
+2032 
-2045 TVSGAS
+2045 
-2051 SAGNP
+2051 
-2056 VTITHPVTV
+2056 
-2065 DLAAVAISINTV
+2065 
-2077 SGDDVINAAE
+2077 
-2087 KGADLTLSGSTSG
+2087 
-2100 VEAGQTVTVTF
+2100 
-2111 GGKTYTATVAGD
+2111 
-2123 GSWTTSVPAADLNAL
+2123 
-2138 RDGDAT
+2138 
-2144 VQASV
+2144 
-2149 SNVNGNTASATHA
+2149 
-2162 YSVDATAPT
+2162 
-2171 LSINTIAT
+2171 
-2179 DDILNAAEAGNPLT
+2179 
-2193 INGTSSAET
+2193 
-2202 GQTVT
+2202 
-2207 VTLNGVSYTGTVQ
+2207 
-2220 ADGSWS
+2220 
-2226 VSVPTTDLSNL
+2226 
-2237 TASPYTVSA
+2237 
-2246 SVNDKAGNPATA
+2246 
-2258 IHGLAVDL
+2258 
-2266 TVPVLTINTVSGDDI
+2266 
-2281 INASEHGQAL
+2281 
-2291 VISGS
+2291 
-2296 STGGEAGDAIT
+2296 
-2307 VTLNSKTYT
+2307 
-2316 TTLDASGNWSVG
+2316 
-2328 VPAAD
+2328 
-2333 VTALGSGA
+2333 
-2341 QTITATITDAA
+2341 
-2352 GNIDDASRTVTV
+2352 
-2364 NLTSPTIGINTIAT
+2364 
-2378 DDVINSTEKGADLQ
+2378 
-2392 ITGTSNQPAG
+2392 
-2402 TTVTVTLNGQNY
+2402 
-2414 TATTDAS
+2414 
-2421 GNWSTTVPASA
+2421 
-2432 VSALGEAN
+2432 
-2440 YTVTANVT
+2440 
-2448 DSAGNTNSASHSVL
+2448 
-2462 VNSALPAVTINA
+2462 
-2474 VATDDIINAAESGNA
+2474 
-2489 QTISGQVTG
+2489 
-2498 AAAGDTVTVTLGGN
+2498 
-2512 TYTATVQANLSWNVS
+2512 
-2527 VPAADIQAIGNGSLT
+2527 
-2542 VNASVTN
+2542 
-2549 GVGNTGSGT
+2549 
-2558 RDITIDANLP
+2558 
-2568 GLRVDTVAGDDVINS
+2568 INS
-2583 IEHSQALVVTGSST
+2583 IEHNQALVITGSST

-2604 LTVVINSVT
+2604 LTVVINNVT
-2613 YGATVLADGTWNL
+2613 YAATVLADGTWSL

-2660 VTVDLAA
+2660 VTVDLTA

-2724 TVNVLPADLA
+2724 TVNVPPADLA
-2734 ALPDGAGNVQVSV
+2734 ALPDGAGNVQASV
-2747 SNINGNSAQTDRAY
+2747 SNINGNSAQADRAY

-2773 TIAGDDILN
+2773 TIASDDILN

-2818 ADGTWSVNVPATD
+2818 ADGTWSVNVPAAD

-2888 LVVSG
+2888 LVVRG

-2913 TTTLDASGNWSVGIP
+2913 TTTLDASGNWTVGIP

-2970 INTVSGDDIINNTE
+2970 INTVSDDDIINSTE
-2984 KTQDLTIS
+2984 KTQDLIIS

-3002 TVTVMLNGLAYRATT
+3002 TVTVMLNGLAYSATT
-3017 DGSGNW
+3017 DSSGNW

-3039 YSISATATDS
+3039 YQISASATDS

-3076 DDIINAAEIA
+3076 DDIINAAEIG

-3099 EAGNTV
+3099 AAGDTV

-3129 AADLQALGNGELTIS
+3129 ANVLQALGNGELTIS
-3144 ASVTNTTGN
+3144 ASVTNSANN

-3180 VNIIEHGQALVVT
+3180 INSIEHTQALVVT
-3193 GSSTGLAAGTPLT
+3193 GSSSGLAAGAALT
-3206 VEINGVTYGATV
+3206 VVINSVTYGATV
-3218 LADGTWSVGVPVG
+3218 LADGTWSVGVPAA
-3231 DVANWPAGTVDITV
+3231 DVTNWPAGTVNIAV
-3245 TGTNTAGTT
+3245 SGTNTAGTT
-3254 TSISHPVTVDLA
+3254 TSITHPVTVDLA

-3273 ILSGDDVINAAE
+3273 PLSTDDVINAAE

-3297 GVEAGQTITVIF
+3297 DVEAGQTITVIF

-3317 VATGGSWGLTVPA
+3317 VAADNSWGLTIPA
-3330 ADLATLSDG
+3330 ADLATLPDG
-3339 AANVQASVSNVAGNI
+3339 AANVQASVSNVAGNS
-3354 AQTTHA
+3354 AQATHA

-3408 NGVDYS
+3408 NGVNYS

-3428 TGDLVNLT
+3428 TGDLANLT
-3436 ANSYTVSA
+3436 ASPYTVSA

-3454 SATHNLTVDL
+3454 SAMHNLTVDL
-3464 AAPVVTIN
+3464 VAPVVTIN

-3477 DVINA
+3477 DIINA
-3482 TEHAQAQ
+3482 TEHGQAQ
-3489 VISGSATGATTGN
+3489 IISGSATGATTGN

-3558 VVNVA
+3558 TVTVA
-3563 LGAPVLGIN
+3563 LGAPVLAIN

-3592 GTSNQPAGTQV
+3592 GTSDQPAGTQI
-3603 TVTFNGQNYT
+3603 TVTLNGQNYT
-3613 TTADS
+3613 TTADA

-3629 AVGSLGEATYTVTA
+3629 RVSALGEATYTVTA
-3643 TATDVDGNS
+3643 SATDADGNS

-3667 VTINVVATDDIINA
+3667 VTINVVASDDIINA
-3681 AEAGAD
+3681 AEAGAG
-3687 QTISGQVTGAAA
+3687 QSISGQVTGAAA

-3718 NLSWSINIPAA
+3718 NLSWSINVPAA

-3738 LTISATVTNSVG
+3738 LTISASVTNSVG

-3794 SGLAAGAVL
+3794 SGLATGSNVTL
-3803 TVSINNQTYSAT
+3803 TINGQTYVAA

-3822 SVGVPAADVSAWPAG
+3822 SVGVPAVDVSAWPAG

-3858 VTVDLTAI
+3858 VTVDLSAI

-3888 TLSGSTSGV
+3888 TLTGSTSGV

-3911 YSATVAAN
+3911 YTASVAAN

-3948 NGNSATTTHAYSVD
+3948 NGNNATTTHAYSVD
-3962 ASAPTVT
+3962 ASAPTVA

-3993 STAEVGQT
+3993 STAEAGQT
-4001 VTVTLNGANYTGTV
+4001 VTVTLNGENYTGTV

-4026 PAALSALTA
+4026 PADVSALTA

-4055 HNLTVDTSVPL
+4055 HNLTVDTSVPV

-4112 TVLDA
+4112 TV
-4117 SGNWSVGVPASVVSA
+4117 
-4132 LANGMVT
+4132 
-4139 INASVTDAAGN
+4139 
-4150 SGSTTHQVTV
+4150 
-4160 NTGLPSITFN
+4160 
-4170 AISGDNVLNAD
+4170 
-4181 EKGQP
+4181 
-4186 LTISGSSS
+4186 
-4194 GLATGAQVTVTL
+4194 
-4206 NGHNYSA
+4206 
-4213 TTDAAG
+4213 
-4219 NWTLTVPASDLAA
+4219 
-4232 LDQANYT
+4232 
-4239 VSASA
+4239 
-4244 TSAVGNTVSS
+4244 
-4254 QANLL
+4254 
-4259 VDSGLPGV
+4259 
-4267 TINTVAGDDII
+4267 
-4278 NAAEA
+4278 
-4283 GADQTISGAVTRAA
+4283 
-4297 AGDTVTVT
+4297 
-4305 LGGNTYTAQVQADLS
+4305 
-4320 WSVSVPAADLQA
+4320 
-4332 LGNGDLT
+4332 
-4339 INASVTNAS
+4339 
-4348 GNTGSG
+4348 
-4354 TRDITIDANLPGL
+4354 
-4367 RVDTVAG
+4367 
-4374 DDIVNSIEHGQALVI
+4374 
-4389 TGGSS
+4389 
-4394 GLNTGAALTVT
+4394 
-4405 INGVAY
+4405 
-4411 AATVQADG
+4411 
-4419 SWSVGIP
+4419 
-4426 AANVSTWPAGPL
+4426 
-4438 TVEVVGQSSAGNPVN
+4438 
-4453 VSHPFTVDLTAVA
+4453 
-4466 ISINT
+4466 
-4471 VASDDVI
+4471 
-4478 NAAEKGADL
+4478 
-4487 TLSGSTSG
+4487 
-4495 IASGQTVTVTFGG
+4495 
-4508 KTYTASVAANG
+4508 
-4519 SWSVTV
+4519 
-4525 PAADLATLPDG
+4525 
-4536 AANVQASVSSASGNN
+4536 
-4551 ASATHAYSVDA
+4551 
-4562 SAPTLTINTIASDD
+4562 
-4576 ILNATEAGSPLTLS
+4576 
-4590 GTSTAETGQTVTVTL
+4590 
-4605 NGATYSGNVQ
+4605 
-4615 ADGSWSVSVPTSALG
+4615 
-4630 ALTASNYTV
+4630 
-4639 SATVNDKAGNPGN
+4639 
-4652 ASHNLAV
+4652 
-4659 DTTAPVLTIN
+4659 
-4669 TVAGDDIINDAEHA
+4669 
-4683 QALVI
+4683 
-4688 SGTSTGGEAGDVV
+4688 
-4701 SVVLNGKTYTTTLDA
+4701 
-4716 SGNWSVGV
+4716 
-4724 PAADVT
+4724 
-4730 ALGSGAQTITAS
+4730 
-4742 VSDRAGNSDDASRT
+4742 
-4756 VTVSLSV
+4756 
-4763 PVIGINTIAGD
+4763 
-4774 DVINATEKGSNLA
+4774 
-4787 LSGTSDQ
+4787 
-4794 PAGTAIIVTLNGQ
+4794 
-4807 NYSATTDASGNWSV
+4807 
-4821 TVPASAVSALGEATY
+4821 
-4836 SVTASVTNAQGN
+4836 
-4848 SSTASHNVQVNTALP
+4848 
-4863 GVTIN
+4863 
-4868 PVATDDIIN
+4868 
-4877 AAEAGS
+4877 
-4883 AQTISGQV
+4883 
-4891 TGAAAGSTVTVTL
+4891 
-4904 GGKTYSVTVQPDLS
+4904 
-4918 WNVSVPAADWQA
+4918 
-4930 LGNGELTVNAS
+4930 
-4941 VTNAVGNTGSGT
+4941 
-4953 RDITIDASLPG
+4953 
-4964 LRVDTVAG
+4964 
-4972 DDVVN
+4972 
-4977 IIEHGQAQVISGS
+4977 
-4990 SSGFAAGTALTVVI
+4990 
-5004 NNQTYAATVLANG
+5004 
-5017 NWSVGVPAA
+5017 
-5026 DVSNWSAGTLNISVS
+5026 
-5041 GANSAGTQTSITH
+5041 
-5054 PVTVDLTA
+5054 
-5062 VAISI
+5062 
-5067 NAITSDDVIN
+5067 
-5077 AAEKGAALTLSGS
+5077 
-5090 TSGVEAGQIVTVT
+5090 
-5103 FGGKTYSATVA
+5103 
-5114 ANGSWST
+5114 
-5121 TVPAAD
+5121 
-5127 MAALRDGDASALVR
+5127 
-5141 VTNVNGNSATAT
+5141 
-5153 HEYSVDSAVPMVT
+5153 
-5166 INTIASDN
+5166 
-5174 IINASEAAAGVTVSG
+5174 
-5189 TSTAEA
+5189 
-5195 GQTLTVTLNGTT
+5195 
-5207 YQTTVQADGSWS
+5207 QADGSWS
-5219 LTLPASAL
+5219 LTLPASDL
-5227 TTLANNGYTLTAT
+5227 TALANNGYTLTAT
-5240 VSDLAGNP
+5240 VSDQAGNP

-5266 NTVTGDDVINNVEHT
+5266 NTVAGDDVINNVEHT

-5378 EAGST
+5378 EAGSA

-5392 FATGTVVTVLLNGKG
+5392 FAAGIVVTVLLNGKG
-5407 YSATIQSNGSWS
+5407 YSATIQNNGSWS

-5525 DLATLGQGAQTITAS
+5525 DLAALGQGAQTITVS
-5540 VNDRAGNPG
+5540 VNDRAGNLG
-5549 QTTHALTV
+5549 QVTHTLTV
-5557 DTVAPTI
+5557 DTVAPTV
-5564 TISTVAGDDII
+5564 TIATVAGDDII
-5575 NNAEQLAGQTISGT
+5575 NSVEQAAGQTISGT
-5589 TTAEVGQTVTVTFN
+5589 TTAEAGQIVTVTFN

-5612 SGGSWSVFIPAQQ
+5612 SGGAWSVFIPGQQ
-5625 FVGLS
+5625 FSGLS
-5630 DGSYTVSATVSDQAG
+5630 NGSYTIGATVTDLAGNPGSATH
-5645 NSGSASRGVTLNGD
+5645 NVTLNGD

-5672 VVNAAEHGSSL
+5672 IVNAAEHSIPL
-5683 VISGTTTAPVGQ
+5683 TISGTTTAPAGQ
-5695 TLTLTLNGKTYTTT
+5695 TVTLTLNGKTYTTT

-5714 SWSYTLGSADVTALA
+5714 SWSYTVGSADIGALA
-5729 DGNAYVINAS
+5729 DGGAYVINAQ
-5739 VSNAIGNTGSNNHT
+5739 VSNAIGNTGSSNHT
-5753 ITVDLSAPAMA
+5753 ITVDLSAPAMG

-5810 GVTWST
+5810 GVTWTT

-5833 DGNYLYQVR
+5833 DGSYLYQVR
-5842 VIDAAGN
+5842 VIDTAGN

-5861 TIAPD
+5861 TTAPD

-5903 TLSAGEF
+5903 ALSAGEF

-5932 YLDGRTLTDGNY
+5932 WLDGRTLTDGNY

-5964 VTVDTSA
+5964 VTVDTTA

-5995 TRDTTLTVRGTLGAT
+5995 TRDTTLTVRGTLGAA

-6016 AQISLDGGVTWATL
+6016 AQISLDGGVTWTTL

-6105 TLTVRGVLGAALG
+6105 SLTVRGVLGAALG

-6133 VNVTLAADGLNWTYA
+6133 VNVTLAADGLNWSYV

-6170 IGATGSQS
+6170 VGATGSQS
-6178 AQIDTVNPAQV
+6178 ALIDTVNPAQV

-6200 SSATDFITSDTTL
+6200 SSATDFITSDTSL

-6218 LGAGLASG
+6218 LGAGLTSG

-6403 TNQTTRDTTP
+6403 TSQTTRDTTP

-6458 LPDTDVLAASATAY
+6458 LPDTDTLAASATAY

-6491 NGTVTVNAA
+6491 TGTVTVNAA
-6500 IDYTPAWTTANKTTA
+6500 IDYTPTWTTASKSTA
-6515 WGLTYGLDNHGM
+6515 WGLTYGLDSHGM
-6527 WTVLANQQIMQSTD
+6527 WTVLANQQVMQSTD
-6541 PLTWSKTAL
+6541 PLTWSETAL
-6550 TLVQSGN
+6550 TLYQSGN

-6591 NNGDGTFSSAIQVN
+6591 NNGDGTFSSAIQVT

-6610 WYGSIVAFDK
+6610 WYGSVVAFDK

-6655 ANNGGNATV
+6655 SNSGGSATV
-6664 GGLVNGYL
+6664 GGAVTGYL

-6685 GRVDLVQHTFNLNNF
+6685 GRIDLVQHTYNLNNY

-6706 ISQGNG
+6706 INQGNG

-6718 NTINTFLSVAGS
+6718 NTINTFLSTAGS

-6761 NFGSLLFNTNGV
+6761 NYGSLLFNTNGV

-6780 GATGTTYAS
+6780 GATATTYAS

-6796 WDHDGLMDIARIAQT
+6796 WNHDGLMDIARIAQT

-6827 QSVLGGSQS
+6827 QSALGGSQS

-6934 GETYNAVLIKS
+6934 GETYNAVLFKS
-6945 TGATASNIDQTVNTT
+6945 TGTTASNIDQTVNTS
-6960 WGGLHATDATHAYD
+6960 WGGLQATDATHAYD

-7075 STGDNQ
+7075 SSGDNQ

-7190 GTGGGFATAN
+7190 GTGGNFATAN

>member
-1 MSLIIDVISRKTSV
+1 M
-15 KQTLI
+15 
-20 NPGDVTVVIYE
+20 
-31 PSVVQIHAQASAV
+31 
-44 ARYVR
+44 
-49 EGNDLLIYMQDGT
+49 
-62 VVRCNGYFLQAANST
+62 
-77 EQSELVF
+77 
-84 ADGQQLTHVTFA
+84 
-96 DTAAG
+96 
-101 GLAPVELVAH
+101 
-111 TAAIESIAP
+111 
-120 FLDTVAQTS
+120 
-129 TFPWG
+129 
-134 WLAGAAVGG
+134 
-143 GALGALLASGGGD
+143 
-156 DSKTEVVNN
+156 
-165 PPPAEPGNA
+165 
-174 TPSFLVTDNQ
+174 
-184 GDQRGILATNDITD
+184 
-198 DTTPTFSGSGQ
+198 
-209 AGATIQIKDSN
+209 
-220 GNTIASTQVDSNGHW
+220 
-235 NVSLPTQS
+235 
-243 AGEHT
+243 
-248 WSVVQIVGNTIT
+248 
-260 DAGSITLTIDNSQ
+260 
-273 AAVQVATT
+273 
-281 AGDNI
+281 
-286 INASEQAG
+286 
-294 GFTLSGS
+294 
-301 SSHLAQGTELT
+301 
-312 VTLNGKTYTTTV
+312 
-324 GANGAWSV
+324 
-332 QVPTA
+332 
-337 DAQAL
+337 
-342 AEGNQAVL
+342 
-350 VSGKD
+350 
-355 ATGNTVT
+355 
-362 GAQLLTV
+362 
-369 DTQPP
+369 
-374 TLAINAIAQ
+374 
-383 DNIVSAAEHNAA
+383 
-395 LVLSGTSNAEAGQT
+395 
-409 VTLTVNGK
+409 
-417 SHTAIV
+417 
-423 GSDGT
+423 
-428 WQVTLPA
+428 
-435 AEVQALTEG
+435 
-444 NYAVNAS
+444 
-451 VSDRAGNA
+451 
-459 TSNSAN
+459 
-465 FTVDTSAPVVSVNT
+465 
-479 VAGDDVL
+479 
-486 NTAEQIVAQII
+486 
-497 SGRVSGASPGDTVTV
+497 
-512 KLGATVLT
+512 
-520 GVVLAD
+520 
-526 GTWNVALD
+526 
-534 PAVTRTL
+534 
-541 ARGPN
+541 
-546 DLIVTVTDAAGNT
+546 
-559 GTATHNITLAGVA
+559 
-572 PQVAIDPISGDNVLN
+572 
-587 ALESQQPLTL
+587 
-597 SGTSNL
+597 
-603 PDGGTVNVTLNNV
+603 
-616 TYSAQVNGGVW
+616 
-627 SLSVPVSDVLN
+627 
-638 LANTNYIVTASATDV
+638 
-653 IGNTGTAQS
+653 
-662 NLLVD
+662 
-667 TVLPQVIIN
+667 
-676 TFAGDN
+676 
-682 VVNNAEAAAD
+682 
-692 QTLSGRVVGA
+692 
-702 VQGDTVTIE
+702 
-711 LGGNTYTATVGSNLT
+711 
-726 WSVNVPAA
+726 
-734 DLQALGDGALTINAS
+734 
-749 VTNGHGNT
+749 
-757 GNGERD
+757 
-763 ITISATLPGLRINTI
+763 
-778 SGDDVI
+778 
-784 NALEQL
+784 
-790 QDLVISGSS
+790 
-799 SHLPAGTTVTVTLG
+799 
-813 NETYQGVTDSNGN
+813 
-826 WQVGV
+826 
-831 PAVDLQ
+831 
-837 ALSAGTVV
+837 
-845 VTASATDPAGNPVSI
+845 
-860 DHNVF
+860 
-865 VDAGE
+865 
-870 VAIAI
+870 
-875 NIVSGDDIINAAEKG
+875 
-890 SPLTLTG
+890 
-897 TTQGVEAGQTVVVK
+897 
-911 FAGQTLTT
+911 
-919 TVQNDGSWSLTV
+919 
-931 PASTVSSLSDGATEI
+931 
-946 TATVTNTSGNTGDTS
+946 
-961 RTITV
+961 
-966 DSQAPALSIDSLTAD
+966 
-981 NIINATES
+981 
-989 GQDLSITGTTD
+989 
-1000 AQPGQTVTVTLNG
+1000 
-1013 LTYQGTVQSDGT
+1013 
-1025 WSVTVP
+1025 
-1031 AANVDALADGNAT
+1031 
-1044 VTASVNDVAGNPT
+1044 
-1057 SVSRVALVDATPPVV
+1057 
-1072 TINPV
+1072 
-1077 ATDNVINTPEHAQAQ
+1077 
-1092 IISGTVTGA
+1092 
-1101 QAGDIVTVTLNNVNY
+1101 
-1116 TTVVDASGNWSL
+1116 
-1128 GVPASVVSG
+1128 
-1137 LADGSY
+1137 
-1143 PVSVSV
+1143 
-1149 TDRAGNTGSQSLT
+1149 
-1162 VTVDTAA
+1162 
-1169 PVIGI
+1169 
-1174 NTIAGDDVINASEKG
+1174 
-1189 ADVQITGTS
+1189 
-1198 DQPVNTA
+1198 
-1205 ITVTL
+1205 
-1210 NGQNYTATTDASGNW
+1210 
-1225 SVTVPASAVTAL
+1225 
-1237 GQANYTVTAAVTSGI
+1237 
-1252 GNSATAS
+1252 
-1259 HNLLVDS
+1259 
-1266 ALPGVT
+1266 
-1272 INPVATDDI
+1272 
-1281 INAAEAGVAQTISGQ
+1281 
-1296 VTGAAVGDTVT
+1296 
-1307 VTLGGNT
+1307 
-1314 YTTTVQPGLS
+1314 
-1324 WSVSVPAADIQ
+1324 
-1335 ALGNG
+1335 
-1340 DLTVSA
+1340 
-1346 SVTNE
+1346 
-1351 NGNTGS
+1351 
-1357 GTRDITVD
+1357 
-1365 ANLPGLRVDTVAGDD
+1365 
-1380 VVNIIEHGQAL
+1380 
-1391 VITGSSSGLAEGTP
+1391 
-1405 LTVTINNVEYTTAVQ
+1405 
-1420 ADGSW
+1420 
-1425 SVGVTA
+1425 
-1431 AQVSAWPAGTVTV
+1431 
-1444 AVSGESSAGNP
+1444 
-1455 VSITHPVTVDLTPAA
+1455 
-1470 ISINTI
+1470 
-1476 ATDDV
+1476 
-1481 INAAEKGADL
+1481 
-1491 TLSGTTTNV
+1491 
-1500 EAGQTVTVTFGGK
+1500 
-1513 NYTASV
+1513 
-1519 ASDGS
+1519 
-1524 WTATVPAADLA
+1524 
-1535 SLTDG
+1535 
-1540 AATAQA
+1540 
-1546 SVSNVNGNSASAV
+1546 
-1559 HNYSVDSSAPTIII
+1559 
-1573 NTVASDNIVN
+1573 
-1583 GSEADA
+1583 
-1589 GVTVSGSTTA
+1589 
-1599 EAGQIVTVTLNSPTV
+1599 
-1614 QTYQATVQADG
+1614 
-1625 TWSINIPAADL
+1625 
-1636 AALTDGSHTL
+1636 
-1646 TATVNDKAG
+1646 
-1655 NPASTTHNL
+1655 
-1664 AVDLTVP
+1664 
-1671 VLTINTIADD
+1671 
-1681 DIINA
+1681 
-1686 AEHGQALV
+1686 
-1694 ISGSSTGGEAGDVV
+1694 
-1708 TVTLNSKTYTTTLD
+1708 
-1722 ASGNWSVGVPAADV
+1722 
-1736 TALGSGSQ
+1736 
-1744 TVTASVTDAAGNSD
+1744 
-1758 SETHTVTVNLTAPTI
+1758 
-1773 GINTIATDDV
+1773 
-1783 INASEKGADLQISG
+1783 
-1797 TSNQPAGT
+1797 
-1805 TITLTL
+1805 
-1811 NGQNYTATTDAA
+1811 
-1823 GNWSTTVPAS
+1823 PAS

-1869 PGVTLNPVATDDIIN
+1869 PGVTINPVATDDIIN
-1884 ATESGSAQ
+1884 AAESGNTQ

-1939 NGDLTVN
+1939 NGNLTVN
-1946 ASVTNSVGNT
+1946 ASVTNGVGNT

-1987 HTQALVITGS
+1987 HAQALVITGS

-2032 ADVGNWPAGTVNI
+2032 ADVSNWPAGTVNI
-2045 TVSGAS
+2045 TVSGTNT
-2051 SAGNP
+2051 AGTTS
-2056 VTITHPVTV
+2056 TITHPVTV

-2100 VEAGQTVTVTF
+2100 VEVGQTVTVTF

-2123 GSWTTSVPAADLNAL
+2123 GSWTTTVPAADLSVL

-2149 SNVNGNTASATHA
+2149 STINGNTASATHA

-2171 LSINTIAT
+2171 LAINTIAT

-2193 INGTSSAET
+2193 ISGSSTAEA

-2207 VTLNGVSYTGTVQ
+2207 VTLNGVTYSGSVQ

-2226 VSVPTTDLSNL
+2226 VSLPTADLSNL
-2237 TASPYTVSA
+2237 TASQYTVSA
-2246 SVNDKAGNPATA
+2246 SVSDKAGNPASA
-2258 IHGLAVDL
+2258 NHGLAVDL

-2281 INASEHGQAL
+2281 INAAEHGQAL

-2296 STGGEAGDAIT
+2296 STGGEAGDVIT

-2316 TTLDASGNWSVG
+2316 TMLDASGNWSVG

-2333 VTALGSGA
+2333 VTALGSGP
-2341 QTITATITDAA
+2341 QTITAAITDAA
-2352 GNIDDASRTVTV
+2352 GNSDDASRTVTV
-2364 NLTSPTIGINTIAT
+2364 NLAAPTIGINTIAT
-2378 DDVINSTEKGADLQ
+2378 DDVIKATEKGADLQ

-2402 TTVTVTLNGQNY
+2402 TTITVTLNGQNY
-2414 TATTDAS
+2414 TATTDS
-2421 GNWSTTVPASA
+2421 NGNWSATVPASA

-2448 DSAGNTNSASHSVL
+2448 DTAGNSNSASHNVL

-2498 AAAGDTVTVTLGGN
+2498 AAQGDTVTVTLGGN
-2512 TYTATVQANLSWNVS
+2512 TYTATVQSNLSWSVD
-2527 VPAADIQAIGNGSLT
+2527 VPAADIQALGNGDLT

-2549 GVGNTGSGT
+2549 GVGNTGSGS

-2583 IEHSQALVVTGSST
+2583 IEHNQALVITGSSS

-2604 LTVVINSVT
+2604 LTVEINNVT
-2613 YGATVLADGTWNL
+2613 YGATVLADGTWSL
-2626 GVPAADVSNWPAGT
+2626 GVPAVDVSNWPAGT
-2640 VDITVSGTNSAG
+2640 VNITVSGTNSAG

-2660 VTVDLAA
+2660 VTVDLAG

-2724 TVNVLPADLA
+2724 TVNVPPADLA
-2734 ALPDGAGNVQVSV
+2734 ALPDGAGNVQASV
-2747 SNINGNSAQTDRAY
+2747 SNINGNSAQADRAY

-2773 TIAGDDILN
+2773 TIASDDILN

-2812 YQTTVQ
+2812 YQTTVL
-2818 ADGTWSVNVPATD
+2818 ADGTWSVNVPAAD

-2855 ADHALAVDVTAP
+2855 ADHALVVDITAP

-2893 TSTGAAAGDVVTVN
+2893 TSTGAAAGDVVTVT

-2970 INTVSGDDIINNTE
+2970 INTVSGDDIIN
-2984 KTQDLTIS
+2984 
-2992 GGSSGLATGT
+2992 
-3002 TVTVMLNGLAYRATT
+3002 
-3017 DGSGNW
+3017 
-3023 SVTVPASAV
+3023 
-3032 GALGEAV
+3032 
-3039 YSISATATDS
+3039 
-3049 AGNSGSTTHTVNVE
+3049 
-3063 SLLPGVIINTVAG
+3063 
-3076 DDIINAAEIA
+3076 AAEIVVA
-3086 VNQTISGQVTGTA
+3086 QTISGQVTGTA
-3099 EAGNTV
+3099 VAGNTV
-3105 TVTLGGNQYTA
+3105 IVTIGGNQYNA
-3116 TVQPDLSWSVSVP
+3116 TVQSDLSWSVSVP
-3129 AADLQALGNGELTIS
+3129 ANVLQALGNGELTIS
-3144 ASVTNTTGN
+3144 ASLTNSANN

-3180 VNIIEHGQALVVT
+3180 INSIEHTQALVIT
-3193 GSSTGLAAGTPLT
+3193 GSSSGLAAGAALT
-3206 VEINGVTYGATV
+3206 VVINSVTYGATV
-3218 LADGTWSVGVPVG
+3218 LADGSWSVGVPVA
-3231 DVANWPAGTVDITV
+3231 DVTNWPAGTVNIAV
-3245 TGTNTAGTT
+3245 SGTNTAGTT

-3273 ILSGDDVINAAE
+3273 TLSTDDVINAAE

-3317 VATGGSWGLTVPA
+3317 VAADNTWGLTIPA
-3330 ADLATLSDG
+3330 VDVATLPDG
-3339 AANVQASVSNVAGNI
+3339 AANVQASVSNVAGNSTQ
-3354 AQTTHA
+3354 ATHA

-3408 NGVDYS
+3408 NGVNYS

-3428 TGDLVNLT
+3428 TGDLASLT
-3436 ANSYTVSA
+3436 ASSYTVNA
-3444 SVSDKAGNPA
+3444 SVSDKARNSA

-3477 DVINA
+3477 DIINA
-3482 TEHAQAQ
+3482 TEHGQAQ
-3489 VISGSATGATTGN
+3489 IISGSATGATTGN

-3558 VVNVA
+3558 TVTVA
-3563 LGAPVLGIN
+3563 LGAPVLAIN
-3572 TIAVDDIINATE
+3572 TIAVDDIINAAE
-3584 KGADLAIS
+3584 KGADLAIT
-3592 GTSNQPAGTQV
+3592 GTSNQPAGTQI
-3603 TVTFNGQNYT
+3603 TVTLNGQNYT
-3613 TTADS
+3613 TTADA

-3629 AVGSLGEATYTVTA
+3629 RVSALGEATYTVTA
-3643 TATDVDGNS
+3643 AATDADGNS

-3681 AEAGAD
+3681 AEAGVE

-3718 NLSWSINIPAA
+3718 NLSWSVDVPAS
-3729 ALQALGNGE
+3729 ALQELGNGE
-3738 LTISATVTNSVG
+3738 LTISASVTNSVG

-3794 SGLAAGAVL
+3794 SGLAAGSNVTL
-3803 TVSINNQTYSAT
+3803 TINGQTYVAA
-3815 VLADGSW
+3815 VLADGTW
-3822 SVGVPAADVSAWPAG
+3822 SVGVPAVDVSAWPAG
-3837 TVTITA
+3837 SVTIAA
-3843 SGSTTAGNPVSVTHP
+3843 SGSTSAGNPVSVTHP
-3858 VTVDLTAI
+3858 VTVDLSAV

-3919 GSWSTTVPAADMAAL
+3919 GSWSTSVPAADMAAL

-3993 STAEVGQT
+3993 STAEAGQT
-4001 VTVTLNGANYTGTV
+4001 VTVTLNGTNYTGTV

-4026 PAALSALTA
+4026 SADLSTLTA
-4035 SNYTVS
+4035 SNYTVN

-4055 HNLTVDTSVPL
+4055 HNLTVDTSVPV

-4132 LANGMVT
+4132 LANGTVT
-4139 INASVTDAAGN
+4139 INASVTDAGGN
-4150 SGSTTHQVTV
+4150 SGSATHQVTV
-4160 NTGLPSITFN
+4160 NTGLPTITFN
-4170 AISGDNVLNAD
+4170 AISGDNILNAD

-4186 LTISGSSS
+4186 LTISGGST

-4213 TTDAAG
+4213 TTDASG
-4219 NWTLTVPASDLAA
+4219 NWTLTVPVSDLAA
-4232 LDQANYT
+4232 LGQANYT

-4244 TSAVGNTVSS
+4244 TSAAGNTASS

-4259 VDSGLPGV
+4259 VDSGLPDV

-4283 GADQTISGAVTRAA
+4283 GADQTISGVVTRAA

-4305 LGGNTYTAQVQADLS
+4305 LGGNTYTATVQSNLS
-4320 WSVSVPAADLQA
+4320 WSVSVPTADLQA

-4339 INASVTNAS
+4339 ITASVTNAN

-4394 GLNTGAALTVT
+4394 GLNAGAVLTVT
-4405 INGVAY
+4405 INSVAY
-4411 AATVQADG
+4411 SATVQADG

-4426 AANVSTWPAGPL
+4426 AANVSAWPAGPL
-4438 TVEVVGQSSAGNPVN
+4438 TVEVDGQSSANNPVS

-4478 NAAEKGADL
+4478 NAAEKGTNL

-4495 IASGQTVTVTFGG
+4495 IESGQTVTVTFGG

-4519 SWSVTV
+4519 SWSVNV
-4525 PAADLATLPDG
+4525 PAADLATLPEG
-4536 AANVQASVSSASGNN
+4536 AANVQASVSSASGNS

-4576 ILNATEAGSPLTLS
+4576 ILNAAEAGSPLTIS

-4605 NGATYSGNVQ
+4605 NGATYTGTVQ

-4630 ALTASNYTV
+4630 ALNASNYTV
-4639 SATVNDKAGNPGN
+4639 SATVNDKAGNPGS

-4688 SGTSTGGEAGDVV
+4688 SGTSSGGEAGDVV

-4756 VTVSLSV
+4756 VTVSLSA
-4763 PVIGINTIAGD
+4763 PVISINTIAGD
-4774 DVINATEKGSNLA
+4774 DVINATEKGSDLA

-4794 PAGTAIIVTLNGQ
+4794 PAGTAITVTLNGQ

-4863 GVTIN
+4863 GITIN

-4877 AAEAGS
+4877 ASEAGS

-4891 TGAAAGSTVTVTL
+4891 TGAAAGSTVTVEL
-4904 GGKTYSVTVQPDLS
+4904 GGKTYTATVQADLS

-4977 IIEHGQAQVISGS
+4977 IIEHAQAQVITGS

-5017 NWSVGVPAA
+5017 SWSVGVPAT
-5026 DVSNWSAGTLNISVS
+5026 DVSNWPAGTLNITVS

-5054 PVTVDLTA
+5054 PLTVDLTA
-5062 VAISI
+5062 VAISM
-5067 NAITSDDVIN
+5067 NSITSDDAIN

-5090 TSGVEAGQIVTVT
+5090 TSGVEAGQTVTVT
-5103 FGGKTYSATVA
+5103 FGGKTYTTTVA

-5127 MAALRDGDASALVR
+5127 LAALRDGDASAQVR

-5153 HEYSVDSAVPMVT
+5153 HEYSVDSAAPTVT

-5189 TSTAEA
+5189 TSTAQT
-5195 GQTLTVTLNGTT
+5195 GQTLTVTLNGTN
-5207 YQTTVQADGSWS
+5207 YQTTVQTDGSWS
-5219 LTLPASAL
+5219 LTLPASDL
-5227 TTLANNGYTLTAT
+5227 TALANNGYTLTAT
-5240 VSDLAGNP
+5240 VSDLAGNL

-5266 NTVTGDDVINNVEHT
+5266 NTVAGDDVINNVEHI

-5378 EAGST
+5378 EAGSA

-5419 VNVPAADVAALAD
+5419 VNVPAADVAALSD

-5511 VAANGTWALNVPAA
+5511 VAANGTWALNVPAV
-5525 DLATLGQGAQTITAS
+5525 DLAALGQGAQTITAS

-5549 QTTHALTV
+5549 QATHALTV
-5557 DTVAPTI
+5557 DTVAPTV
-5564 TISTVAGDDII
+5564 TIATVAGDDII

-5603 GQTWTATVG
+5603 GQTWSATVG

-5625 FVGLS
+5625 FAGLS
-5630 DGSYTVSATVSDQAG
+5630 DGSYTISATVSDQAG
-5645 NSGSASRGVTLNGD
+5645 NPGSASRGVTLNGD

-5739 VSNAIGNTGSNNHT
+5739 VSNAIGNTGSSNHT
-5753 ITVDLSAPAMA
+5753 ITVDLSAPAMG

-5810 GVTWST
+5810 GTTWTT

-5861 TIAPD
+5861 TTAPD

-5878 TDTGLITNDFVTSD
+5878 TDMGLITNDFVTSD

-5910 AQISIDGG
+5910 AQIS
-5918 TTWQNL
+5918 
-5924 SVSGLTWT
+5924 
-5932 YLDGRTLTDGNY
+5932 
-5944 NYQVRVIDTAG
+5944 
-5955 NIGATASQI
+5955 
-5964 VTVDTSA
+5964 
-5971 PLASKTITIA
+5971 
-5981 GISDD
+5981 
-5986 TGLSSSDFV
+5986 
-5995 TRDTTLTVRGTLGAT
+5995 
-6010 LAADER
+6010 
-6016 AQISLDGGVTWATL
+6016 LDGGVTWTTL
-6030 TVIGTNWS
+6030 TVVGTSWS
-6038 YADGR
+6038 YADGH

-6084 TITGISDDTGAS
+6084 TITGISDDTGTS

-6133 VNVTLAADGLNWTYA
+6133 VNVTVAADSLNWSYV

-6170 IGATGSQS
+6170 VGATSSQS
-6178 AQIDTVNPAQV
+6178 ALIDTVNPAQV

-6200 SSATDFITSDTTL
+6200 SSATDFITSDTML

-6226 EVAQISLDGGAT
+6226 EVAQISLDSGAT

-6320 PLLNGVLSGPLASGE
+6320 PLLNGVLSAPLASGE

-6403 TNQTTRDTTP
+6403 TSQTTRDTTP

-6433 NGKTYTSQPGGAVV
+6433 NGKTYTSEPGGAVV

-6458 LPDTDVLAASATAY
+6458 LPDTDALTVSATAY
-6472 NVTAQVKS
+6472 TVTAQVKS

-6486 TANVS
+6486 NANIS

-6500 IDYTPAWTTANKTTA
+6500 IDYTPTWTTASKTTA
-6515 WGLTYGLDNHGM
+6515 WGLTYGLDSHGM
-6527 WTVLANQQIMQSTD
+6527 WTVLANQQVMQSTD

-6550 TLVQSGN
+6550 TLYQSGN

-6591 NNGDGTFSSAIQVN
+6591 NNGDGTFSSAIQVT

-6655 ANNGGNATV
+6655 SNSGGSATV
-6664 GGLVNGYL
+6664 GGAVTGYL

-6685 GRVDLVQHTFNLNNF
+6685 GRIDLVQHTYNLNNY

-6706 ISQGNG
+6706 INQGNG

-6718 NTINTFLSVAGS
+6718 NTTNTFLSGAGS
-6730 GGNSTSVS
+6730 GAMSSSVS

-6761 NFGSLLFNTNGV
+6761 NYGSLLFNTNGV
-6773 LGSPVAV
+6773 LGCPVAV
-6780 GATGTTYAS
+6780 GATATTYAS
-6789 QFSVAVD
+6789 QFSLAVD
-6796 WDHDGLMDIARIAQT
+6796 WNHDGLMDIARIAQT
-6811 GQSYLYTNVGG
+6811 GQSYLYTNVSN

-6827 QSVLGGSQS
+6827 QSALGGSQS

-6848 WDGAVDVLVTKQSG
+6848 WDGAVDVLVSKQSG
-6862 SVFLIRNTNTVSYG
+6862 SVFLSRNTNTVSYG

-6945 TGATASNIDQTVNTT
+6945 TGTTASNIDQTVNTS
-6960 WGGLHATDATHAYD
+6960 WGGLQATDATHAYD

-7060 IEGISGSNFNDTLTG
+7060 IEGISGSNFNDILTG
-7075 STGDNQ
+7075 SSGDNQ

-7190 GTGGGFATAN
+7190 GTGGTFATTN

>member
-31 PSVVQIHAQASAV
+31 PSVVQVHAQASAV

-62 VVRCNGYFLQAANST
+62 VIRCNGYFLQAANT
-77 EQSELVF
+77 AEQSEMVF
-84 ADGQQLTHVTFA
+84 ADGQQLTHITFA

-101 GLAPVELVAH
+101 GLAPVEL
-111 TAAIESIAP
+111 TAQTTAIESIAP

-129 TFPWG
+129 AFPWG

-143 GALGALLASGGGD
+143 GALGALLASGGDG
-156 DSKTEVVNN
+156 DSKTEVINN
-165 PPPAEPGNA
+165 PTPPAEPGNA

-220 GNTIASTQVDSNGHW
+220 GNTIASTQVDNNGHW
-235 NVSLPTQS
+235 SVSLPTQS

-248 WSVVQIVGNTIT
+248 WSVVQIVGSTIT
-260 DAGSITLTIDNSQ
+260 DAGSITLTIDNNQ
-273 AAVQVATT
+273 ASVQVATT

-286 INASEQAG
+286 INASEQAA
-294 GFTLSGS
+294 GFTLSGA

-312 VTLNGKTYTTTV
+312 VTLNGKTYTTSV

-342 AEGNQAVL
+342 GEGNQAVL

-374 TLAINAIAQ
+374 TLAINTIAQ
-383 DNIVSAAEHNAA
+383 DNIISAVEHNAE

-417 SHTAIV
+417 SHTATV

-435 AEVQALTEG
+435 TEVQALAEG

-451 VSDRAGNA
+451 VSDRAENT
-459 TSNSAN
+459 TSHSAN

-479 VAGDDVL
+479 VAGDDIL
-486 NTAEQIVAQII
+486 NNAEQAVAQII
-497 SGRVSGASPGDTVTV
+497 SGQVSGASPGDTVTV
-512 KLGATVLT
+512 KLGTHVLT
-520 GVVLAD
+520 GIVLAD
-526 GTWNVALD
+526 GSWNVALD

-541 ARGPN
+541 DRGAN
-546 DLIVTVTDAAGNT
+546 TIFVTVTDAAGNT
-559 GTATHNITLAGVA
+559 GAASRAITLVGV
-572 PQVAIDPISGDNVLN
+572 S
-587 ALESQQPLTL
+587 PLIT
-597 SGTSNL
+597 
-603 PDGGTVNVTLNNV
+603 
-616 TYSAQVNGGVW
+616 
-627 SLSVPVSDVLN
+627 
-638 LANTNYIVTASATDV
+638 
-653 IGNTGTAQS
+653 
-662 NLLVD
+662 
-667 TVLPQVIIN
+667 IN
-676 TFAGDN
+676 T
-682 VVNNAEAAAD
+682 
-692 QTLSGRVVGA
+692 
-702 VQGDTVTIE
+702 
-711 LGGNTYTATVGSNLT
+711 
-726 WSVNVPAA
+726 
-734 DLQALGDGALTINAS
+734 
-749 VTNGHGNT
+749 
-757 GNGERD
+757 
-763 ITISATLPGLRINTI
+763 
-778 SGDDVI
+778 
-784 NALEQL
+784 
-790 QDLVISGSS
+790 
-799 SHLPAGTTVTVTLG
+799 
-813 NETYQGVTDSNGN
+813 
-826 WQVGV
+826 
-831 PAVDLQ
+831 
-837 ALSAGTVV
+837 
-845 VTASATDPAGNPVSI
+845 
-860 DHNVF
+860 
-865 VDAGE
+865 
-870 VAIAI
+870 
-875 NIVSGDDIINAAEKG
+875 VSGDDIISGAEKG
-890 SPLTLTG
+890 APLTLTG
-897 TTQGVEAGQTVVVK
+897 STQQAETGQTVTVTL
-911 FAGQTLTT
+911 AGQSFTT
-919 TVQNDGSWSLTV
+919 TVQADGSWSLTV
-931 PASTVSSLSDGATEI
+931 PAAAMGNLPDGAVAI
-946 TATVTNTSGNTGDTS
+946 TASVTDLSGNTGNTS

-966 DSQAPALSIDSLTAD
+966 DSQAPALSIDPLTAD
-981 NIINATES
+981 NIINAAES
-989 GQDLSITGTTD
+989 GQDLPITGTTD

-1013 LTYQGTVQSDGT
+1013 QTYQGVVQSDGT

-1031 AANVDALADGNAT
+1031 AANVGALADGNAT
-1044 VTASVNDVAGNPT
+1044 VTASVNDVAGNPS

-1101 QAGDIVTVTLNNVNY
+1101 QAGDIVTVTLNNVDY
-1116 TTVVDASGNWSL
+1116 TTVVDGSGNWSL

-1149 TDRAGNTGSQSLT
+1149 TDKAGNTGSQSLT
-1162 VTVDTAA
+1162 VTVNTAA

-1189 ADVQITGTS
+1189 ADLQITGTS
-1198 DQPVNTA
+1198 DQPAGTA

-1210 NGQNYTATTDASGNW
+1210 NGQNYAATTDASGNW

-1237 GQANYTVTAAVTSGI
+1237 GQANYTVTAAVTSSI

-1259 HNLLVDS
+1259 HNVLVDS

-1281 INAAEAGVAQTISGQ
+1281 INAAEAGVAQSISGQ

-1307 VTLGGNT
+1307 ITLGGNT
-1314 YTTTVQPGLS
+1314 YTTTVQANLS

-1346 SVTNE
+1346 SVTNQ

-1357 GTRDITVD
+1357 GTRDITID

-1391 VITGSSSGLAEGTP
+1391 VVTGSSLGLAEGTP
-1405 LTVTINNVEYTTAVQ
+1405 LTVTINDVEYTTAVQ

-1425 SVGVTA
+1425 SVGITA
-1431 AQVSAWPAGTVTV
+1431 AQVSAWPAGAVNI

-1455 VSITHPVTVDLTPAA
+1455 ISITHPVTVDLTPAA
-1470 ISINTI
+1470 ITINTI

-1481 INAAEKGADL
+1481 INAAEKGANL

-1519 ASDGS
+1519 AGDGS

-1535 SLTDG
+1535 ALPEGS
-1540 AATAQA
+1540 ASAQA
-1546 SVSNVNGNSASAV
+1546 SVSNINGNSASAV
-1559 HNYSVDSSAPTIII
+1559 HSYSVDSSAPTIII

-1583 GSEADA
+1583 ASEADA

-1625 TWSINIPAADL
+1625 SWSINIPAADL

-1671 VLTINTIADD
+1671 VLTINTVSGD

-1694 ISGSSTGGEAGDVV
+1694 ISGSSTGGEAGDII

-1722 ASGNWSVGVPAADV
+1722 AAGNWSVGVPLSDV
-1736 TALGSGSQ
+1736 TALGSGPQ
-1744 TVTASVTDAAGNSD
+1744 TITAAITDAAGNSD
-1758 SETHTVTVNLTAPTI
+1758 DASRTVTVNLTAPTI
-1773 GINTIATDDV
+1773 GINTIASDDV
-1783 INASEKGADLQISG
+1783 INA
-1797 TSNQPAGT
+1797 
-1805 TITLTL
+1805 
-1811 NGQNYTATTDAA
+1811 
-1823 GNWSTTVPAS
+1823 
-1833 AVGALGEAS
+1833 
-1842 YTVTANVTDSAGN
+1842 
-1855 SNSASHNVQVNTAL
+1855 
-1869 PGVTLNPVATDDIIN
+1869 
-1884 ATESGSAQ
+1884 
-1892 TISGQVTGAAAGDT
+1892 
-1906 VTVTLGGKT
+1906 
-1915 YTATVQGNLSW
+1915 
-1926 SVDVPAADIQAIG
+1926 
-1939 NGDLTVN
+1939 
-1946 ASVTNSVGNT
+1946 
-1956 GSGSRD
+1956 
-1962 ITIDANLP
+1962 
-1970 GLRVDT
+1970 
-1976 VAGDDVVNSIE
+1976 
-1987 HTQALVITGS
+1987 
-1997 SSGLAAGAA
+1997 
-2006 LTVVINTVTYAATVL
+2006 
-2021 ADGTWSVGVPA
+2021 
-2032 ADVGNWPAGTVNI
+2032 
-2045 TVSGAS
+2045 
-2051 SAGNP
+2051 
-2056 VTITHPVTV
+2056 
-2065 DLAAVAISINTV
+2065 
-2077 SGDDVINAAE
+2077 
-2087 KGADLTLSGSTSG
+2087 
-2100 VEAGQTVTVTF
+2100 
-2111 GGKTYTATVAGD
+2111 
-2123 GSWTTSVPAADLNAL
+2123 
-2138 RDGDAT
+2138 
-2144 VQASV
+2144 
-2149 SNVNGNTASATHA
+2149 
-2162 YSVDATAPT
+2162 
-2171 LSINTIAT
+2171 
-2179 DDILNAAEAGNPLT
+2179 
-2193 INGTSSAET
+2193 
-2202 GQTVT
+2202 
-2207 VTLNGVSYTGTVQ
+2207 
-2220 ADGSWS
+2220 
-2226 VSVPTTDLSNL
+2226 
-2237 TASPYTVSA
+2237 
-2246 SVNDKAGNPATA
+2246 
-2258 IHGLAVDL
+2258 
-2266 TVPVLTINTVSGDDI
+2266 
-2281 INASEHGQAL
+2281 
-2291 VISGS
+2291 
-2296 STGGEAGDAIT
+2296 
-2307 VTLNSKTYT
+2307 
-2316 TTLDASGNWSVG
+2316 
-2328 VPAAD
+2328 
-2333 VTALGSGA
+2333 
-2341 QTITATITDAA
+2341 
-2352 GNIDDASRTVTV
+2352 
-2364 NLTSPTIGINTIAT
+2364 
-2378 DDVINSTEKGADLQ
+2378 TEKGADLQ
-2392 ITGTSNQPAG
+2392 ITGTSNQPVG
-2402 TTVTVTLNGQNY
+2402 TTITVTLNGQNY
-2414 TATTDAS
+2414 TATTDSS
-2421 GNWSTTVPASA
+2421 GNWSATVPASA

-2448 DSAGNTNSASHSVL
+2448 DTAGNSNSASHNVL

-2474 VATDDIINAAESGNA
+2474 VATDDIINADESDNA

-2512 TYTATVQANLSWNVS
+2512 TYTATVQANLSWSIS
-2527 VPAADIQAIGNGSLT
+2527 VPAADIQALGNGDLT
-2542 VNASVTN
+2542 INALVTN
-2549 GVGNTGSGT
+2549 GVGNTGSGS

-2583 IEHSQALVVTGSST
+2583 IEHNQALVITGSST

-2604 LTVVINSVT
+2604 LTVEINNVT
-2613 YGATVLADGTWNL
+2613 YGATVLADGTWSL
-2626 GVPAADVSNWPAGT
+2626 GVPAVDVSNWPAGT
-2640 VDITVSGTNSAG
+2640 VNITVSGTNSAG

-2724 TVNVLPADLA
+2724 TVNVPPADLST
-2734 ALPDGAGNVQVSV
+2734 LPDGAGNVQASV
-2747 SNINGNSAQTDRAY
+2747 SNINGNNAQADRAY

-2773 TIAGDDILN
+2773 TIASDDILN

-2841 VTATVSDKAGNPAS
+2841 VTATVSDKAGNPAN
-2855 ADHALAVDVTAP
+2855 ADYSLAVDITAP

-2893 TSTGAAAGDVVTVN
+2893 TSTGAVAGDVVTVN

-2953 DSTTHDVTVD
+2953 DSTTHNVTVD

-2970 INTVSGDDIINNTE
+2970 INTVSGDDIINNAE

-3002 TVTVMLNGLAYRATT
+3002 TVTVMLNGLAYSATT

-3039 YSISATATDS
+3039 YQISASATDS
-3049 AGNSGSTTHTVNVE
+3049 AGNSGITTHTVNVE

-3076 DDIINAAEIA
+3076 DDIINAAEIG

-3099 EAGNTV
+3099 AAGDTV
-3105 TVTLGGNQYTA
+3105 TVTLGGNQYVA
-3116 TVQPDLSWSVSVP
+3116 AVQPDLSWSVSVP
-3129 AADLQALGNGELTIS
+3129 ANVLQALGNGELTIS
-3144 ASVTNTTGN
+3144 ASVTNSANN
-3153 TGTATHDIVI
+3153 TGTTTHDIVI

-3180 VNIIEHGQALVVT
+3180 INNIEHTQALVIT
-3193 GSSTGLAAGTPLT
+3193 GSSSGLAAGAALT
-3206 VEINGVTYGATV
+3206 VVINSVTYGATV
-3218 LADGTWSVGVPVG
+3218 LADGSWSVGVPAA
-3231 DVANWPAGTVDITV
+3231 DVTNWPAGTVNIAV
-3245 TGTNTAGTT
+3245 SGTNTAGTT
-3254 TSISHPVTVDLA
+3254 TSITHPVTVDLA

-3273 ILSGDDVINAAE
+3273 PLSTDDVINAAE
-3285 KGSDLQLSGTTS
+3285 A
-3297 GVEAGQTITVIF
+3297 GV
-3309 GGKSYTTT
+3309 
-3317 VATGGSWGLTVPA
+3317 
-3330 ADLATLSDG
+3330 
-3339 AANVQASVSNVAGNI
+3339 
-3354 AQTTHA
+3354 
-3360 YSVDATAPSVTI
+3360 
-3372 NTIATDDILNAAEAG
+3372 
-3387 SALTI
+3387 
-3392 SGTSTAEA
+3392 
-3400 GQTVTVTL
+3400 
-3408 NGVDYS
+3408 
-3414 GNVQADGSWSVSVP
+3414 
-3428 TGDLVNLT
+3428 
-3436 ANSYTVSA
+3436 
-3444 SVSDKAGNPA
+3444 
-3454 SATHNLTVDL
+3454 
-3464 AAPVVTIN
+3464 
-3472 TVAGD
+3472 
-3477 DVINA
+3477 
-3482 TEHAQAQ
+3482 
-3489 VISGSATGATTGN
+3489 
-3502 TVSVTIGTTTYTTVL
+3502 
-3517 DANGNWS
+3517 
-3524 IGVPASVISALA
+3524 
-3536 QGDVTITATVTDSAG
+3536 
-3551 NSGTASH
+3551 
-3558 VVNVA
+3558 
-3563 LGAPVLGIN
+3563 
-3572 TIAVDDIINATE
+3572 
-3584 KGADLAIS
+3584 
-3592 GTSNQPAGTQV
+3592 
-3603 TVTFNGQNYT
+3603 
-3613 TTADS
+3613 
-3618 SGNWSVTVPAS
+3618 
-3629 AVGSLGEATYTVTA
+3629 
-3643 TATDVDGNS
+3643 
-3652 GSASHNVQV
+3652 
-3661 NTALPG
+3661 
-3667 VTINVVATDDIINA
+3667 
-3681 AEAGAD
+3681 D

-3718 NLSWSINIPAA
+3718 NLSWSIDVPAP

-3738 LTISATVTNSVG
+3738 LTISASVTNSVG

-3759 TIDANLPGLRVD
+3759 TIDANLPGLRID

-3794 SGLAAGAVL
+3794 SDLAAGSNVTL
-3803 TVSINNQTYSAT
+3803 TINGQTYVAA
-3815 VLADGSW
+3815 VLADGTW
-3822 SVGVPAADVSAWPAG
+3822 SVGVPAADVSVWPAG
-3837 TVTITA
+3837 SVTITA
-3843 SGSTTAGNPVSVTHP
+3843 SGNTTAGNPVSVTHP
-3858 VTVDLTAI
+3858 VTVDLTAV

-3888 TLSGSTSGV
+3888 TLSGSTTGV

-3919 GSWSTTVPAADMAAL
+3919 GSWSTSVPAADMAAL

-3969 INTIAGD
+3969 INIIAGD

-3993 STAEVGQT
+3993 STAEAGQT
-4001 VTVTLNGANYTGTV
+4001 VTVTLNGTNYTGTV

-4026 PAALSALTA
+4026 PADVSALTA

-4041 AAVSDKAGNPASVN
+4041 AAVNDKAGNPASVN
-4055 HNLTVDTSVPL
+4055 HNLTVDTSVPV

-4132 LANGMVT
+4132 LANGTVT
-4139 INASVTDAAGN
+4139 INASVTDAGGN
-4150 SGSTTHQVTV
+4150 SGSATHQVTV
-4160 NTGLPSITFN
+4160 NTGLPTITFN

-4186 LTISGSSS
+4186 LTISGSST

-4219 NWTLTVPASDLAA
+4219 NWTLTVPVSDLAA
-4232 LDQANYT
+4232 LGQANYT

-4244 TSAVGNTVSS
+4244 TSAAGNTASS

-4267 TINTVAGDDII
+4267 TIDTVAGDDII

-4283 GADQTISGAVTRAA
+4283 GDDQTISGGVTRAA

-4305 LGGNTYTAQVQADLS
+4305 LGGNTYTAEVQPDLS

-4339 INASVTNAS
+4339 ITASVTNAN

-4394 GLNTGAALTVT
+4394 GLNAGAVLTVT
-4405 INGVAY
+4405 IDSVAY
-4411 AATVQADG
+4411 SATVQADG

-4426 AANVSTWPAGPL
+4426 AANVSAWPAGPL
-4438 TVEVVGQSSAGNPVN
+4438 TVDVAGQSSAGNPVS

-4471 VASDDVI
+4471 VTSDDVI
-4478 NAAEKGADL
+4478 NAAEKGTGL

-4495 IASGQTVTVTFGG
+4495 IESGQTVTVTFGG

-4519 SWSVTV
+4519 SWSVNV

-4536 AANVQASVSSASGNN
+4536 AANVQASVSSASGNS

-4576 ILNATEAGSPLTLS
+4576 ILNATEAGSPLTIS

-4605 NGATYSGNVQ
+4605 NGATYTGTVQ
-4615 ADGSWSVSVPTSALG
+4615 ADGGWSVSVPTSALG

-4639 SATVNDKAGNPGN
+4639 SATVNDKAGNPGS

-4724 PAADVT
+4724 PAADVA
-4730 ALGSGAQTITAS
+4730 ALGSGAQAITAS
-4742 VSDRAGNSDDASRT
+4742 VSDRAGNSEDASRT
-4756 VTVSLSV
+4756 VTVSLSA
-4763 PVIGINTIAGD
+4763 PVISINTIAGD
-4774 DVINATEKGSNLA
+4774 DVINATEKGSDLA

-4794 PAGTAIIVTLNGQ
+4794 PAGTAITVTLNGQ

-4848 SSTASHNVQVNTALP
+4848 SSIASHNVQVNTALP
-4863 GVTIN
+4863 SVTIN

-4891 TGAAAGSTVTVTL
+4891 TGAAAGSTVTVEL
-4904 GGKTYSVTVQPDLS
+4904 GGKTYTATVQPDLS

-4977 IIEHGQAQVISGS
+4977 IIEHAQAQVITGS
-4990 SSGFAAGTALTVVI
+4990 SSGFAAGTALTVVV

-5017 NWSVGVPAA
+5017 SWSVGVPAT
-5026 DVSNWSAGTLNISVS
+5026 DVSNWPAGTLNITVS

-5054 PVTVDLTA
+5054 PLTVDLTT

-5067 NAITSDDVIN
+5067 NAITPDDVIN

-5090 TSGVEAGQIVTVT
+5090 TSGVEAGQTVTIT
-5103 FGGKTYSATVA
+5103 FGGKTYTTTVA

-5127 MAALRDGDASALVR
+5127 LAALRDGDAIAQVR

-5153 HEYSVDSAVPMVT
+5153 HEYSVDSAAPTVT

-5189 TSTAEA
+5189 TSTAQT
-5195 GQTLTVTLNGTT
+5195 GQTLTVTLNGTN

-5219 LTLPASAL
+5219 LTLPASDL
-5227 TTLANNGYTLTAT
+5227 TALANNGYTLTAT

-5266 NTVTGDDVINNVEHT
+5266 NTVAGDDVINNVEHT

-5368 ISGDNLINAA
+5368 ISGDNIINAA
-5378 EAGST
+5378 EAGSA

-5432 GTSYTVSAS
+5432 STSYTVSAS

-5525 DLATLGQGAQTITAS
+5525 DLAALGQGAQTITAS

-5549 QTTHALTV
+5549 QATHALTV
-5557 DTVAPTI
+5557 DTVAPTV
-5564 TISTVAGDDII
+5564 TIATVAGDDII

-5603 GQTWTATVG
+5603 GQTWSATVG

-5625 FVGLS
+5625 FAGLS
-5630 DGSYTVSATVSDQAG
+5630 DGSYTISASVTDQAG
-5645 NSGSASRGVTLNGD
+5645 NPGSASRGVTLNGD

-5739 VSNAIGNTGSNNHT
+5739 VSNAIGNTGSSNHT
-5753 ITVDLSAPAMA
+5753 ITVDLSAPAMG

-5774 GLSASDFITSVSPVV
+5774 GLSASDFSTSVSPVV

-5810 GVTWST
+5810 GTTWTT

-5861 TIAPD
+5861 TTAPD

-5878 TDTGLITNDFVTSD
+5878 TDTGLINNDFVTSD

-5924 SVSGLTWT
+5924 SVSGLTWS

-5964 VTVDTSA
+5964 VTVDTTA
-5971 PLASKTITIA
+5971 PLASKTIAIA

-5995 TRDTTLTVRGTLGAT
+5995 TRDTTLTVRGTLGAA

-6016 AQISLDGGVTWATL
+6016 AQISLDGGVTWTTL
-6030 TVIGTNWS
+6030 TVVGSSWS

-6084 TITGISDDTGAS
+6084 TITGISDDTGTS

-6133 VNVTLAADGLNWTYA
+6133 VNVTLAADGLNWSYV

-6156 TTTWQVRVV
+6156 TTTWQVQVV

-6170 IGATGSQS
+6170 VGATSSQS
-6178 AQIDTVNPAQV
+6178 VLIDTVNSAQV

-6200 SSATDFITSDTTL
+6200 SSATDFITSDTSL

-6290 TATPTIVSYTDDVG
+6290 TATPGIVSYTDDVG

-6320 PLLNGVLSGPLASGE
+6320 PLLNGVLSAPLASGE

-6433 NGKTYTSQPGGAVV
+6433 NGKTYTSEPGGAVV

-6458 LPDTDVLAASATAY
+6458 LPDTDALTVSATAY
-6472 NVTAQVKS
+6472 TVTAQVKS

-6486 TANVS
+6486 NANIS

-6500 IDYTPAWTTANKTTA
+6500 IDYTPTWTTASKTTA
-6515 WGLTYGLDNHGM
+6515 WGLTYGLDSHGM
-6527 WTVLANQQIMQSTD
+6527 WTVLANQQVMQSTD

-6550 TLVQSGN
+6550 TLYQSGN

-6591 NNGDGTFSSAIQVN
+6591 NNGDGTFSSAIQVT

-6655 ANNGGNATV
+6655 SNSGGSATV
-6664 GGLVNGYL
+6664 GGAVTGYL

-6685 GRVDLVQHTFNLNNF
+6685 GRIDLVQHTYNLNNY

-6706 ISQGNG
+6706 INQGNG

-6718 NTINTFLSVAGS
+6718 NTTNTFLSGAGS
-6730 GGNSTSVS
+6730 GAMSSSVS

-6761 NFGSLLFNTNGV
+6761 NYGSLLFNTNGV

-6780 GATGTTYAS
+6780 GATATTYAS
-6789 QFSVAVD
+6789 QFSLAVD
-6796 WDHDGLMDIARIAQT
+6796 WNHDGLMDIARIAQT

-6827 QSVLGGSQS
+6827 QSALGGSQS

-6945 TGATASNIDQTVNTT
+6945 TGTTASNIDQTVNTS
-6960 WGGLHATDATHAYD
+6960 WGGLQATDATHAYD

-7075 STGDNQ
+7075 SSGDNQ

-7190 GTGGGFATAN
+7190 GTGGTFATTN

>member
-31 PSVVQIHAQASAV
+31 PSVVQVHAQASAV

-62 VVRCNGYFLQAANST
+62 VIRCNGYFLQAANT
-77 EQSELVF
+77 AEQSELVF

-101 GLAPVELVAH
+101 GLAPVEL
-111 TAAIESIAP
+111 TAQTTAIESIAP

-143 GALGALLASGGGD
+143 GALGALLASGGDG
-156 DSKTEVVNN
+156 DSKTEVINN
-165 PPPAEPGNA
+165 PTPPAEPGNA

-220 GNTIASTQVDSNGHW
+220 GNTIASTQVDNNGHW
-235 NVSLPTQS
+235 SVSLPTQS

-248 WSVVQIVGNTIT
+248 WSVVQIVGSTIT

-273 AAVQVATT
+273 ASVQVATT

-286 INASEQAG
+286 INASEQAA
-294 GFTLSGS
+294 GFTLSGT

-312 VTLNGKTYTTTV
+312 VTLNGKTYTTSV

-342 AEGNQAVL
+342 GEGNQAVL

-374 TLAINAIAQ
+374 TLAINTIAQ

-417 SHTAIV
+417 SHTATV

-435 AEVQALTEG
+435 TEVQALAEG

-451 VSDRAGNA
+451 VSDRAGNT

-479 VAGDDVL
+479 VAGDDIL
-486 NTAEQIVAQII
+486 NNAEQAVAQII
-497 SGRVSGASPGDTVTV
+497 SGQVSGASPGDTVTV
-512 KLGATVLT
+512 KLGTHVLT
-520 GVVLAD
+520 GIVLAD
-526 GTWNVALD
+526 GSWNVALD

-541 ARGPN
+541 DRGAN
-546 DLIVTVTDAAGNT
+546 TIFVTVTDAAGNT
-559 GTATHNITLAGVA
+559 GAASRAITLVGV
-572 PQVAIDPISGDNVLN
+572 S
-587 ALESQQPLTL
+587 PLIT
-597 SGTSNL
+597 
-603 PDGGTVNVTLNNV
+603 
-616 TYSAQVNGGVW
+616 
-627 SLSVPVSDVLN
+627 
-638 LANTNYIVTASATDV
+638 
-653 IGNTGTAQS
+653 
-662 NLLVD
+662 
-667 TVLPQVIIN
+667 IN
-676 TFAGDN
+676 T
-682 VVNNAEAAAD
+682 
-692 QTLSGRVVGA
+692 
-702 VQGDTVTIE
+702 
-711 LGGNTYTATVGSNLT
+711 
-726 WSVNVPAA
+726 
-734 DLQALGDGALTINAS
+734 
-749 VTNGHGNT
+749 
-757 GNGERD
+757 
-763 ITISATLPGLRINTI
+763 
-778 SGDDVI
+778 
-784 NALEQL
+784 
-790 QDLVISGSS
+790 
-799 SHLPAGTTVTVTLG
+799 
-813 NETYQGVTDSNGN
+813 
-826 WQVGV
+826 
-831 PAVDLQ
+831 
-837 ALSAGTVV
+837 
-845 VTASATDPAGNPVSI
+845 
-860 DHNVF
+860 
-865 VDAGE
+865 
-870 VAIAI
+870 
-875 NIVSGDDIINAAEKG
+875 VSGDDIISGAEKG
-890 SPLTLTG
+890 APLTLTG
-897 TTQGVEAGQTVVVK
+897 STQQAETGQTVTVTL
-911 FAGQTLTT
+911 AGQSFTT
-919 TVQNDGSWSLTV
+919 TVQADGSWSLTV
-931 PASTVSSLSDGATEI
+931 PAAAMGNLPDGAVAI
-946 TATVTNTSGNTGDTS
+946 TASVTDLSGNTGNTS

-981 NIINATES
+981 NIINAAES
-989 GQDLSITGTTD
+989 GQDLPITGTTD

-1013 LTYQGTVQSDGT
+1013 QTYQGVVQSDGT

-1077 ATDNVINTPEHAQAQ
+1077 ATDNVINTPEHTQAQ

-1101 QAGDIVTVTLNNVNY
+1101 QAGDIVTVTLNNSDY
-1116 TTVVDASGNWSL
+1116 TTVVDGSGNWSL

-1137 LADGSY
+1137 LVDGSY

-1149 TDRAGNTGSQSLT
+1149 TDKAGNTGSQSLT

-1169 PVIGI
+1169 PMIGI

-1210 NGQNYTATTDASGNW
+1210 NGQNYTTTTDASGNW
-1225 SVTVPASAVTAL
+1225 SVTVPALAVTAL
-1237 GQANYTVTAAVTSGI
+1237 GQANYTVTAAVTNSI
-1252 GNSATAS
+1252 GNSNTAS
-1259 HNLLVDS
+1259 HNVLVDS

-1272 INPVATDDI
+1272 INLVATDDI

-1296 VTGAAVGDTVT
+1296 VTGAEDGDTIT
-1307 VTLGGNT
+1307 ITLGGNT
-1314 YTTTVQPGLS
+1314 YTATVGSNLT

-1346 SVTNE
+1346 SVTNQ

-1357 GTRDITVD
+1357 GTRDITID

-1405 LTVTINNVEYTTAVQ
+1405 LTVTINNVEYITAVQ

-1431 AQVSAWPAGTVTV
+1431 AQVSAWPAGTVNI
-1444 AVSGESSAGNP
+1444 AVSGESSAENP
-1455 VSITHPVTVDLTPAA
+1455 VSITHPVMVDLTPAA
-1470 ISINTI
+1470 ITINTI

-1500 EAGQTVTVTFGGK
+1500 EPGQTVTVTFGGK

-1535 SLTDG
+1535 SLPEG
-1540 AATAQA
+1540 SASAQA
-1546 SVSNVNGNSASAV
+1546 SVSNINGNSASAV
-1559 HNYSVDSSAPTIII
+1559 HNYSIDSSAPTIII

-1583 GSEADA
+1583 ASEADA

-1625 TWSINIPAADL
+1625 SWSINIPAADL
-1636 AALTDGSHTL
+1636 EALTDGSHTL

-1671 VLTINTIADD
+1671 VLTINTIAGD

-1736 TALGSGSQ
+1736 TALGSGPQ
-1744 TVTASVTDAAGNSD
+1744 TVTATVTDAAGNSD
-1758 SETHTVTVNLTAPTI
+1758 NETHTVTVNLAAPTI

-1783 INASEKGADLQISG
+1783 INATEKGADLQISG

-1869 PGVTLNPVATDDIIN
+1869 PGVTLNPVASDDIIN
-1884 ATESGSAQ
+1884 AAESGVAQ

-1946 ASVTNSVGNT
+1946 ASVTNGVGNT

-1987 HTQALVITGS
+1987 HSQALVITGS

-2021 ADGTWSVGVPA
+2021 ADGTWSLGVPA

-2045 TVSGAS
+2045 TVSGAT

-2100 VEAGQTVTVTF
+2100 VELGQTVTVTF

-2123 GSWTTSVPAADLNAL
+2123 GSWTTSVPAADLAAL

-2149 SNVNGNTASATHA
+2149 SNINGNTASATHA

-2171 LSINTIAT
+2171 FAINTIAT

-2193 INGTSSAET
+2193 ISGSSTAEA

-2207 VTLNGVSYTGTVQ
+2207 VTLNGVTYTGTVQ

-2226 VSVPTTDLSNL
+2226 VSVPTADLSNL
-2237 TASPYTVSA
+2237 TASQYTVSA
-2246 SVNDKAGNPATA
+2246 SVSDKAGNPATA
-2258 IHGLAVDL
+2258 THGLAVDL

-2281 INASEHGQAL
+2281 INAAEHGQAL

-2296 STGGEAGDAIT
+2296 STGGEAGDVIT

-2328 VPAAD
+2328 VPLSD
-2333 VTALGSGA
+2333 VTALGSGP

-2352 GNIDDASRTVTV
+2352 GNSDDASRTVTV
-2364 NLTSPTIGINTIAT
+2364 NLTAPTIGINTIAD
-2378 DDVINSTEKGADLQ
+2378 DDVINATEKGADLQ

-2402 TTVTVTLNGQNY
+2402 TTITVTLNGQNY
-2414 TATTDAS
+2414 TAITDAS
-2421 GNWSTTVPASA
+2421 GNWSATVPASA

-2448 DSAGNTNSASHSVL
+2448 DSAGNSNSASHNVL

-2474 VATDDIINAAESGNA
+2474 VAADDIINAAEAGNA

-2512 TYTATVQANLSWNVS
+2512 TYTATVQANLSWSVS
-2527 VPAADIQAIGNGSLT
+2527 VPAADIQAIGNGNLT

-2549 GVGNTGSGT
+2549 GVGNTGSGS

-2583 IEHSQALVVTGSST
+2583 IEHNQALVITGSST

-2604 LTVVINSVT
+2604 LTVEINNVT
-2613 YGATVLADGTWNL
+2613 YGATVLADGTWSL
-2626 GVPAADVSNWPAGT
+2626 GIPAADVSNWPAGT

-2724 TVNVLPADLA
+2724 TVNVPPADLA
-2734 ALPDGAGNVQVSV
+2734 ALPDGAGNVQASV
-2747 SNINGNSAQTDRAY
+2747 SNINGNSAQADRAY
-2761 SVDATAPLVTIN
+2761 SVDATAPLITIN
-2773 TIAGDDILN
+2773 TIASDDTLN

-2812 YQTTVQ
+2812 YQTTIL

-2841 VTATVSDKAGNPAS
+2841 VTATVSDKASNPAS

-2893 TSTGAAAGDVVTVN
+2893 TSTGAAAGDVVTVS

-2953 DSTTHDVTVD
+2953 DSATHNVTVD

-2970 INTVSGDDIINNTE
+2970 ISTVSGDDIINNAE

-3002 TVTVMLNGLAYRATT
+3002 TVTVMLNGLAY
-3017 DGSGNW
+3017 
-3023 SVTVPASAV
+3023 
-3032 GALGEAV
+3032 
-3039 YSISATATDS
+3039 
-3049 AGNSGSTTHTVNVE
+3049 
-3063 SLLPGVIINTVAG
+3063 
-3076 DDIINAAEIA
+3076 
-3086 VNQTISGQVTGTA
+3086 
-3099 EAGNTV
+3099 
-3105 TVTLGGNQYTA
+3105 
-3116 TVQPDLSWSVSVP
+3116 
-3129 AADLQALGNGELTIS
+3129 
-3144 ASVTNTTGN
+3144 
-3153 TGTATHDIVI
+3153 
-3163 DANLP
+3163 
-3168 GLRVDTV
+3168 
-3175 AGDDV
+3175 
-3180 VNIIEHGQALVVT
+3180 
-3193 GSSTGLAAGTPLT
+3193 
-3206 VEINGVTYGATV
+3206 
-3218 LADGTWSVGVPVG
+3218 
-3231 DVANWPAGTVDITV
+3231 
-3245 TGTNTAGTT
+3245 
-3254 TSISHPVTVDLA
+3254 
-3266 AVAITIN
+3266 
-3273 ILSGDDVINAAE
+3273 
-3285 KGSDLQLSGTTS
+3285 
-3297 GVEAGQTITVIF
+3297 
-3309 GGKSYTTT
+3309 
-3317 VATGGSWGLTVPA
+3317 
-3330 ADLATLSDG
+3330 
-3339 AANVQASVSNVAGNI
+3339 
-3354 AQTTHA
+3354 
-3360 YSVDATAPSVTI
+3360 
-3372 NTIATDDILNAAEAG
+3372 
-3387 SALTI
+3387 
-3392 SGTSTAEA
+3392 
-3400 GQTVTVTL
+3400 
-3408 NGVDYS
+3408 
-3414 GNVQADGSWSVSVP
+3414 
-3428 TGDLVNLT
+3428 
-3436 ANSYTVSA
+3436 
-3444 SVSDKAGNPA
+3444 
-3454 SATHNLTVDL
+3454 
-3464 AAPVVTIN
+3464 
-3472 TVAGD
+3472 
-3477 DVINA
+3477 
-3482 TEHAQAQ
+3482 
-3489 VISGSATGATTGN
+3489 
-3502 TVSVTIGTTTYTTVL
+3502 
-3517 DANGNWS
+3517 
-3524 IGVPASVISALA
+3524 
-3536 QGDVTITATVTDSAG
+3536 
-3551 NSGTASH
+3551 
-3558 VVNVA
+3558 
-3563 LGAPVLGIN
+3563 
-3572 TIAVDDIINATE
+3572 
-3584 KGADLAIS
+3584 
-3592 GTSNQPAGTQV
+3592 
-3603 TVTFNGQNYT
+3603 
-3613 TTADS
+3613 
-3618 SGNWSVTVPAS
+3618 
-3629 AVGSLGEATYTVTA
+3629 
-3643 TATDVDGNS
+3643 
-3652 GSASHNVQV
+3652 
-3661 NTALPG
+3661 
-3667 VTINVVATDDIINA
+3667 
-3681 AEAGAD
+3681 
-3687 QTISGQVTGAAA
+3687 
-3699 GDTVTVTLGGA
+3699 
-3710 TYTATVQA
+3710 
-3718 NLSWSINIPAA
+3718 
-3729 ALQALGNGE
+3729 
-3738 LTISATVTNSVG
+3738 
-3750 NTGNGTREI
+3750 
-3759 TIDANLPGLRVD
+3759 
-3771 TVAGDDVV
+3771 
-3779 NIIEH
+3779 
-3784 GQALVITGSS
+3784 
-3794 SGLAAGAVL
+3794 
-3803 TVSINNQTYSAT
+3803 
-3815 VLADGSW
+3815 
-3822 SVGVPAADVSAWPAG
+3822 
-3837 TVTITA
+3837 
-3843 SGSTTAGNPVSVTHP
+3843 
-3858 VTVDLTAI
+3858 
-3866 AVSINAITADDVI
+3866 
-3879 NAAEKGAAL
+3879 
-3888 TLSGSTSGV
+3888 
-3897 EAGQTVTVTFGGKT
+3897 
-3911 YSATVAAN
+3911 
-3919 GSWSTTVPAADMAAL
+3919 
-3934 RDGDASAQASVSNV
+3934 
-3948 NGNSATTTHAYSVD
+3948 
-3962 ASAPTVT
+3962 
-3969 INTIAGD
+3969 
-3976 DILNAA
+3976 
-3982 EAGAALTITGS
+3982 
-3993 STAEVGQT
+3993 
-4001 VTVTLNGANYTGTV
+4001 
-4015 QTDGSWSVSVP
+4015 
-4026 PAALSALTA
+4026 
-4035 SNYTVS
+4035 
-4041 AAVSDKAGNPASVN
+4041 
-4055 HNLTVDTSVPL
+4055 
-4066 VTINTVAGDDVINAT
+4066 
-4081 EHAQAQ
+4081 
-4087 IISGSATGAATG
+4087 
-4099 STVTVTIGTNTFT
+4099 
-4112 TVLDA
+4112 
-4117 SGNWSVGVPASVVSA
+4117 
-4132 LANGMVT
+4132 
-4139 INASVTDAAGN
+4139 
-4150 SGSTTHQVTV
+4150 
-4160 NTGLPSITFN
+4160 
-4170 AISGDNVLNAD
+4170 
-4181 EKGQP
+4181 
-4186 LTISGSSS
+4186 
-4194 GLATGAQVTVTL
+4194 
-4206 NGHNYSA
+4206 SA
-4213 TTDAAG
+4213 TTD
-4219 NWTLTVPASDLAA
+4219 S
-4232 LDQANYT
+4232 
-4239 VSASA
+4239 
-4244 TSAVGNTVSS
+4244 
-4254 QANLL
+4254 
-4259 VDSGLPGV
+4259 
-4267 TINTVAGDDII
+4267 
-4278 NAAEA
+4278 
-4283 GADQTISGAVTRAA
+4283 
-4297 AGDTVTVT
+4297 
-4305 LGGNTYTAQVQADLS
+4305 
-4320 WSVSVPAADLQA
+4320 
-4332 LGNGDLT
+4332 
-4339 INASVTNAS
+4339 
-4348 GNTGSG
+4348 
-4354 TRDITIDANLPGL
+4354 
-4367 RVDTVAG
+4367 
-4374 DDIVNSIEHGQALVI
+4374 
-4389 TGGSS
+4389 
-4394 GLNTGAALTVT
+4394 
-4405 INGVAY
+4405 
-4411 AATVQADG
+4411 
-4419 SWSVGIP
+4419 
-4426 AANVSTWPAGPL
+4426 
-4438 TVEVVGQSSAGNPVN
+4438 
-4453 VSHPFTVDLTAVA
+4453 
-4466 ISINT
+4466 
-4471 VASDDVI
+4471 
-4478 NAAEKGADL
+4478 
-4487 TLSGSTSG
+4487 
-4495 IASGQTVTVTFGG
+4495 
-4508 KTYTASVAANG
+4508 
-4519 SWSVTV
+4519 
-4525 PAADLATLPDG
+4525 
-4536 AANVQASVSSASGNN
+4536 
-4551 ASATHAYSVDA
+4551 
-4562 SAPTLTINTIASDD
+4562 
-4576 ILNATEAGSPLTLS
+4576 
-4590 GTSTAETGQTVTVTL
+4590 
-4605 NGATYSGNVQ
+4605 
-4615 ADGSWSVSVPTSALG
+4615 
-4630 ALTASNYTV
+4630 
-4639 SATVNDKAGNPGN
+4639 
-4652 ASHNLAV
+4652 
-4659 DTTAPVLTIN
+4659 
-4669 TVAGDDIINDAEHA
+4669 
-4683 QALVI
+4683 
-4688 SGTSTGGEAGDVV
+4688 
-4701 SVVLNGKTYTTTLDA
+4701 
-4716 SGNWSVGV
+4716 
-4724 PAADVT
+4724 
-4730 ALGSGAQTITAS
+4730 
-4742 VSDRAGNSDDASRT
+4742 
-4756 VTVSLSV
+4756 
-4763 PVIGINTIAGD
+4763 
-4774 DVINATEKGSNLA
+4774 
-4787 LSGTSDQ
+4787 
-4794 PAGTAIIVTLNGQ
+4794 
-4807 NYSATTDASGNWSV
+4807 SGNWSV

-4891 TGAAAGSTVTVTL
+4891 TGAAAGSTVTVEL
-4904 GGKTYSVTVQPDLS
+4904 GGKTYTATVQADLS
-4918 WNVSVPAADWQA
+4918 WSVSVPAADWQA

-4977 IIEHGQAQVISGS
+4977 IIEHSQAQVITGS
-4990 SSGFAAGTALTVVI
+4990 SSGFAVGTALNVVI

-5017 NWSVGVPAA
+5017 SWSVGVPAT
-5026 DVSNWSAGTLNISVS
+5026 DVSNWPAGTLNITVS

-5054 PVTVDLTA
+5054 PLTVDLTTVA
-5062 VAISI
+5062 VSI
-5067 NAITSDDVIN
+5067 NSITSDDVIN

-5090 TSGVEAGQIVTVT
+5090 TSGVEAGQTVTIT
-5103 FGGKTYSATVA
+5103 FGGKTYTTTVA

-5127 MAALRDGDASALVR
+5127 MAALRDGDASAQVR

-5153 HEYSVDSAVPMVT
+5153 HEYSVDSAAPTVT

-5189 TSTAEA
+5189 TSTAQT
-5195 GQTLTVTLNGTT
+5195 GQTLTVTLNGTN

-5219 LTLPASAL
+5219 LTLPASDL
-5227 TTLANNGYTLTAT
+5227 TALANNGYTLTAT

-5266 NTVTGDDVINNVEHT
+5266 NTVAGDDVINRVEHT

-5368 ISGDNLINAA
+5368 ISGDNIINAA
-5378 EAGST
+5378 EAGSA

-5392 FATGTVVTVLLNGKG
+5392 FAAGTVVTVLLNGKG
-5407 YSATIQSNGSWS
+5407 YSATIQNNGSWS

-5525 DLATLGQGAQTITAS
+5525 DLAALGQGAQTITAS

-5557 DTVAPTI
+5557 DTVAPTV
-5564 TISTVAGDDII
+5564 TIATVAGDDII

-5603 GQTWTATVG
+5603 GQSWTATVG

-5625 FVGLS
+5625 FAGLS
-5630 DGSYTVSATVSDQAG
+5630 DGSYTISATVSDQAG
-5645 NSGSASRGVTLNGD
+5645 NPGSASRGVTLNGD
-5659 VPTVTINT
+5659 VPSVTINT

-5739 VSNAIGNTGSNNHT
+5739 VSNAIGNTGSSNHT
-5753 ITVDLSAPAMA
+5753 ITVDLSAPAMG

-5774 GLSASDFITSVSPVV
+5774 GLSSSDFITSVSPVV

-5810 GVTWST
+5810 GVTWTT

-5903 TLSAGEF
+5903 ALSAGEF

-5964 VTVDTSA
+5964 VTVDTTA
-5971 PLASKTITIA
+5971 PLASKTIAIA

-5995 TRDTTLTVRGTLGAT
+5995 TRDTTLTVRGTLGAA

-6016 AQISLDGGVTWATL
+6016 AQISLDGGVTWTTL
-6030 TVIGTNWS
+6030 TVIGTSWS

-6105 TLTVRGVLGAALG
+6105 SLTVRGVLGAALG

-6133 VNVTLAADGLNWTYA
+6133 VNVTVAADGLNWSYV

-6170 IGATGSQS
+6170 VGATGSQS

-6200 SSATDFITSDTTL
+6200 SSATDFITSDTSL

-6238 WTTLTTNGTQWTYTD
+6238 WITLTTNGTQWTYTD

-6384 SSDFVLTVD
+6384 SSDFVLMVD

-6403 TNQTTRDTTP
+6403 TSQTTRDTTP

-6433 NGKTYTSQPGGAVV
+6433 NGKTYTSEPGGAVV

-6458 LPDTDVLAASATAY
+6458 LPDTDALAASATAY

-6486 TANVS
+6486 NANIS

-6500 IDYTPAWTTANKTTA
+6500 IDYTPTWTTASKTTA
-6515 WGLTYGLDNHGM
+6515 WGLTYGLDTHGM
-6527 WTVLANQQIMQSTD
+6527 WTVLANQQVMQSTD

-6550 TLVQSGN
+6550 TLYQSGN

-6591 NNGDGTFSSAIQVN
+6591 NNGDGTFSSAIQVT

-6655 ANNGGNATV
+6655 SNSGGSATV
-6664 GGLVNGYL
+6664 GGAVTGYL

-6685 GRVDLVQHTFNLNNF
+6685 GRIDLVQHTYNLNNY

-6706 ISQGNG
+6706 INQGNG

-6718 NTINTFLSVAGS
+6718 NTTNTFLSGAGS
-6730 GGNSTSVS
+6730 GAMSSSVS

-6761 NFGSLLFNTNGV
+6761 NYGSLLFNTNGV

-6780 GATGTTYAS
+6780 GATATTYAS

-6796 WDHDGLMDIARIAQT
+6796 WNHDGLMDIARIAQT

-6827 QSVLGGSQS
+6827 QSALGGSQS

-6945 TGATASNIDQTVNTT
+6945 TGTTASNIDQTVNTS
-6960 WGGLHATDATHAYD
+6960 WGGLQATDATHAYD

-7075 STGDNQ
+7075 SSGDNQ

-7190 GTGGGFATAN
+7190 GTGGTFAATN

>member
-1 MSLIIDVISRKTSV
+1 M
-15 KQTLI
+15 
-20 NPGDVTVVIYE
+20 
-31 PSVVQIHAQASAV
+31 
-44 ARYVR
+44 
-49 EGNDLLIYMQDGT
+49 
-62 VVRCNGYFLQAANST
+62 
-77 EQSELVF
+77 
-84 ADGQQLTHVTFA
+84 
-96 DTAAG
+96 
-101 GLAPVELVAH
+101 
-111 TAAIESIAP
+111 
-120 FLDTVAQTS
+120 
-129 TFPWG
+129 
-134 WLAGAAVGG
+134 
-143 GALGALLASGGGD
+143 
-156 DSKTEVVNN
+156 
-165 PPPAEPGNA
+165 
-174 TPSFLVTDNQ
+174 
-184 GDQRGILATNDITD
+184 
-198 DTTPTFSGSGQ
+198 
-209 AGATIQIKDSN
+209 
-220 GNTIASTQVDSNGHW
+220 
-235 NVSLPTQS
+235 
-243 AGEHT
+243 
-248 WSVVQIVGNTIT
+248 
-260 DAGSITLTIDNSQ
+260 
-273 AAVQVATT
+273 
-281 AGDNI
+281 
-286 INASEQAG
+286 
-294 GFTLSGS
+294 
-301 SSHLAQGTELT
+301 
-312 VTLNGKTYTTTV
+312 
-324 GANGAWSV
+324 
-332 QVPTA
+332 
-337 DAQAL
+337 
-342 AEGNQAVL
+342 
-350 VSGKD
+350 
-355 ATGNTVT
+355 
-362 GAQLLTV
+362 
-369 DTQPP
+369 
-374 TLAINAIAQ
+374 
-383 DNIVSAAEHNAA
+383 
-395 LVLSGTSNAEAGQT
+395 
-409 VTLTVNGK
+409 
-417 SHTAIV
+417 
-423 GSDGT
+423 
-428 WQVTLPA
+428 
-435 AEVQALTEG
+435 
-444 NYAVNAS
+444 
-451 VSDRAGNA
+451 
-459 TSNSAN
+459 
-465 FTVDTSAPVVSVNT
+465 
-479 VAGDDVL
+479 
-486 NTAEQIVAQII
+486 
-497 SGRVSGASPGDTVTV
+497 
-512 KLGATVLT
+512 
-520 GVVLAD
+520 
-526 GTWNVALD
+526 
-534 PAVTRTL
+534 
-541 ARGPN
+541 
-546 DLIVTVTDAAGNT
+546 
-559 GTATHNITLAGVA
+559 
-572 PQVAIDPISGDNVLN
+572 
-587 ALESQQPLTL
+587 
-597 SGTSNL
+597 
-603 PDGGTVNVTLNNV
+603 
-616 TYSAQVNGGVW
+616 
-627 SLSVPVSDVLN
+627 
-638 LANTNYIVTASATDV
+638 
-653 IGNTGTAQS
+653 
-662 NLLVD
+662 
-667 TVLPQVIIN
+667 
-676 TFAGDN
+676 
-682 VVNNAEAAAD
+682 
-692 QTLSGRVVGA
+692 
-702 VQGDTVTIE
+702 
-711 LGGNTYTATVGSNLT
+711 
-726 WSVNVPAA
+726 
-734 DLQALGDGALTINAS
+734 
-749 VTNGHGNT
+749 
-757 GNGERD
+757 
-763 ITISATLPGLRINTI
+763 
-778 SGDDVI
+778 
-784 NALEQL
+784 
-790 QDLVISGSS
+790 
-799 SHLPAGTTVTVTLG
+799 
-813 NETYQGVTDSNGN
+813 
-826 WQVGV
+826 
-831 PAVDLQ
+831 
-837 ALSAGTVV
+837 
-845 VTASATDPAGNPVSI
+845 
-860 DHNVF
+860 
-865 VDAGE
+865 
-870 VAIAI
+870 
-875 NIVSGDDIINAAEKG
+875 
-890 SPLTLTG
+890 
-897 TTQGVEAGQTVVVK
+897 
-911 FAGQTLTT
+911 
-919 TVQNDGSWSLTV
+919 
-931 PASTVSSLSDGATEI
+931 
-946 TATVTNTSGNTGDTS
+946 
-961 RTITV
+961 
-966 DSQAPALSIDSLTAD
+966 
-981 NIINATES
+981 
-989 GQDLSITGTTD
+989 
-1000 AQPGQTVTVTLNG
+1000 
-1013 LTYQGTVQSDGT
+1013 
-1025 WSVTVP
+1025 
-1031 AANVDALADGNAT
+1031 
-1044 VTASVNDVAGNPT
+1044 
-1057 SVSRVALVDATPPVV
+1057 
-1072 TINPV
+1072 
-1077 ATDNVINTPEHAQAQ
+1077 
-1092 IISGTVTGA
+1092 
-1101 QAGDIVTVTLNNVNY
+1101 
-1116 TTVVDASGNWSL
+1116 
-1128 GVPASVVSG
+1128 
-1137 LADGSY
+1137 
-1143 PVSVSV
+1143 
-1149 TDRAGNTGSQSLT
+1149 
-1162 VTVDTAA
+1162 
-1169 PVIGI
+1169 
-1174 NTIAGDDVINASEKG
+1174 
-1189 ADVQITGTS
+1189 
-1198 DQPVNTA
+1198 
-1205 ITVTL
+1205 
-1210 NGQNYTATTDASGNW
+1210 
-1225 SVTVPASAVTAL
+1225 
-1237 GQANYTVTAAVTSGI
+1237 
-1252 GNSATAS
+1252 
-1259 HNLLVDS
+1259 
-1266 ALPGVT
+1266 
-1272 INPVATDDI
+1272 ATDDI
-1281 INAAEAGVAQTISGQ
+1281 
-1296 VTGAAVGDTVT
+1296 
-1307 VTLGGNT
+1307 
-1314 YTTTVQPGLS
+1314 
-1324 WSVSVPAADIQ
+1324 
-1335 ALGNG
+1335 
-1340 DLTVSA
+1340 
-1346 SVTNE
+1346 
-1351 NGNTGS
+1351 
-1357 GTRDITVD
+1357 
-1365 ANLPGLRVDTVAGDD
+1365 
-1380 VVNIIEHGQAL
+1380 
-1391 VITGSSSGLAEGTP
+1391 
-1405 LTVTINNVEYTTAVQ
+1405 
-1420 ADGSW
+1420 
-1425 SVGVTA
+1425 
-1431 AQVSAWPAGTVTV
+1431 
-1444 AVSGESSAGNP
+1444 
-1455 VSITHPVTVDLTPAA
+1455 
-1470 ISINTI
+1470 
-1476 ATDDV
+1476 
-1481 INAAEKGADL
+1481 
-1491 TLSGTTTNV
+1491 
-1500 EAGQTVTVTFGGK
+1500 
-1513 NYTASV
+1513 
-1519 ASDGS
+1519 
-1524 WTATVPAADLA
+1524 
-1535 SLTDG
+1535 
-1540 AATAQA
+1540 
-1546 SVSNVNGNSASAV
+1546 
-1559 HNYSVDSSAPTIII
+1559 
-1573 NTVASDNIVN
+1573 
-1583 GSEADA
+1583 
-1589 GVTVSGSTTA
+1589 
-1599 EAGQIVTVTLNSPTV
+1599 
-1614 QTYQATVQADG
+1614 
-1625 TWSINIPAADL
+1625 
-1636 AALTDGSHTL
+1636 
-1646 TATVNDKAG
+1646 
-1655 NPASTTHNL
+1655 
-1664 AVDLTVP
+1664 
-1671 VLTINTIADD
+1671 
-1681 DIINA
+1681 
-1686 AEHGQALV
+1686 
-1694 ISGSSTGGEAGDVV
+1694 
-1708 TVTLNSKTYTTTLD
+1708 
-1722 ASGNWSVGVPAADV
+1722 
-1736 TALGSGSQ
+1736 
-1744 TVTASVTDAAGNSD
+1744 
-1758 SETHTVTVNLTAPTI
+1758 
-1773 GINTIATDDV
+1773 

-1805 TITLTL
+1805 TITLAL

-1869 PGVTLNPVATDDIIN
+1869 PGVTINPVATDDIIN
-1884 ATESGSAQ
+1884 AAESGNAQ

-1939 NGDLTVN
+1939 NGNLTVN
-1946 ASVTNSVGNT
+1946 ASVTNGVGNT

-1987 HTQALVITGS
+1987 HAQALVITGS

-2032 ADVGNWPAGTVNI
+2032 ADVSNWPAGTVNI
-2045 TVSGAS
+2045 TVSGTNT
-2051 SAGNP
+2051 AGTTS
-2056 VTITHPVTV
+2056 TITHPVTV

-2100 VEAGQTVTVTF
+2100 VEVGQTVTVTF

-2123 GSWTTSVPAADLNAL
+2123 GSWTTTVPAADLSVL

-2149 SNVNGNTASATHA
+2149 STINGNTASATHA

-2171 LSINTIAT
+2171 LAINTIAT

-2193 INGTSSAET
+2193 ISGSSTAEA

-2207 VTLNGVSYTGTVQ
+2207 VTLNGVTYSGSVQ

-2226 VSVPTTDLSNL
+2226 VSLPTADLSNL
-2237 TASPYTVSA
+2237 TASQYTVSA
-2246 SVNDKAGNPATA
+2246 SVSDKAGNPASA
-2258 IHGLAVDL
+2258 NHGLAVDL

-2281 INASEHGQAL
+2281 INAAEHGQAL

-2296 STGGEAGDAIT
+2296 STGGEAGDVIT

-2316 TTLDASGNWSVG
+2316 TMLDASGNWSVG

-2333 VTALGSGA
+2333 VTALGSGP
-2341 QTITATITDAA
+2341 QTITAAITDAA
-2352 GNIDDASRTVTV
+2352 GNSDDASRTVTV
-2364 NLTSPTIGINTIAT
+2364 NLAAPTIGINTIAT
-2378 DDVINSTEKGADLQ
+2378 DDVIKATEKGADLQ

-2402 TTVTVTLNGQNY
+2402 TTITVTLNGQNY
-2414 TATTDAS
+2414 TATTDS
-2421 GNWSTTVPASA
+2421 NGNWSATVPASA

-2448 DSAGNTNSASHSVL
+2448 DTAGNSNSASHNVL

-2498 AAAGDTVTVTLGGN
+2498 AAQGDTVTVTLGGN
-2512 TYTATVQANLSWNVS
+2512 TYTATVQSNLSWSVD
-2527 VPAADIQAIGNGSLT
+2527 VPAADIQALGNGDLT

-2549 GVGNTGSGT
+2549 GVGNTGSGS

-2583 IEHSQALVVTGSST
+2583 IEHNQALVITGSSS

-2604 LTVVINSVT
+2604 LTVEINNVT
-2613 YGATVLADGTWNL
+2613 YGATVLADGTWSL
-2626 GVPAADVSNWPAGT
+2626 GVPAVDVSNWPAGT
-2640 VDITVSGTNSAG
+2640 VNITVSGTNSAG

-2660 VTVDLAA
+2660 VTVDLAG

-2724 TVNVLPADLA
+2724 TVNVPPADLA
-2734 ALPDGAGNVQVSV
+2734 ALPDGAGNVQASV
-2747 SNINGNSAQTDRAY
+2747 SNINGNSAQADRAY

-2773 TIAGDDILN
+2773 TIASDDILN

-2790 TISGTTT
+2790 
-2797 AQAGQTLTVT
+2797 
-2807 LNNNT
+2807 
-2812 YQTTVQ
+2812 
-2818 ADGTWSVNVPATD
+2818 
-2831 LSGLTASSYT
+2831 
-2841 VTATVSDKAGNPAS
+2841 
-2855 ADHALAVDVTAP
+2855 
-2867 DLTINTVAGDDI
+2867 
-2879 INAIEHGQA
+2879 
-2888 LVVSG
+2888 
-2893 TSTGAAAGDVVTVN
+2893 
-2907 LNGKNY
+2907 
-2913 TTTLDASGNWSVGIP
+2913 
-2928 AADVTALATGSQT
+2928 
-2941 ITASLSDRAGNS
+2941 
-2953 DSTTHDVTVD
+2953 
-2963 LSGPTLT
+2963 
-2970 INTVSGDDIINNTE
+2970 
-2984 KTQDLTIS
+2984 
-2992 GGSSGLATGT
+2992 
-3002 TVTVMLNGLAYRATT
+3002 
-3017 DGSGNW
+3017 
-3023 SVTVPASAV
+3023 
-3032 GALGEAV
+3032 
-3039 YSISATATDS
+3039 
-3049 AGNSGSTTHTVNVE
+3049 
-3063 SLLPGVIINTVAG
+3063 
-3076 DDIINAAEIA
+3076 
-3086 VNQTISGQVTGTA
+3086 
-3099 EAGNTV
+3099 
-3105 TVTLGGNQYTA
+3105 
-3116 TVQPDLSWSVSVP
+3116 
-3129 AADLQALGNGELTIS
+3129 
-3144 ASVTNTTGN
+3144 
-3153 TGTATHDIVI
+3153 
-3163 DANLP
+3163 
-3168 GLRVDTV
+3168 
-3175 AGDDV
+3175 
-3180 VNIIEHGQALVVT
+3180 
-3193 GSSTGLAAGTPLT
+3193 
-3206 VEINGVTYGATV
+3206 
-3218 LADGTWSVGVPVG
+3218 
-3231 DVANWPAGTVDITV
+3231 
-3245 TGTNTAGTT
+3245 
-3254 TSISHPVTVDLA
+3254 
-3266 AVAITIN
+3266 
-3273 ILSGDDVINAAE
+3273 
-3285 KGSDLQLSGTTS
+3285 
-3297 GVEAGQTITVIF
+3297 
-3309 GGKSYTTT
+3309 
-3317 VATGGSWGLTVPA
+3317 
-3330 ADLATLSDG
+3330 
-3339 AANVQASVSNVAGNI
+3339 
-3354 AQTTHA
+3354 
-3360 YSVDATAPSVTI
+3360 
-3372 NTIATDDILNAAEAG
+3372 
-3387 SALTI
+3387 TI

-3408 NGVDYS
+3408 NGVNYS

-3428 TGDLVNLT
+3428 TGDLASLT
-3436 ANSYTVSA
+3436 ASSYTVNA
-3444 SVSDKAGNPA
+3444 SVSDKARNSA

-3477 DVINA
+3477 DIINA
-3482 TEHAQAQ
+3482 TEHGQAQ
-3489 VISGSATGATTGN
+3489 IISGSATGATTGN

-3558 VVNVA
+3558 TVTVA
-3563 LGAPVLGIN
+3563 LGAPVLAIN
-3572 TIAVDDIINATE
+3572 TIAVDDIINAAE
-3584 KGADLAIS
+3584 KGADLAIT
-3592 GTSNQPAGTQV
+3592 GTSNQPAGTQI
-3603 TVTFNGQNYT
+3603 TVTLNGQNYT
-3613 TTADS
+3613 TTADA

-3629 AVGSLGEATYTVTA
+3629 RVSALGEATYTVTA
-3643 TATDVDGNS
+3643 AATDADGNS

-3681 AEAGAD
+3681 AEAGVE

-3718 NLSWSINIPAA
+3718 NLSWSVDVPAS
-3729 ALQALGNGE
+3729 ALQELGNGE
-3738 LTISATVTNSVG
+3738 LTISASVTNSVG

-3794 SGLAAGAVL
+3794 SGLAAGSNVTL
-3803 TVSINNQTYSAT
+3803 TINGQTYVAA
-3815 VLADGSW
+3815 VLADGTW
-3822 SVGVPAADVSAWPAG
+3822 SVGVPAVDVSAWPAG
-3837 TVTITA
+3837 SVTIAA
-3843 SGSTTAGNPVSVTHP
+3843 SGSTSAGNPVSVTHP
-3858 VTVDLTAI
+3858 VTVDLSAV

-3919 GSWSTTVPAADMAAL
+3919 GSWSTSVPAADMAAL

-3993 STAEVGQT
+3993 STAEAGQT
-4001 VTVTLNGANYTGTV
+4001 VTVTLNGTNYTGTV

-4026 PAALSALTA
+4026 SADLSTLTA
-4035 SNYTVS
+4035 SNYTVN

-4055 HNLTVDTSVPL
+4055 HNLTVDTSVPV

-4132 LANGMVT
+4132 LANGTVT
-4139 INASVTDAAGN
+4139 INASVTDAGGN
-4150 SGSTTHQVTV
+4150 SGSATHQVTV
-4160 NTGLPSITFN
+4160 NTGLPTITFN
-4170 AISGDNVLNAD
+4170 AISGDNILNAD

-4186 LTISGSSS
+4186 LTISGGST

-4213 TTDAAG
+4213 TTDASG
-4219 NWTLTVPASDLAA
+4219 NWTLTVPVSDLAA
-4232 LDQANYT
+4232 LGQANYT

-4244 TSAVGNTVSS
+4244 TSAAGNTASS

-4259 VDSGLPGV
+4259 VDSGLPDV

-4283 GADQTISGAVTRAA
+4283 GADQTISGVVTRAA

-4305 LGGNTYTAQVQADLS
+4305 LGGNTYTATVQSNLS
-4320 WSVSVPAADLQA
+4320 WSVSVPTADLQA

-4339 INASVTNAS
+4339 ITASVTNAN

-4394 GLNTGAALTVT
+4394 GLNAGAVLTVT
-4405 INGVAY
+4405 INSVAY
-4411 AATVQADG
+4411 SATVQADG

-4426 AANVSTWPAGPL
+4426 AANVSAWPAGPL
-4438 TVEVVGQSSAGNPVN
+4438 TVEVDGQSSANNPVS

-4478 NAAEKGADL
+4478 NAAEKGTNL

-4495 IASGQTVTVTFGG
+4495 IESGQTVTVTFGG

-4519 SWSVTV
+4519 SWSVNV
-4525 PAADLATLPDG
+4525 PAADLATLPEG
-4536 AANVQASVSSASGNN
+4536 AANVQASVSSASGNS

-4576 ILNATEAGSPLTLS
+4576 ILNAAEAGSPLTIS

-4605 NGATYSGNVQ
+4605 NGATYTGTVQ

-4630 ALTASNYTV
+4630 ALNASNYTV
-4639 SATVNDKAGNPGN
+4639 SATVNDKAGNPGS

-4688 SGTSTGGEAGDVV
+4688 SGTSSGGEAGDVV

-4756 VTVSLSV
+4756 VTVSLSA
-4763 PVIGINTIAGD
+4763 PVISINTIAGD
-4774 DVINATEKGSNLA
+4774 DVINATEKGSDLA

-4794 PAGTAIIVTLNGQ
+4794 PAGTAITVTLNGQ

-4863 GVTIN
+4863 GITIN

-4877 AAEAGS
+4877 ASEAGS

-4891 TGAAAGSTVTVTL
+4891 TGAAAGSTVTVEL
-4904 GGKTYSVTVQPDLS
+4904 GGKTYTATVQADLS

-4977 IIEHGQAQVISGS
+4977 IIEHAQAQVITGS

-5017 NWSVGVPAA
+5017 SWSVGVPAT
-5026 DVSNWSAGTLNISVS
+5026 DVSNWPAGTLNITVS

-5054 PVTVDLTA
+5054 PLTVDLTA
-5062 VAISI
+5062 VAISM
-5067 NAITSDDVIN
+5067 NSITSDDAIN

-5090 TSGVEAGQIVTVT
+5090 TSGVEAGQTVTVT
-5103 FGGKTYSATVA
+5103 FGGKTYTTTVA

-5127 MAALRDGDASALVR
+5127 LAALRDGDASAQVR

-5153 HEYSVDSAVPMVT
+5153 HEYSVDSAAPTVT

-5189 TSTAEA
+5189 TSTAQT
-5195 GQTLTVTLNGTT
+5195 GQTLTVTLNGTN
-5207 YQTTVQADGSWS
+5207 YQTTVQTDGSWS
-5219 LTLPASAL
+5219 LTLPASDL
-5227 TTLANNGYTLTAT
+5227 TALANNGYTLTAT
-5240 VSDLAGNP
+5240 VSDLAGNL

-5266 NTVTGDDVINNVEHT
+5266 NTVAGDDVINNVEHI

-5378 EAGST
+5378 EAGSA

-5419 VNVPAADVAALAD
+5419 VNVPAADVAALSD

-5511 VAANGTWALNVPAA
+5511 VAANGTWALNVPAV
-5525 DLATLGQGAQTITAS
+5525 DLAALGQGAQTITAS

-5549 QTTHALTV
+5549 QATHALTV
-5557 DTVAPTI
+5557 DTVAPTV
-5564 TISTVAGDDII
+5564 TIATVAGDDII

-5603 GQTWTATVG
+5603 GQTWSATVG

-5625 FVGLS
+5625 FAGLS
-5630 DGSYTVSATVSDQAG
+5630 DGSYTISATVSDQAG
-5645 NSGSASRGVTLNGD
+5645 NPGSASRGVTLNGD

-5739 VSNAIGNTGSNNHT
+5739 VSNAIGNTGSSNHT
-5753 ITVDLSAPAMA
+5753 ITVDLSAPAMG

-5810 GVTWST
+5810 GTTWTT

-5861 TIAPD
+5861 TTAPD

-5878 TDTGLITNDFVTSD
+5878 TDMGLITNDFVTSD

-5910 AQISIDGG
+5910 AQIS
-5918 TTWQNL
+5918 
-5924 SVSGLTWT
+5924 
-5932 YLDGRTLTDGNY
+5932 
-5944 NYQVRVIDTAG
+5944 
-5955 NIGATASQI
+5955 
-5964 VTVDTSA
+5964 
-5971 PLASKTITIA
+5971 
-5981 GISDD
+5981 
-5986 TGLSSSDFV
+5986 
-5995 TRDTTLTVRGTLGAT
+5995 
-6010 LAADER
+6010 
-6016 AQISLDGGVTWATL
+6016 LDGGVTWTTL
-6030 TVIGTNWS
+6030 TVVGTSWS
-6038 YADGR
+6038 YADGH

-6084 TITGISDDTGAS
+6084 TITGISDDTGTS

-6133 VNVTLAADGLNWTYA
+6133 VNVTVAADSLNWSYV

-6170 IGATGSQS
+6170 VGATSSQS
-6178 AQIDTVNPAQV
+6178 ALIDTVNPAQV

-6200 SSATDFITSDTTL
+6200 SSATDFITSDTML

-6226 EVAQISLDGGAT
+6226 EVAQISLDSGAT

-6268 LDLAGNTGPV
+6268 LELAGNTGPV

-6320 PLLNGVLSGPLASGE
+6320 PLLNGVLSAPLASGE

-6403 TNQTTRDTTP
+6403 TSQTTRDT
-6413 IISGV
+6413 I
-6418 ITAALAS
+6418 
-6425 GQYVEVVI
+6425 
-6433 NGKTYTSQPGGAVV
+6433 
-6447 VDPAHNTWYVQ
+6447 
-6458 LPDTDVLAASATAY
+6458 
-6472 NVTAQVKS
+6472 
-6480 SAGNGN
+6480 AG
-6486 TANVS
+6486 
-6491 NGTVTVNAA
+6491 
-6500 IDYTPAWTTANKTTA
+6500 
-6515 WGLTYGLDNHGM
+6515 
-6527 WTVLANQQIMQSTD
+6527 
-6541 PLTWSKTAL
+6541 
-6550 TLVQSGN
+6550 
-6557 NYATSSIADYDR
+6557 
-6569 NGTGDL
+6569 
-6575 FITRDDYGTG
+6575 
-6585 YINGFT
+6585 
-6591 NNGDGTFSSAIQVN
+6591 
-6605 VGTLT
+6605 
-6610 WYGSIVAFDK
+6610 
-6620 EGDGYLDFWI
+6620 
-6630 GDAGGP
+6630 
-6636 DSNTF
+6636 
-6641 LWNNA
+6641 
-6646 GTLVGNSTT
+6646 
-6655 ANNGGNATV
+6655 
-6664 GGLVNGYL
+6664 
-6672 SLNEGS
+6672 
-6678 GVDLNND
+6678 
-6685 GRVDLVQHTFNLNNF
+6685 
-6700 YTLSSL
+6700 
-6706 ISQGNG
+6706 
-6712 TFVWGQ
+6712 
-6718 NTINTFLSVAGS
+6718 
-6730 GGNSTSVS
+6730 
-6738 MTWADFDGD
+6738 
-6747 GDMDLFLPASQGRA
+6747 
-6761 NFGSLLFNTNGV
+6761 
-6773 LGSPVAV
+6773 
-6780 GATGTTYAS
+6780 
-6789 QFSVAVD
+6789 
-6796 WDHDGLMDIARIAQT
+6796 
-6811 GQSYLYTNVGG
+6811 
-6822 ASNWT
+6822 
-6827 QSVLGGSQS
+6827 
-6836 GTTSGVAAMDYD
+6836 
-6848 WDGAVDVLVTKQSG
+6848 
-6862 SVFLIRNTNTVSYG
+6862 
-6876 TSLHLRITDPNGIN
+6876 
-6890 VYYGNTVKL
+6890 
-6899 YNSAGVLVATQIINP
+6899 
-6914 QSGMGVNDTSALV
+6914 
-6927 NFYGLNA
+6927 
-6934 GETYNAVLIKS
+6934 
-6945 TGATASNIDQTVNTT
+6945 
-6960 WGGLHATDATHAYD
+6960 
-6974 LSAEAGTASNNGK
+6974 
-6987 FVGTGYNDTFFA
+6987 
-6999 TAGTD
+6999 
-7004 TYDGS
+7004 
-7009 GGWVYSSGTG
+7009 
-7019 TWLAN
+7019 
-7024 GGMDVVDFRL
+7024 
-7034 STVGVTA
+7034 
-7041 NLSST
+7041 
-7046 AAQATGF
+7046 
-7053 NTSTFTN
+7053 
-7060 IEGISGSNFNDTLTG
+7060 
-7075 STGDNQ
+7075 
-7081 LEGRGGNDTLNI
+7081 
-7093 GNGGHDTLLYKL
+7093 
-7105 LNASDATGGNGSDV
+7105 
-7119 VNGFTV
+7119 
-7125 GTWEGTAD
+7125 
-7133 TDRIDIREL
+7133 
-7142 LQGSGY
+7142 
-7148 TGNGKASYVNG
+7148 
-7159 VATLDAQAGNIGDF
+7159 
-7173 VKVTQSGSD
+7173 
-7182 TIVQIDRD
+7182 
-7190 GTGGGFATAN
+7190 
-7200 VVTLTGVHTDLATLL
+7200 
-7215 ANHQLMVV
+7215 

>member
-1 MSLIIDVISRKTSV
+1 M
-15 KQTLI
+15 
-20 NPGDVTVVIYE
+20 
-31 PSVVQIHAQASAV
+31 
-44 ARYVR
+44 
-49 EGNDLLIYMQDGT
+49 
-62 VVRCNGYFLQAANST
+62 
-77 EQSELVF
+77 
-84 ADGQQLTHVTFA
+84 
-96 DTAAG
+96 
-101 GLAPVELVAH
+101 
-111 TAAIESIAP
+111 
-120 FLDTVAQTS
+120 
-129 TFPWG
+129 
-134 WLAGAAVGG
+134 
-143 GALGALLASGGGD
+143 
-156 DSKTEVVNN
+156 
-165 PPPAEPGNA
+165 
-174 TPSFLVTDNQ
+174 
-184 GDQRGILATNDITD
+184 
-198 DTTPTFSGSGQ
+198 
-209 AGATIQIKDSN
+209 
-220 GNTIASTQVDSNGHW
+220 
-235 NVSLPTQS
+235 
-243 AGEHT
+243 
-248 WSVVQIVGNTIT
+248 
-260 DAGSITLTIDNSQ
+260 
-273 AAVQVATT
+273 
-281 AGDNI
+281 
-286 INASEQAG
+286 
-294 GFTLSGS
+294 
-301 SSHLAQGTELT
+301 
-312 VTLNGKTYTTTV
+312 
-324 GANGAWSV
+324 
-332 QVPTA
+332 
-337 DAQAL
+337 
-342 AEGNQAVL
+342 
-350 VSGKD
+350 
-355 ATGNTVT
+355 
-362 GAQLLTV
+362 
-369 DTQPP
+369 
-374 TLAINAIAQ
+374 
-383 DNIVSAAEHNAA
+383 
-395 LVLSGTSNAEAGQT
+395 
-409 VTLTVNGK
+409 
-417 SHTAIV
+417 
-423 GSDGT
+423 
-428 WQVTLPA
+428 
-435 AEVQALTEG
+435 
-444 NYAVNAS
+444 
-451 VSDRAGNA
+451 
-459 TSNSAN
+459 
-465 FTVDTSAPVVSVNT
+465 
-479 VAGDDVL
+479 
-486 NTAEQIVAQII
+486 
-497 SGRVSGASPGDTVTV
+497 
-512 KLGATVLT
+512 
-520 GVVLAD
+520 
-526 GTWNVALD
+526 
-534 PAVTRTL
+534 
-541 ARGPN
+541 
-546 DLIVTVTDAAGNT
+546 
-559 GTATHNITLAGVA
+559 
-572 PQVAIDPISGDNVLN
+572 
-587 ALESQQPLTL
+587 
-597 SGTSNL
+597 
-603 PDGGTVNVTLNNV
+603 
-616 TYSAQVNGGVW
+616 
-627 SLSVPVSDVLN
+627 
-638 LANTNYIVTASATDV
+638 
-653 IGNTGTAQS
+653 
-662 NLLVD
+662 
-667 TVLPQVIIN
+667 
-676 TFAGDN
+676 
-682 VVNNAEAAAD
+682 
-692 QTLSGRVVGA
+692 
-702 VQGDTVTIE
+702 
-711 LGGNTYTATVGSNLT
+711 
-726 WSVNVPAA
+726 
-734 DLQALGDGALTINAS
+734 
-749 VTNGHGNT
+749 
-757 GNGERD
+757 
-763 ITISATLPGLRINTI
+763 
-778 SGDDVI
+778 
-784 NALEQL
+784 
-790 QDLVISGSS
+790 
-799 SHLPAGTTVTVTLG
+799 
-813 NETYQGVTDSNGN
+813 
-826 WQVGV
+826 
-831 PAVDLQ
+831 
-837 ALSAGTVV
+837 
-845 VTASATDPAGNPVSI
+845 
-860 DHNVF
+860 
-865 VDAGE
+865 
-870 VAIAI
+870 
-875 NIVSGDDIINAAEKG
+875 
-890 SPLTLTG
+890 
-897 TTQGVEAGQTVVVK
+897 
-911 FAGQTLTT
+911 
-919 TVQNDGSWSLTV
+919 
-931 PASTVSSLSDGATEI
+931 
-946 TATVTNTSGNTGDTS
+946 
-961 RTITV
+961 
-966 DSQAPALSIDSLTAD
+966 
-981 NIINATES
+981 
-989 GQDLSITGTTD
+989 
-1000 AQPGQTVTVTLNG
+1000 
-1013 LTYQGTVQSDGT
+1013 
-1025 WSVTVP
+1025 
-1031 AANVDALADGNAT
+1031 
-1044 VTASVNDVAGNPT
+1044 
-1057 SVSRVALVDATPPVV
+1057 
-1072 TINPV
+1072 
-1077 ATDNVINTPEHAQAQ
+1077 
-1092 IISGTVTGA
+1092 
-1101 QAGDIVTVTLNNVNY
+1101 
-1116 TTVVDASGNWSL
+1116 
-1128 GVPASVVSG
+1128 
-1137 LADGSY
+1137 
-1143 PVSVSV
+1143 
-1149 TDRAGNTGSQSLT
+1149 
-1162 VTVDTAA
+1162 
-1169 PVIGI
+1169 
-1174 NTIAGDDVINASEKG
+1174 
-1189 ADVQITGTS
+1189 
-1198 DQPVNTA
+1198 
-1205 ITVTL
+1205 
-1210 NGQNYTATTDASGNW
+1210 
-1225 SVTVPASAVTAL
+1225 
-1237 GQANYTVTAAVTSGI
+1237 
-1252 GNSATAS
+1252 
-1259 HNLLVDS
+1259 
-1266 ALPGVT
+1266 
-1272 INPVATDDI
+1272 
-1281 INAAEAGVAQTISGQ
+1281 
-1296 VTGAAVGDTVT
+1296 
-1307 VTLGGNT
+1307 
-1314 YTTTVQPGLS
+1314 
-1324 WSVSVPAADIQ
+1324 
-1335 ALGNG
+1335 
-1340 DLTVSA
+1340 
-1346 SVTNE
+1346 
-1351 NGNTGS
+1351 
-1357 GTRDITVD
+1357 
-1365 ANLPGLRVDTVAGDD
+1365 
-1380 VVNIIEHGQAL
+1380 
-1391 VITGSSSGLAEGTP
+1391 
-1405 LTVTINNVEYTTAVQ
+1405 
-1420 ADGSW
+1420 
-1425 SVGVTA
+1425 
-1431 AQVSAWPAGTVTV
+1431 
-1444 AVSGESSAGNP
+1444 
-1455 VSITHPVTVDLTPAA
+1455 
-1470 ISINTI
+1470 
-1476 ATDDV
+1476 
-1481 INAAEKGADL
+1481 
-1491 TLSGTTTNV
+1491 
-1500 EAGQTVTVTFGGK
+1500 
-1513 NYTASV
+1513 
-1519 ASDGS
+1519 
-1524 WTATVPAADLA
+1524 
-1535 SLTDG
+1535 
-1540 AATAQA
+1540 
-1546 SVSNVNGNSASAV
+1546 
-1559 HNYSVDSSAPTIII
+1559 
-1573 NTVASDNIVN
+1573 
-1583 GSEADA
+1583 
-1589 GVTVSGSTTA
+1589 
-1599 EAGQIVTVTLNSPTV
+1599 
-1614 QTYQATVQADG
+1614 
-1625 TWSINIPAADL
+1625 
-1636 AALTDGSHTL
+1636 
-1646 TATVNDKAG
+1646 
-1655 NPASTTHNL
+1655 
-1664 AVDLTVP
+1664 
-1671 VLTINTIADD
+1671 
-1681 DIINA
+1681 
-1686 AEHGQALV
+1686 
-1694 ISGSSTGGEAGDVV
+1694 
-1708 TVTLNSKTYTTTLD
+1708 
-1722 ASGNWSVGVPAADV
+1722 
-1736 TALGSGSQ
+1736 
-1744 TVTASVTDAAGNSD
+1744 
-1758 SETHTVTVNLTAPTI
+1758 
-1773 GINTIATDDV
+1773 
-1783 INASEKGADLQISG
+1783 
-1797 TSNQPAGT
+1797 
-1805 TITLTL
+1805 
-1811 NGQNYTATTDAA
+1811 
-1823 GNWSTTVPAS
+1823 PAS

-1869 PGVTLNPVATDDIIN
+1869 PGVTINPVATDDIIN
-1884 ATESGSAQ
+1884 AAESGNAQ

-1939 NGDLTVN
+1939 NGNLTVN
-1946 ASVTNSVGNT
+1946 ASVTNGVGNT

-1987 HTQALVITGS
+1987 HAQALVITGS

-2032 ADVGNWPAGTVNI
+2032 ADVSNWPAGTVNI
-2045 TVSGAS
+2045 TVSGTNT
-2051 SAGNP
+2051 AGTTS
-2056 VTITHPVTV
+2056 TITHPVTV

-2100 VEAGQTVTVTF
+2100 VEVGQTVTVTF

-2123 GSWTTSVPAADLNAL
+2123 GSWTTTVPAADLSVL

-2149 SNVNGNTASATHA
+2149 STINGNTASATHA

-2171 LSINTIAT
+2171 LAINTIAT

-2193 INGTSSAET
+2193 ISGSSTAEA

-2207 VTLNGVSYTGTVQ
+2207 VTLNGVTYSGSVQ

-2226 VSVPTTDLSNL
+2226 VSLPTADLSNL
-2237 TASPYTVSA
+2237 TASQYTVSA
-2246 SVNDKAGNPATA
+2246 SVSDKAGNPASA
-2258 IHGLAVDL
+2258 NHGLAVDL

-2281 INASEHGQAL
+2281 INAAEHGQAL

-2296 STGGEAGDAIT
+2296 STGGEAGDVIT

-2316 TTLDASGNWSVG
+2316 TMLDASGNWSVG

-2333 VTALGSGA
+2333 VTALGSGP
-2341 QTITATITDAA
+2341 QTITAAITDAA
-2352 GNIDDASRTVTV
+2352 GNSDDASRTVTV
-2364 NLTSPTIGINTIAT
+2364 NLAAPTIGINTIAT
-2378 DDVINSTEKGADLQ
+2378 DDVIKATEKGADLQ

-2402 TTVTVTLNGQNY
+2402 TTITVTLNGQNY
-2414 TATTDAS
+2414 TATTDS
-2421 GNWSTTVPASA
+2421 NGNWSATVPASA

-2448 DSAGNTNSASHSVL
+2448 DTAGNSNSASHNVL

-2498 AAAGDTVTVTLGGN
+2498 AAQGDTVTVTLGGN
-2512 TYTATVQANLSWNVS
+2512 TYTATVQSNLSWSVD
-2527 VPAADIQAIGNGSLT
+2527 VPAADIQALGNGDLT

-2549 GVGNTGSGT
+2549 GVGNTGSGS

-2583 IEHSQALVVTGSST
+2583 IEHNQALVITGSSS

-2604 LTVVINSVT
+2604 LTVEINNVT
-2613 YGATVLADGTWNL
+2613 YGATVLADGTWSL
-2626 GVPAADVSNWPAGT
+2626 GVPAVDVSNWPAGT
-2640 VDITVSGTNSAG
+2640 VNITVSGTNSAG

-2660 VTVDLAA
+2660 VTVDLAG

-2724 TVNVLPADLA
+2724 TVNVPPADLA
-2734 ALPDGAGNVQVSV
+2734 ALPDGAGNVQASV
-2747 SNINGNSAQTDRAY
+2747 SNINGNSAQADRAY

-2773 TIAGDDILN
+2773 TIASDDILN

-2812 YQTTVQ
+2812 YQTTVL
-2818 ADGTWSVNVPATD
+2818 ADGTWSVNVPAAD

-2855 ADHALAVDVTAP
+2855 ADHALVVDITAP

-2893 TSTGAAAGDVVTVN
+2893 TSTGAAAGDVVTVT

-2970 INTVSGDDIINNTE
+2970 INTVSGDDIIN
-2984 KTQDLTIS
+2984 
-2992 GGSSGLATGT
+2992 
-3002 TVTVMLNGLAYRATT
+3002 
-3017 DGSGNW
+3017 
-3023 SVTVPASAV
+3023 
-3032 GALGEAV
+3032 
-3039 YSISATATDS
+3039 
-3049 AGNSGSTTHTVNVE
+3049 
-3063 SLLPGVIINTVAG
+3063 
-3076 DDIINAAEIA
+3076 AAEIVVA
-3086 VNQTISGQVTGTA
+3086 QTISGQVTGTA
-3099 EAGNTV
+3099 VAGNTV
-3105 TVTLGGNQYTA
+3105 IVTIGGNQYNA
-3116 TVQPDLSWSVSVP
+3116 TVQSDLSWSVSVP
-3129 AADLQALGNGELTIS
+3129 ANVLQALGNGELTIS
-3144 ASVTNTTGN
+3144 ASLTNSANN

-3180 VNIIEHGQALVVT
+3180 INSIEHTQALVIT
-3193 GSSTGLAAGTPLT
+3193 GSSSGLAAGAALT
-3206 VEINGVTYGATV
+3206 VVINSVTYGATV
-3218 LADGTWSVGVPVG
+3218 LADGSWSVGVPVA
-3231 DVANWPAGTVDITV
+3231 DVTNWPAGTVNIAV
-3245 TGTNTAGTT
+3245 SGTNTAGTT

-3273 ILSGDDVINAAE
+3273 TLSTDDVINAAE

-3317 VATGGSWGLTVPA
+3317 VAADNTWGLTIPA
-3330 ADLATLSDG
+3330 VDVATLPDG
-3339 AANVQASVSNVAGNI
+3339 AANVQASVSNVAGNSTQ
-3354 AQTTHA
+3354 ATHA

-3408 NGVDYS
+3408 NGVNYS

-3428 TGDLVNLT
+3428 TGDL
-3436 ANSYTVSA
+3436 
-3444 SVSDKAGNPA
+3444 
-3454 SATHNLTVDL
+3454 
-3464 AAPVVTIN
+3464 
-3472 TVAGD
+3472 
-3477 DVINA
+3477 
-3482 TEHAQAQ
+3482 
-3489 VISGSATGATTGN
+3489 
-3502 TVSVTIGTTTYTTVL
+3502 
-3517 DANGNWS
+3517 
-3524 IGVPASVISALA
+3524 
-3536 QGDVTITATVTDSAG
+3536 
-3551 NSGTASH
+3551 
-3558 VVNVA
+3558 
-3563 LGAPVLGIN
+3563 
-3572 TIAVDDIINATE
+3572 
-3584 KGADLAIS
+3584 
-3592 GTSNQPAGTQV
+3592 
-3603 TVTFNGQNYT
+3603 
-3613 TTADS
+3613 
-3618 SGNWSVTVPAS
+3618 
-3629 AVGSLGEATYTVTA
+3629 
-3643 TATDVDGNS
+3643 
-3652 GSASHNVQV
+3652 ASHNVQV

-3681 AEAGAD
+3681 AEAGVE

-3718 NLSWSINIPAA
+3718 NLSWSVDVPAS
-3729 ALQALGNGE
+3729 ALQELGNGE
-3738 LTISATVTNSVG
+3738 LTISASVTNSVG

-3794 SGLAAGAVL
+3794 SGLAAGSNVTL
-3803 TVSINNQTYSAT
+3803 TINGQTYVAA
-3815 VLADGSW
+3815 VLADGTW
-3822 SVGVPAADVSAWPAG
+3822 SVGVPAVDVSAWPAG
-3837 TVTITA
+3837 SVTIAA
-3843 SGSTTAGNPVSVTHP
+3843 SGSTSAGNPVSVTHP
-3858 VTVDLTAI
+3858 VTVDLSAV

-3919 GSWSTTVPAADMAAL
+3919 GSWSTSVPAADMAAL

-3993 STAEVGQT
+3993 STAEAGQT
-4001 VTVTLNGANYTGTV
+4001 VTVTLNGTNYTGTV

-4026 PAALSALTA
+4026 SADLSTLTA
-4035 SNYTVS
+4035 SNYTVN

-4055 HNLTVDTSVPL
+4055 HNLTVDTSVPV

-4132 LANGMVT
+4132 LANGTVT
-4139 INASVTDAAGN
+4139 INASVTDAGGN
-4150 SGSTTHQVTV
+4150 SGSATHQVTV
-4160 NTGLPSITFN
+4160 NTGLPTITFN
-4170 AISGDNVLNAD
+4170 AISGDNILNAD

-4186 LTISGSSS
+4186 LTISGGST

-4213 TTDAAG
+4213 TTDASG
-4219 NWTLTVPASDLAA
+4219 NWTLTVPVSDLAA
-4232 LDQANYT
+4232 LGQANYT

-4244 TSAVGNTVSS
+4244 TSAAGNTASS

-4259 VDSGLPGV
+4259 VDSGLPDV

-4283 GADQTISGAVTRAA
+4283 GADQTISGVVTRAA

-4305 LGGNTYTAQVQADLS
+4305 LGGNTYTATVQSNLS
-4320 WSVSVPAADLQA
+4320 WSVSVPTADLQA

-4339 INASVTNAS
+4339 ITASVTNAN

-4394 GLNTGAALTVT
+4394 GLNAGAVLTVT
-4405 INGVAY
+4405 INSVAY
-4411 AATVQADG
+4411 SATVQADG

-4426 AANVSTWPAGPL
+4426 AANVSAWPAGPL
-4438 TVEVVGQSSAGNPVN
+4438 TVEVDGQSSANNPVS

-4478 NAAEKGADL
+4478 NAAEKGTNL

-4495 IASGQTVTVTFGG
+4495 IESGQTVTVTFGG

-4519 SWSVTV
+4519 SWSVNV
-4525 PAADLATLPDG
+4525 PAADLATLPEG
-4536 AANVQASVSSASGNN
+4536 AANVQASVSSASGNS

-4576 ILNATEAGSPLTLS
+4576 ILNAAEAGSPLTIS

-4605 NGATYSGNVQ
+4605 NGATYTGTVQ

-4630 ALTASNYTV
+4630 ALNASNYTV
-4639 SATVNDKAGNPGN
+4639 SATVNDKAGNPGS

-4688 SGTSTGGEAGDVV
+4688 SGTSSGGEAGDVV

-4756 VTVSLSV
+4756 VTVSLSA
-4763 PVIGINTIAGD
+4763 PVISINTIAGD
-4774 DVINATEKGSNLA
+4774 DVINATEKGSDLA

-4794 PAGTAIIVTLNGQ
+4794 PAGTAITVTLNGQ

-4863 GVTIN
+4863 GITIN

-4877 AAEAGS
+4877 ASEAGS

-4891 TGAAAGSTVTVTL
+4891 TGAAAGSTVTVEL
-4904 GGKTYSVTVQPDLS
+4904 GGKTYTATVQADLS

-4977 IIEHGQAQVISGS
+4977 IIEHAQAQVITGS

-5017 NWSVGVPAA
+5017 SWSVGVPAT
-5026 DVSNWSAGTLNISVS
+5026 DVSNWPAGTLNITVS

-5054 PVTVDLTA
+5054 PLTVDLTA
-5062 VAISI
+5062 VAISM
-5067 NAITSDDVIN
+5067 NSITSDDAIN

-5090 TSGVEAGQIVTVT
+5090 TSGVEAGQTVTVT
-5103 FGGKTYSATVA
+5103 FGGKTYTTTVA

-5127 MAALRDGDASALVR
+5127 LAALRDGDASAQGR

-5153 HEYSVDSAVPMVT
+5153 HEYSVDSAAPTVT

-5189 TSTAEA
+5189 TSTAQT
-5195 GQTLTVTLNGTT
+5195 GQTLTVTLNGTN
-5207 YQTTVQADGSWS
+5207 YQTTVQTDGSWS
-5219 LTLPASAL
+5219 LTLPASDL
-5227 TTLANNGYTLTAT
+5227 TALANNGYTLTAT
-5240 VSDLAGNP
+5240 VSDLAGNL

-5266 NTVTGDDVINNVEHT
+5266 NTVAGDDVINNVEHI

-5378 EAGST
+5378 EAGSA

-5419 VNVPAADVAALAD
+5419 VNVPAADVAALSD

-5511 VAANGTWALNVPAA
+5511 VAANGTWALNVPAV
-5525 DLATLGQGAQTITAS
+5525 DLAALGQGAQTITAS

-5549 QTTHALTV
+5549 QATHALTV
-5557 DTVAPTI
+5557 DTVAPTV
-5564 TISTVAGDDII
+5564 TIATVAGDDII

-5603 GQTWTATVG
+5603 GQTWSATVG

-5625 FVGLS
+5625 FAGLS
-5630 DGSYTVSATVSDQAG
+5630 DGSYTISATVSDQAG
-5645 NSGSASRGVTLNGD
+5645 NPGSASRGVTLNGD

-5739 VSNAIGNTGSNNHT
+5739 VSNAIGNTGSSNHT
-5753 ITVDLSAPAMA
+5753 ITVDLSAPAMG

-5810 GVTWST
+5810 GTTWTT

-5861 TIAPD
+5861 TTAPD

-5878 TDTGLITNDFVTSD
+5878 TDMGLITNDFVTSD

-5910 AQISIDGG
+5910 AQIS
-5918 TTWQNL
+5918 
-5924 SVSGLTWT
+5924 
-5932 YLDGRTLTDGNY
+5932 
-5944 NYQVRVIDTAG
+5944 
-5955 NIGATASQI
+5955 
-5964 VTVDTSA
+5964 
-5971 PLASKTITIA
+5971 
-5981 GISDD
+5981 
-5986 TGLSSSDFV
+5986 
-5995 TRDTTLTVRGTLGAT
+5995 
-6010 LAADER
+6010 
-6016 AQISLDGGVTWATL
+6016 LDGGVTWTTL
-6030 TVIGTNWS
+6030 TVVGTSWS
-6038 YADGR
+6038 YADGH

-6084 TITGISDDTGAS
+6084 TITGISDDTGTS

-6133 VNVTLAADGLNWTYA
+6133 VNVTVAADSLNWSYV

-6170 IGATGSQS
+6170 VGATSSQS
-6178 AQIDTVNPAQV
+6178 ALIDTVNPAQV

-6200 SSATDFITSDTTL
+6200 SSATDFITSDTML

-6226 EVAQISLDGGAT
+6226 EVAQISLDSGAT

-6320 PLLNGVLSGPLASGE
+6320 PLLNGVLSAPLASGE

-6403 TNQTTRDTTP
+6403 TSQTTRDTTP

-6433 NGKTYTSQPGGAVV
+6433 NGKTYTSEPGGAVV

-6458 LPDTDVLAASATAY
+6458 LPDTDALTVSATAY
-6472 NVTAQVKS
+6472 TVTAQVKS

-6486 TANVS
+6486 NANIS

-6500 IDYTPAWTTANKTTA
+6500 IDYTPTWTTASKTTA
-6515 WGLTYGLDNHGM
+6515 WGLTYGLDSHGM
-6527 WTVLANQQIMQSTD
+6527 WTVLANQQVMQSTD

-6550 TLVQSGN
+6550 TLYQSGN

-6591 NNGDGTFSSAIQVN
+6591 NNGDGTFSSAIQVT

-6655 ANNGGNATV
+6655 SNSGGSATV
-6664 GGLVNGYL
+6664 GGAVTGYL

-6685 GRVDLVQHTFNLNNF
+6685 GRIDLVQHTYNLNNY

-6706 ISQGNG
+6706 INQGNG

-6718 NTINTFLSVAGS
+6718 NTTNTFLSGAGS
-6730 GGNSTSVS
+6730 GAMSSSVS

-6761 NFGSLLFNTNGV
+6761 NYGSLLFNTNGV

-6780 GATGTTYAS
+6780 GATATTYAS
-6789 QFSVAVD
+6789 QFSLAVD
-6796 WDHDGLMDIARIAQT
+6796 WNHDGLMDIARIAQT
-6811 GQSYLYTNVGG
+6811 GQSYLYTNVSN

-6827 QSVLGGSQS
+6827 QSALGGSQS

-6848 WDGAVDVLVTKQSG
+6848 WDGAVDVLVSKQSG
-6862 SVFLIRNTNTVSYG
+6862 SVFLSRNTNTVSYG

-6945 TGATASNIDQTVNTT
+6945 TGTTASNIDQTVNTS
-6960 WGGLHATDATHAYD
+6960 WGGLQATDATHAYD

-7060 IEGISGSNFNDTLTG
+7060 IEGISGSNFNDILTG
-7075 STGDNQ
+7075 SSGDNQ

-7190 GTGGGFATAN
+7190 GTGGTFATTN

>member
-1 MSLIIDVISRKTSV
+1 M
-15 KQTLI
+15 
-20 NPGDVTVVIYE
+20 
-31 PSVVQIHAQASAV
+31 
-44 ARYVR
+44 
-49 EGNDLLIYMQDGT
+49 
-62 VVRCNGYFLQAANST
+62 
-77 EQSELVF
+77 
-84 ADGQQLTHVTFA
+84 
-96 DTAAG
+96 
-101 GLAPVELVAH
+101 
-111 TAAIESIAP
+111 
-120 FLDTVAQTS
+120 
-129 TFPWG
+129 
-134 WLAGAAVGG
+134 
-143 GALGALLASGGGD
+143 
-156 DSKTEVVNN
+156 
-165 PPPAEPGNA
+165 
-174 TPSFLVTDNQ
+174 
-184 GDQRGILATNDITD
+184 
-198 DTTPTFSGSGQ
+198 
-209 AGATIQIKDSN
+209 
-220 GNTIASTQVDSNGHW
+220 
-235 NVSLPTQS
+235 
-243 AGEHT
+243 
-248 WSVVQIVGNTIT
+248 
-260 DAGSITLTIDNSQ
+260 
-273 AAVQVATT
+273 
-281 AGDNI
+281 
-286 INASEQAG
+286 
-294 GFTLSGS
+294 
-301 SSHLAQGTELT
+301 
-312 VTLNGKTYTTTV
+312 
-324 GANGAWSV
+324 
-332 QVPTA
+332 
-337 DAQAL
+337 
-342 AEGNQAVL
+342 
-350 VSGKD
+350 
-355 ATGNTVT
+355 
-362 GAQLLTV
+362 
-369 DTQPP
+369 
-374 TLAINAIAQ
+374 
-383 DNIVSAAEHNAA
+383 
-395 LVLSGTSNAEAGQT
+395 
-409 VTLTVNGK
+409 
-417 SHTAIV
+417 
-423 GSDGT
+423 
-428 WQVTLPA
+428 
-435 AEVQALTEG
+435 
-444 NYAVNAS
+444 
-451 VSDRAGNA
+451 
-459 TSNSAN
+459 
-465 FTVDTSAPVVSVNT
+465 
-479 VAGDDVL
+479 
-486 NTAEQIVAQII
+486 
-497 SGRVSGASPGDTVTV
+497 
-512 KLGATVLT
+512 
-520 GVVLAD
+520 
-526 GTWNVALD
+526 
-534 PAVTRTL
+534 
-541 ARGPN
+541 
-546 DLIVTVTDAAGNT
+546 
-559 GTATHNITLAGVA
+559 
-572 PQVAIDPISGDNVLN
+572 
-587 ALESQQPLTL
+587 
-597 SGTSNL
+597 
-603 PDGGTVNVTLNNV
+603 
-616 TYSAQVNGGVW
+616 
-627 SLSVPVSDVLN
+627 
-638 LANTNYIVTASATDV
+638 
-653 IGNTGTAQS
+653 
-662 NLLVD
+662 
-667 TVLPQVIIN
+667 
-676 TFAGDN
+676 
-682 VVNNAEAAAD
+682 
-692 QTLSGRVVGA
+692 
-702 VQGDTVTIE
+702 
-711 LGGNTYTATVGSNLT
+711 
-726 WSVNVPAA
+726 
-734 DLQALGDGALTINAS
+734 
-749 VTNGHGNT
+749 
-757 GNGERD
+757 
-763 ITISATLPGLRINTI
+763 
-778 SGDDVI
+778 
-784 NALEQL
+784 
-790 QDLVISGSS
+790 
-799 SHLPAGTTVTVTLG
+799 
-813 NETYQGVTDSNGN
+813 
-826 WQVGV
+826 
-831 PAVDLQ
+831 
-837 ALSAGTVV
+837 
-845 VTASATDPAGNPVSI
+845 
-860 DHNVF
+860 
-865 VDAGE
+865 
-870 VAIAI
+870 
-875 NIVSGDDIINAAEKG
+875 
-890 SPLTLTG
+890 
-897 TTQGVEAGQTVVVK
+897 
-911 FAGQTLTT
+911 
-919 TVQNDGSWSLTV
+919 
-931 PASTVSSLSDGATEI
+931 
-946 TATVTNTSGNTGDTS
+946 
-961 RTITV
+961 
-966 DSQAPALSIDSLTAD
+966 
-981 NIINATES
+981 
-989 GQDLSITGTTD
+989 
-1000 AQPGQTVTVTLNG
+1000 
-1013 LTYQGTVQSDGT
+1013 
-1025 WSVTVP
+1025 
-1031 AANVDALADGNAT
+1031 
-1044 VTASVNDVAGNPT
+1044 
-1057 SVSRVALVDATPPVV
+1057 
-1072 TINPV
+1072 
-1077 ATDNVINTPEHAQAQ
+1077 
-1092 IISGTVTGA
+1092 
-1101 QAGDIVTVTLNNVNY
+1101 
-1116 TTVVDASGNWSL
+1116 
-1128 GVPASVVSG
+1128 
-1137 LADGSY
+1137 
-1143 PVSVSV
+1143 
-1149 TDRAGNTGSQSLT
+1149 
-1162 VTVDTAA
+1162 
-1169 PVIGI
+1169 
-1174 NTIAGDDVINASEKG
+1174 
-1189 ADVQITGTS
+1189 
-1198 DQPVNTA
+1198 
-1205 ITVTL
+1205 
-1210 NGQNYTATTDASGNW
+1210 
-1225 SVTVPASAVTAL
+1225 
-1237 GQANYTVTAAVTSGI
+1237 
-1252 GNSATAS
+1252 
-1259 HNLLVDS
+1259 
-1266 ALPGVT
+1266 
-1272 INPVATDDI
+1272 
-1281 INAAEAGVAQTISGQ
+1281 
-1296 VTGAAVGDTVT
+1296 
-1307 VTLGGNT
+1307 
-1314 YTTTVQPGLS
+1314 
-1324 WSVSVPAADIQ
+1324 
-1335 ALGNG
+1335 
-1340 DLTVSA
+1340 
-1346 SVTNE
+1346 
-1351 NGNTGS
+1351 
-1357 GTRDITVD
+1357 
-1365 ANLPGLRVDTVAGDD
+1365 
-1380 VVNIIEHGQAL
+1380 
-1391 VITGSSSGLAEGTP
+1391 
-1405 LTVTINNVEYTTAVQ
+1405 
-1420 ADGSW
+1420 
-1425 SVGVTA
+1425 
-1431 AQVSAWPAGTVTV
+1431 
-1444 AVSGESSAGNP
+1444 
-1455 VSITHPVTVDLTPAA
+1455 
-1470 ISINTI
+1470 
-1476 ATDDV
+1476 
-1481 INAAEKGADL
+1481 
-1491 TLSGTTTNV
+1491 
-1500 EAGQTVTVTFGGK
+1500 
-1513 NYTASV
+1513 
-1519 ASDGS
+1519 
-1524 WTATVPAADLA
+1524 
-1535 SLTDG
+1535 
-1540 AATAQA
+1540 
-1546 SVSNVNGNSASAV
+1546 
-1559 HNYSVDSSAPTIII
+1559 
-1573 NTVASDNIVN
+1573 
-1583 GSEADA
+1583 
-1589 GVTVSGSTTA
+1589 
-1599 EAGQIVTVTLNSPTV
+1599 
-1614 QTYQATVQADG
+1614 
-1625 TWSINIPAADL
+1625 
-1636 AALTDGSHTL
+1636 
-1646 TATVNDKAG
+1646 
-1655 NPASTTHNL
+1655 
-1664 AVDLTVP
+1664 
-1671 VLTINTIADD
+1671 
-1681 DIINA
+1681 
-1686 AEHGQALV
+1686 
-1694 ISGSSTGGEAGDVV
+1694 
-1708 TVTLNSKTYTTTLD
+1708 
-1722 ASGNWSVGVPAADV
+1722 
-1736 TALGSGSQ
+1736 
-1744 TVTASVTDAAGNSD
+1744 
-1758 SETHTVTVNLTAPTI
+1758 
-1773 GINTIATDDV
+1773 
-1783 INASEKGADLQISG
+1783 
-1797 TSNQPAGT
+1797 
-1805 TITLTL
+1805 
-1811 NGQNYTATTDAA
+1811 
-1823 GNWSTTVPAS
+1823 PAS

-1869 PGVTLNPVATDDIIN
+1869 PGVTINPVATDDIIN
-1884 ATESGSAQ
+1884 AAESGNAQ

-1939 NGDLTVN
+1939 NGNLTVN
-1946 ASVTNSVGNT
+1946 ASVTNGVGNT

-1987 HTQALVITGS
+1987 HAQALVITGS

-2032 ADVGNWPAGTVNI
+2032 ADVSNWPAGTVNI
-2045 TVSGAS
+2045 TVSGTNT
-2051 SAGNP
+2051 AGTTS
-2056 VTITHPVTV
+2056 TITHPVTV

-2100 VEAGQTVTVTF
+2100 VEVGQTVTVTF

-2123 GSWTTSVPAADLNAL
+2123 GSWTTTVPAADLSVL

-2149 SNVNGNTASATHA
+2149 STINGNTASATHA

-2171 LSINTIAT
+2171 LAINTIAT

-2193 INGTSSAET
+2193 ISGSSTAEA

-2207 VTLNGVSYTGTVQ
+2207 VTLNGVTYSGSVQ

-2226 VSVPTTDLSNL
+2226 VSLPTADLSNL
-2237 TASPYTVSA
+2237 TASQYTVSA
-2246 SVNDKAGNPATA
+2246 SVSDKAGNPASA
-2258 IHGLAVDL
+2258 NHGLAVDL

-2281 INASEHGQAL
+2281 INAAEHGQAL

-2296 STGGEAGDAIT
+2296 STGGEAGDVIT

-2316 TTLDASGNWSVG
+2316 TMLDASGNWSVG

-2333 VTALGSGA
+2333 VTALGSGP
-2341 QTITATITDAA
+2341 QTITAAITDAA
-2352 GNIDDASRTVTV
+2352 GNSDDASRTVTV
-2364 NLTSPTIGINTIAT
+2364 NLAAPTIGINTIAT
-2378 DDVINSTEKGADLQ
+2378 DDVIKATEKGADLQ

-2402 TTVTVTLNGQNY
+2402 TTITVTLNGQNY
-2414 TATTDAS
+2414 TATTDS
-2421 GNWSTTVPASA
+2421 NGNWSATVPASA

-2448 DSAGNTNSASHSVL
+2448 DTAGNSNSASHNVL

-2498 AAAGDTVTVTLGGN
+2498 AAQGDTVTVTLGGN
-2512 TYTATVQANLSWNVS
+2512 TYTATVQSNLSWSVD
-2527 VPAADIQAIGNGSLT
+2527 VPAADIQALGNGDLT

-2549 GVGNTGSGT
+2549 GVGNTGSGS

-2583 IEHSQALVVTGSST
+2583 IEHNQALVITGSSS

-2604 LTVVINSVT
+2604 LTVEINNVT
-2613 YGATVLADGTWNL
+2613 YGATVLADGTWSL
-2626 GVPAADVSNWPAGT
+2626 GVPAVDVSNWPAGT
-2640 VDITVSGTNSAG
+2640 VNITVSGTNSAG

-2660 VTVDLAA
+2660 VTVDLAG

-2724 TVNVLPADLA
+2724 TVNVPPADLA
-2734 ALPDGAGNVQVSV
+2734 ALPDGAGNVQASV
-2747 SNINGNSAQTDRAY
+2747 SNINGNSAQADRAY

-2773 TIAGDDILN
+2773 TIASDDILN

-2812 YQTTVQ
+2812 YQTTVL
-2818 ADGTWSVNVPATD
+2818 ADGTWSVNVPAAD

-2855 ADHALAVDVTAP
+2855 ADHALVVDITAP

-2893 TSTGAAAGDVVTVN
+2893 TSTGAAAGDVVTVT

-2970 INTVSGDDIINNTE
+2970 INTVSGDDIIN
-2984 KTQDLTIS
+2984 
-2992 GGSSGLATGT
+2992 
-3002 TVTVMLNGLAYRATT
+3002 
-3017 DGSGNW
+3017 
-3023 SVTVPASAV
+3023 
-3032 GALGEAV
+3032 
-3039 YSISATATDS
+3039 
-3049 AGNSGSTTHTVNVE
+3049 
-3063 SLLPGVIINTVAG
+3063 
-3076 DDIINAAEIA
+3076 AAEIVVA
-3086 VNQTISGQVTGTA
+3086 QTISGQVTGTA
-3099 EAGNTV
+3099 VAGNTV
-3105 TVTLGGNQYTA
+3105 IVTIGGNQYNA
-3116 TVQPDLSWSVSVP
+3116 TVQSDLSWSVSVP
-3129 AADLQALGNGELTIS
+3129 ANVLQALGNGELTIS
-3144 ASVTNTTGN
+3144 ASLTNSANN

-3180 VNIIEHGQALVVT
+3180 INSIEHTQALVIT
-3193 GSSTGLAAGTPLT
+3193 GSSSGLAAGAALT
-3206 VEINGVTYGATV
+3206 VVINSVTYGATV
-3218 LADGTWSVGVPVG
+3218 LADGSWSVGVPVA
-3231 DVANWPAGTVDITV
+3231 DVTNWPAGTVNIAV
-3245 TGTNTAGTT
+3245 SGTNTAGTT

-3273 ILSGDDVINAAE
+3273 TLSTDDVINAAE

-3317 VATGGSWGLTVPA
+3317 VAADNTWGLTIPA
-3330 ADLATLSDG
+3330 VDVATLPDG
-3339 AANVQASVSNVAGNI
+3339 AANVQASVSNVAGNSTQ
-3354 AQTTHA
+3354 ATHA

-3408 NGVDYS
+3408 NGVNYS

-3428 TGDLVNLT
+3428 TGDLASLT
-3436 ANSYTVSA
+3436 ASSYTVNA
-3444 SVSDKAGNPA
+3444 SVSDKARNSA

-3477 DVINA
+3477 DIINA
-3482 TEHAQAQ
+3482 TEHGQAQ
-3489 VISGSATGATTGN
+3489 IISGSATGATTGN

-3558 VVNVA
+3558 TVTVA
-3563 LGAPVLGIN
+3563 LGAPVLAIN
-3572 TIAVDDIINATE
+3572 TIAVDDIINAAE
-3584 KGADLAIS
+3584 KGADLAIT
-3592 GTSNQPAGTQV
+3592 GTSNQPAGTQI
-3603 TVTFNGQNYT
+3603 TVTLNGQNYT
-3613 TTADS
+3613 TTADA

-3629 AVGSLGEATYTVTA
+3629 RVSALGEATYTVTA
-3643 TATDVDGNS
+3643 AATDADGNS

-3681 AEAGAD
+3681 AEAGVE

-3718 NLSWSINIPAA
+3718 NLSWSVDVPAS
-3729 ALQALGNGE
+3729 ALQELGNGE
-3738 LTISATVTNSVG
+3738 LTISASVTNSVG

-3794 SGLAAGAVL
+3794 SGLAAGSNVTL
-3803 TVSINNQTYSAT
+3803 TINGQTYVAA
-3815 VLADGSW
+3815 VLADGTW
-3822 SVGVPAADVSAWPAG
+3822 SVGVPAVDVSAWPAG
-3837 TVTITA
+3837 SVTIAA
-3843 SGSTTAGNPVSVTHP
+3843 SGSTSAGNPVSVTHP
-3858 VTVDLTAI
+3858 VTVDLSAV

-3919 GSWSTTVPAADMAAL
+3919 GSWSTSVPAADMAAL

-3993 STAEVGQT
+3993 STAEAGQT
-4001 VTVTLNGANYTGTV
+4001 VTVTLNGTNYTGTV

-4026 PAALSALTA
+4026 SADLSTLTA
-4035 SNYTVS
+4035 SNYTVN

-4055 HNLTVDTSVPL
+4055 HNLTVDTSVPV

-4132 LANGMVT
+4132 LANGTVT
-4139 INASVTDAAGN
+4139 INASVTDAGGN
-4150 SGSTTHQVTV
+4150 SGSATHQVTV
-4160 NTGLPSITFN
+4160 NTGLPTITFN
-4170 AISGDNVLNAD
+4170 AISGDNILNAD

-4186 LTISGSSS
+4186 LTISGGST

-4213 TTDAAG
+4213 TTDASG
-4219 NWTLTVPASDLAA
+4219 NWTLTVPVSDLAA
-4232 LDQANYT
+4232 LGQANYT
-4239 VSASA
+4239 VSA
-4244 TSAVGNTVSS
+4244 TSAAGNTASS

-4259 VDSGLPGV
+4259 VDSGLPDV

-4283 GADQTISGAVTRAA
+4283 GADQTISGVVTRAA

-4305 LGGNTYTAQVQADLS
+4305 LGGNTYTATVQSNLS
-4320 WSVSVPAADLQA
+4320 WSVSVPTADLQA

-4339 INASVTNAS
+4339 ITASVTNAN

-4394 GLNTGAALTVT
+4394 GLNAGAVLTVT
-4405 INGVAY
+4405 INSVAY
-4411 AATVQADG
+4411 SATVQADG

-4426 AANVSTWPAGPL
+4426 AANVSAWPAGPL
-4438 TVEVVGQSSAGNPVN
+4438 TVEVDGQSSANNPVS

-4478 NAAEKGADL
+4478 NAAEKGTNL

-4495 IASGQTVTVTFGG
+4495 IESGQTVTVTFGG

-4519 SWSVTV
+4519 SWSVNV
-4525 PAADLATLPDG
+4525 PAADLATLPEG
-4536 AANVQASVSSASGNN
+4536 AANVQASVSSASGNS

-4576 ILNATEAGSPLTLS
+4576 ILNAAEAGSPLTIS

-4605 NGATYSGNVQ
+4605 NGATYTGTVQ

-4630 ALTASNYTV
+4630 ALNASNYTV
-4639 SATVNDKAGNPGN
+4639 SATVNDKAGNPGS

-4688 SGTSTGGEAGDVV
+4688 SGTSSGGEAGDVV

-4756 VTVSLSV
+4756 VTVSLSA
-4763 PVIGINTIAGD
+4763 PVISINTIAGD
-4774 DVINATEKGSNLA
+4774 DVINATEKGSDLA

-4794 PAGTAIIVTLNGQ
+4794 PAGTAITVTLNGQ

-4863 GVTIN
+4863 GITIN

-4877 AAEAGS
+4877 ASEAGS

-4891 TGAAAGSTVTVTL
+4891 TGAAAGSTVTVEL
-4904 GGKTYSVTVQPDLS
+4904 GGKTYTATVQADLS

-4977 IIEHGQAQVISGS
+4977 IIEHAQAQVITGS

-5017 NWSVGVPAA
+5017 SWSVGVPAT
-5026 DVSNWSAGTLNISVS
+5026 DVSNWPAGTLNITVS

-5054 PVTVDLTA
+5054 PLTVDLTA
-5062 VAISI
+5062 VAISM
-5067 NAITSDDVIN
+5067 NSITSDDAIN

-5090 TSGVEAGQIVTVT
+5090 TSGVEAGQTVTVT
-5103 FGGKTYSATVA
+5103 FGGKTYTTTVA

-5127 MAALRDGDASALVR
+5127 LAALRDGDASAQVR

-5153 HEYSVDSAVPMVT
+5153 HEYSVDSAAPTVT

-5189 TSTAEA
+5189 TSTAQT
-5195 GQTLTVTLNGTT
+5195 GQTLTVTLNGTN
-5207 YQTTVQADGSWS
+5207 YQTTVQTDGSWS
-5219 LTLPASAL
+5219 LTLPASDL
-5227 TTLANNGYTLTAT
+5227 TALANNGYTLTAT
-5240 VSDLAGNP
+5240 VSDLAGNL

-5266 NTVTGDDVINNVEHT
+5266 NTVAGDDVINNVEHI

-5378 EAGST
+5378 EAGSA

-5419 VNVPAADVAALAD
+5419 VNVPAADVAALSD

-5511 VAANGTWALNVPAA
+5511 VAANGTWALNVPAV
-5525 DLATLGQGAQTITAS
+5525 DLAALGQGAQTITAS

-5549 QTTHALTV
+5549 QATHALTV
-5557 DTVAPTI
+5557 DTVAPTV
-5564 TISTVAGDDII
+5564 TIATVAGDDII

-5603 GQTWTATVG
+5603 GQTWSATVG

-5625 FVGLS
+5625 FAGLS
-5630 DGSYTVSATVSDQAG
+5630 DGSYTISATVSDQAG
-5645 NSGSASRGVTLNGD
+5645 NPGSASRGVTLNGD

-5739 VSNAIGNTGSNNHT
+5739 VSNAIGNTGSSNHT
-5753 ITVDLSAPAMA
+5753 ITVDLSAPAMG

-5810 GVTWST
+5810 GTTWTT

-5861 TIAPD
+5861 TTAPD

-5878 TDTGLITNDFVTSD
+5878 TDMGLITNDFVTSD

-5910 AQISIDGG
+5910 AQIS
-5918 TTWQNL
+5918 
-5924 SVSGLTWT
+5924 
-5932 YLDGRTLTDGNY
+5932 
-5944 NYQVRVIDTAG
+5944 
-5955 NIGATASQI
+5955 
-5964 VTVDTSA
+5964 
-5971 PLASKTITIA
+5971 
-5981 GISDD
+5981 
-5986 TGLSSSDFV
+5986 
-5995 TRDTTLTVRGTLGAT
+5995 
-6010 LAADER
+6010 
-6016 AQISLDGGVTWATL
+6016 LDGGVTWTTL
-6030 TVIGTNWS
+6030 TVVGTSWS
-6038 YADGR
+6038 YADGH

-6084 TITGISDDTGAS
+6084 TITGISDDTGTS

-6133 VNVTLAADGLNWTYA
+6133 VNVTVAADSLNWSYV

-6170 IGATGSQS
+6170 VGATSSQS
-6178 AQIDTVNPAQV
+6178 ALIDTVNPAQV

-6200 SSATDFITSDTTL
+6200 SSATDFITSDTML

-6226 EVAQISLDGGAT
+6226 EVAQISLDSGAT

-6320 PLLNGVLSGPLASGE
+6320 PLLNGVLSAPLASGE

-6365 SGAYT
+6365 SGAYA

-6403 TNQTTRDTTP
+6403 TSQTTRDTTP

-6433 NGKTYTSQPGGAVV
+6433 NGKTYTSEPGGAVV

-6458 LPDTDVLAASATAY
+6458 LPDTDALTVSATAY
-6472 NVTAQVKS
+6472 TVTAQVKS

-6486 TANVS
+6486 NANIS

-6500 IDYTPAWTTANKTTA
+6500 IDYTPTWTTASKTTA
-6515 WGLTYGLDNHGM
+6515 WGLTYGLDSHGM
-6527 WTVLANQQIMQSTD
+6527 WTVLANQQVMQSTD

-6550 TLVQSGN
+6550 TLYQSGN

-6591 NNGDGTFSSAIQVN
+6591 NNGDGTFSSAIQVT

-6655 ANNGGNATV
+6655 SNSGGSATV
-6664 GGLVNGYL
+6664 GGAVTGYL

-6685 GRVDLVQHTFNLNNF
+6685 GRIDLVQHTYNLNNY

-6706 ISQGNG
+6706 INQGNG

-6718 NTINTFLSVAGS
+6718 NTTNTFLSGAGS
-6730 GGNSTSVS
+6730 GAMSSSVS

-6761 NFGSLLFNTNGV
+6761 NYGSLLFNTNGV

-6780 GATGTTYAS
+6780 GATATTYAS
-6789 QFSVAVD
+6789 QFSLAVD
-6796 WDHDGLMDIARIAQT
+6796 WNHDGLMDIARIAQT
-6811 GQSYLYTNVGG
+6811 GQSYLYTNVSN

-6827 QSVLGGSQS
+6827 QSALGGSQS

-6848 WDGAVDVLVTKQSG
+6848 WDGAVDVLVSKQSG
-6862 SVFLIRNTNTVSYG
+6862 SVFLSRNTNTVSYG

-6945 TGATASNIDQTVNTT
+6945 TGTTASNIDQTVNTS
-6960 WGGLHATDATHAYD
+6960 WGGLQATDATHAYD

-7060 IEGISGSNFNDTLTG
+7060 IEGISGSNFNDILTG
-7075 STGDNQ
+7075 SSGDNQ

-7190 GTGGGFATAN
+7190 GTGGTFATTN

>member
-1 MSLIIDVISRKTSV
+1 MD
-15 KQTLI
+15 
-20 NPGDVTVVIYE
+20 
-31 PSVVQIHAQASAV
+31 
-44 ARYVR
+44 
-49 EGNDLLIYMQDGT
+49 
-62 VVRCNGYFLQAANST
+62 
-77 EQSELVF
+77 
-84 ADGQQLTHVTFA
+84 
-96 DTAAG
+96 
-101 GLAPVELVAH
+101 
-111 TAAIESIAP
+111 
-120 FLDTVAQTS
+120 
-129 TFPWG
+129 
-134 WLAGAAVGG
+134 
-143 GALGALLASGGGD
+143 
-156 DSKTEVVNN
+156 
-165 PPPAEPGNA
+165 
-174 TPSFLVTDNQ
+174 
-184 GDQRGILATNDITD
+184 
-198 DTTPTFSGSGQ
+198 
-209 AGATIQIKDSN
+209 
-220 GNTIASTQVDSNGHW
+220 
-235 NVSLPTQS
+235 
-243 AGEHT
+243 
-248 WSVVQIVGNTIT
+248 
-260 DAGSITLTIDNSQ
+260 
-273 AAVQVATT
+273 
-281 AGDNI
+281 
-286 INASEQAG
+286 
-294 GFTLSGS
+294 
-301 SSHLAQGTELT
+301 
-312 VTLNGKTYTTTV
+312 
-324 GANGAWSV
+324 
-332 QVPTA
+332 
-337 DAQAL
+337 
-342 AEGNQAVL
+342 
-350 VSGKD
+350 
-355 ATGNTVT
+355 
-362 GAQLLTV
+362 
-369 DTQPP
+369 
-374 TLAINAIAQ
+374 
-383 DNIVSAAEHNAA
+383 
-395 LVLSGTSNAEAGQT
+395 
-409 VTLTVNGK
+409 
-417 SHTAIV
+417 
-423 GSDGT
+423 
-428 WQVTLPA
+428 
-435 AEVQALTEG
+435 
-444 NYAVNAS
+444 
-451 VSDRAGNA
+451 
-459 TSNSAN
+459 
-465 FTVDTSAPVVSVNT
+465 
-479 VAGDDVL
+479 
-486 NTAEQIVAQII
+486 
-497 SGRVSGASPGDTVTV
+497 
-512 KLGATVLT
+512 
-520 GVVLAD
+520 
-526 GTWNVALD
+526 
-534 PAVTRTL
+534 
-541 ARGPN
+541 
-546 DLIVTVTDAAGNT
+546 
-559 GTATHNITLAGVA
+559 
-572 PQVAIDPISGDNVLN
+572 
-587 ALESQQPLTL
+587 
-597 SGTSNL
+597 
-603 PDGGTVNVTLNNV
+603 
-616 TYSAQVNGGVW
+616 
-627 SLSVPVSDVLN
+627 
-638 LANTNYIVTASATDV
+638 
-653 IGNTGTAQS
+653 
-662 NLLVD
+662 
-667 TVLPQVIIN
+667 
-676 TFAGDN
+676 
-682 VVNNAEAAAD
+682 
-692 QTLSGRVVGA
+692 
-702 VQGDTVTIE
+702 
-711 LGGNTYTATVGSNLT
+711 
-726 WSVNVPAA
+726 
-734 DLQALGDGALTINAS
+734 
-749 VTNGHGNT
+749 
-757 GNGERD
+757 
-763 ITISATLPGLRINTI
+763 
-778 SGDDVI
+778 
-784 NALEQL
+784 
-790 QDLVISGSS
+790 
-799 SHLPAGTTVTVTLG
+799 
-813 NETYQGVTDSNGN
+813 
-826 WQVGV
+826 
-831 PAVDLQ
+831 
-837 ALSAGTVV
+837 
-845 VTASATDPAGNPVSI
+845 
-860 DHNVF
+860 
-865 VDAGE
+865 
-870 VAIAI
+870 
-875 NIVSGDDIINAAEKG
+875 
-890 SPLTLTG
+890 
-897 TTQGVEAGQTVVVK
+897 
-911 FAGQTLTT
+911 
-919 TVQNDGSWSLTV
+919 
-931 PASTVSSLSDGATEI
+931 
-946 TATVTNTSGNTGDTS
+946 
-961 RTITV
+961 
-966 DSQAPALSIDSLTAD
+966 
-981 NIINATES
+981 
-989 GQDLSITGTTD
+989 
-1000 AQPGQTVTVTLNG
+1000 
-1013 LTYQGTVQSDGT
+1013 
-1025 WSVTVP
+1025 
-1031 AANVDALADGNAT
+1031 
-1044 VTASVNDVAGNPT
+1044 
-1057 SVSRVALVDATPPVV
+1057 
-1072 TINPV
+1072 
-1077 ATDNVINTPEHAQAQ
+1077 
-1092 IISGTVTGA
+1092 
-1101 QAGDIVTVTLNNVNY
+1101 
-1116 TTVVDASGNWSL
+1116 
-1128 GVPASVVSG
+1128 
-1137 LADGSY
+1137 
-1143 PVSVSV
+1143 
-1149 TDRAGNTGSQSLT
+1149 
-1162 VTVDTAA
+1162 
-1169 PVIGI
+1169 
-1174 NTIAGDDVINASEKG
+1174 
-1189 ADVQITGTS
+1189 
-1198 DQPVNTA
+1198 
-1205 ITVTL
+1205 
-1210 NGQNYTATTDASGNW
+1210 
-1225 SVTVPASAVTAL
+1225 
-1237 GQANYTVTAAVTSGI
+1237 
-1252 GNSATAS
+1252 
-1259 HNLLVDS
+1259 
-1266 ALPGVT
+1266 
-1272 INPVATDDI
+1272 
-1281 INAAEAGVAQTISGQ
+1281 
-1296 VTGAAVGDTVT
+1296 
-1307 VTLGGNT
+1307 
-1314 YTTTVQPGLS
+1314 
-1324 WSVSVPAADIQ
+1324 
-1335 ALGNG
+1335 
-1340 DLTVSA
+1340 
-1346 SVTNE
+1346 
-1351 NGNTGS
+1351 
-1357 GTRDITVD
+1357 
-1365 ANLPGLRVDTVAGDD
+1365 
-1380 VVNIIEHGQAL
+1380 
-1391 VITGSSSGLAEGTP
+1391 
-1405 LTVTINNVEYTTAVQ
+1405 
-1420 ADGSW
+1420 
-1425 SVGVTA
+1425 
-1431 AQVSAWPAGTVTV
+1431 
-1444 AVSGESSAGNP
+1444 
-1455 VSITHPVTVDLTPAA
+1455 
-1470 ISINTI
+1470 INTI
-1476 ATDDV
+1476 ATDD
-1481 INAAEKGADL
+1481 I
-1491 TLSGTTTNV
+1491 
-1500 EAGQTVTVTFGGK
+1500 
-1513 NYTASV
+1513 
-1519 ASDGS
+1519 
-1524 WTATVPAADLA
+1524 
-1535 SLTDG
+1535 
-1540 AATAQA
+1540 
-1546 SVSNVNGNSASAV
+1546 
-1559 HNYSVDSSAPTIII
+1559 
-1573 NTVASDNIVN
+1573 
-1583 GSEADA
+1583 
-1589 GVTVSGSTTA
+1589 
-1599 EAGQIVTVTLNSPTV
+1599 
-1614 QTYQATVQADG
+1614 
-1625 TWSINIPAADL
+1625 
-1636 AALTDGSHTL
+1636 
-1646 TATVNDKAG
+1646 
-1655 NPASTTHNL
+1655 
-1664 AVDLTVP
+1664 
-1671 VLTINTIADD
+1671 
-1681 DIINA
+1681 
-1686 AEHGQALV
+1686 
-1694 ISGSSTGGEAGDVV
+1694 
-1708 TVTLNSKTYTTTLD
+1708 
-1722 ASGNWSVGVPAADV
+1722 
-1736 TALGSGSQ
+1736 
-1744 TVTASVTDAAGNSD
+1744 
-1758 SETHTVTVNLTAPTI
+1758 
-1773 GINTIATDDV
+1773 

-1805 TITLTL
+1805 TITLAL

-1869 PGVTLNPVATDDIIN
+1869 PGVTINPVATDDIIN
-1884 ATESGSAQ
+1884 AAESGNAQ

-1939 NGDLTVN
+1939 NGNLTVN
-1946 ASVTNSVGNT
+1946 ASVTNGVGNT

-1987 HTQALVITGS
+1987 HAQALVITGS

-2032 ADVGNWPAGTVNI
+2032 ADVSNWPAGTVNI
-2045 TVSGAS
+2045 TVSGTNT
-2051 SAGNP
+2051 AGTTS
-2056 VTITHPVTV
+2056 TITHPVTV

-2100 VEAGQTVTVTF
+2100 VEVGQTVTVTF

-2123 GSWTTSVPAADLNAL
+2123 GSWTTTVPAADLSVL

-2149 SNVNGNTASATHA
+2149 STINGNTASATHA

-2171 LSINTIAT
+2171 LAINTIAT

-2193 INGTSSAET
+2193 ISGSSTAEA

-2207 VTLNGVSYTGTVQ
+2207 VTLNGVTYSGSVQ

-2226 VSVPTTDLSNL
+2226 VSLPTADLSNL
-2237 TASPYTVSA
+2237 TASQYTVSA
-2246 SVNDKAGNPATA
+2246 SVSDKAGNPASA
-2258 IHGLAVDL
+2258 NHGLAVDL

-2281 INASEHGQAL
+2281 INAAEHGQAL

-2296 STGGEAGDAIT
+2296 STGGEAGDVIT

-2316 TTLDASGNWSVG
+2316 TMLDASGNWSVG

-2333 VTALGSGA
+2333 VTALGSGP
-2341 QTITATITDAA
+2341 QTITAAITDAA
-2352 GNIDDASRTVTV
+2352 GNSDDASRTVTV
-2364 NLTSPTIGINTIAT
+2364 NLAAPTIGINTIAT
-2378 DDVINSTEKGADLQ
+2378 DDVIKATEKGADLQ

-2402 TTVTVTLNGQNY
+2402 TTITVTLNGQNY
-2414 TATTDAS
+2414 TATTDS
-2421 GNWSTTVPASA
+2421 NGNWSATVPASA

-2448 DSAGNTNSASHSVL
+2448 DTAGNSNSASHNVL

-2498 AAAGDTVTVTLGGN
+2498 AAQGDTVTVTLGGN
-2512 TYTATVQANLSWNVS
+2512 TYTATVQSNLSWSVD
-2527 VPAADIQAIGNGSLT
+2527 VPAADIQALGNGDLT

-2549 GVGNTGSGT
+2549 GVGNTGSGS

-2583 IEHSQALVVTGSST
+2583 IEHNQALVITGSSS

-2604 LTVVINSVT
+2604 LTVEINNVT
-2613 YGATVLADGTWNL
+2613 YGATVLADGTWSL
-2626 GVPAADVSNWPAGT
+2626 GVPAVDVSNWPAGT
-2640 VDITVSGTNSAG
+2640 VNITVSGTNSAG

-2660 VTVDLAA
+2660 VTVDLAG

-2724 TVNVLPADLA
+2724 TVNVPPADLA
-2734 ALPDGAGNVQVSV
+2734 ALPDGAGNVQASV
-2747 SNINGNSAQTDRAY
+2747 SNINGNSAQADRAY

-2773 TIAGDDILN
+2773 TIASDDILN

-2812 YQTTVQ
+2812 YQTTVL
-2818 ADGTWSVNVPATD
+2818 ADGTWSVNVPAAD

-2855 ADHALAVDVTAP
+2855 ADHALVVDITAP

-2893 TSTGAAAGDVVTVN
+2893 TSTGAAAGDVVTVT

-2970 INTVSGDDIINNTE
+2970 INTVSGDDIIN
-2984 KTQDLTIS
+2984 
-2992 GGSSGLATGT
+2992 
-3002 TVTVMLNGLAYRATT
+3002 
-3017 DGSGNW
+3017 
-3023 SVTVPASAV
+3023 
-3032 GALGEAV
+3032 
-3039 YSISATATDS
+3039 
-3049 AGNSGSTTHTVNVE
+3049 
-3063 SLLPGVIINTVAG
+3063 
-3076 DDIINAAEIA
+3076 AAEIVVA
-3086 VNQTISGQVTGTA
+3086 QTISGQVTGTA
-3099 EAGNTV
+3099 VAGNTV
-3105 TVTLGGNQYTA
+3105 IVTIGGNQYNA
-3116 TVQPDLSWSVSVP
+3116 TVQSDLSWSVSVP
-3129 AADLQALGNGELTIS
+3129 ANVLQALGNGELTIS
-3144 ASVTNTTGN
+3144 ASLTNSANN

-3180 VNIIEHGQALVVT
+3180 INSIEHTQALVIT
-3193 GSSTGLAAGTPLT
+3193 GSSSGLAAGAALT
-3206 VEINGVTYGATV
+3206 VVINSVTYGATV
-3218 LADGTWSVGVPVG
+3218 LADGSWSVGVPVA
-3231 DVANWPAGTVDITV
+3231 DVTNWPAGTVNIAV
-3245 TGTNTAGTT
+3245 SGTNTAGTT

-3273 ILSGDDVINAAE
+3273 TLSTDDVINAAE

-3317 VATGGSWGLTVPA
+3317 VAADNTWGLTIPA
-3330 ADLATLSDG
+3330 VDVATLPDG
-3339 AANVQASVSNVAGNI
+3339 AANVQASVSNVAGNSTQ
-3354 AQTTHA
+3354 ATHA

-3408 NGVDYS
+3408 NGVNYS

-3428 TGDLVNLT
+3428 TGDLASLT
-3436 ANSYTVSA
+3436 ASSYTVNA
-3444 SVSDKAGNPA
+3444 SVSDKARNSA

-3477 DVINA
+3477 DIINA
-3482 TEHAQAQ
+3482 TEHGQAQ
-3489 VISGSATGATTGN
+3489 IISGSATGATTGN

-3558 VVNVA
+3558 TVTVA
-3563 LGAPVLGIN
+3563 LGAPVLAIN
-3572 TIAVDDIINATE
+3572 TIAVDDIINAAE
-3584 KGADLAIS
+3584 KGADLAIT
-3592 GTSNQPAGTQV
+3592 GTSNQPAGTQI
-3603 TVTFNGQNYT
+3603 TVTLNGQNYT
-3613 TTADS
+3613 TTADA

-3629 AVGSLGEATYTVTA
+3629 RVSALGEATYTVTA
-3643 TATDVDGNS
+3643 AATDADGNS

-3681 AEAGAD
+3681 AEAGVE

-3718 NLSWSINIPAA
+3718 NLSWSVDVPAS
-3729 ALQALGNGE
+3729 ALQELGNGE
-3738 LTISATVTNSVG
+3738 LTISASVTNSVG

-3794 SGLAAGAVL
+3794 SGLAAGSNVTL
-3803 TVSINNQTYSAT
+3803 TINGQTYVAA
-3815 VLADGSW
+3815 VLADGTW
-3822 SVGVPAADVSAWPAG
+3822 SVGVPAVDVSAWPAG
-3837 TVTITA
+3837 SVTIAA
-3843 SGSTTAGNPVSVTHP
+3843 SGSTSAGNPVSVTHP
-3858 VTVDLTAI
+3858 VTVDLSAV

-3919 GSWSTTVPAADMAAL
+3919 GSWSTSVPAADMAAL

-3993 STAEVGQT
+3993 STAEAGQT
-4001 VTVTLNGANYTGTV
+4001 VTVTLNGTNYTGTV

-4026 PAALSALTA
+4026 SADLSTLTA
-4035 SNYTVS
+4035 SNYTVN

-4055 HNLTVDTSVPL
+4055 HNLTVDTSVPV

-4132 LANGMVT
+4132 LANGTVT
-4139 INASVTDAAGN
+4139 INASVTDAGGN
-4150 SGSTTHQVTV
+4150 SGSATHQVTV
-4160 NTGLPSITFN
+4160 NTGLPTITFN
-4170 AISGDNVLNAD
+4170 AISGDNILNAD

-4186 LTISGSSS
+4186 LTISGGST

-4213 TTDAAG
+4213 TTDASG
-4219 NWTLTVPASDLAA
+4219 NWTLTVPVSDLAA
-4232 LDQANYT
+4232 LGQANYT

-4244 TSAVGNTVSS
+4244 TSAAGNTASS

-4259 VDSGLPGV
+4259 VDSGLPDV

-4283 GADQTISGAVTRAA
+4283 GADQTISGVVTRAA

-4305 LGGNTYTAQVQADLS
+4305 LGGNTYTATVQSNLS
-4320 WSVSVPAADLQA
+4320 WSVSVPTADLQA

-4339 INASVTNAS
+4339 ITASVTNAN

-4394 GLNTGAALTVT
+4394 GLNAGAVLTVT
-4405 INGVAY
+4405 INSVAY
-4411 AATVQADG
+4411 SATVQADG

-4426 AANVSTWPAGPL
+4426 AANVSAWPAGPL
-4438 TVEVVGQSSAGNPVN
+4438 TVEVDGQSSANNPVS

-4478 NAAEKGADL
+4478 NAAEKGTNL

-4495 IASGQTVTVTFGG
+4495 IESGQTVTVTFGG

-4519 SWSVTV
+4519 SWSVNV
-4525 PAADLATLPDG
+4525 PAADLATLPEG
-4536 AANVQASVSSASGNN
+4536 AANVQASVSSASGNS

-4576 ILNATEAGSPLTLS
+4576 ILNAAEAGSPLTIS

-4605 NGATYSGNVQ
+4605 NGATYTGTVQ

-4630 ALTASNYTV
+4630 ALNASNYTV
-4639 SATVNDKAGNPGN
+4639 SATVNDKAGNPGS

-4688 SGTSTGGEAGDVV
+4688 SGTSSGGEAGDVV

-4756 VTVSLSV
+4756 VTVSLSA
-4763 PVIGINTIAGD
+4763 PVISINTIAGD
-4774 DVINATEKGSNLA
+4774 DVINATEKGSDLA

-4794 PAGTAIIVTLNGQ
+4794 PAGTAITVTLNGQ

-4863 GVTIN
+4863 GITIN

-4877 AAEAGS
+4877 ASEAGS

-4891 TGAAAGSTVTVTL
+4891 TGAAAGSTVTVEL
-4904 GGKTYSVTVQPDLS
+4904 GGKTYTATVQADLS

-4977 IIEHGQAQVISGS
+4977 IIEHAQAQVITGS

-5017 NWSVGVPAA
+5017 SWSVGVPAT
-5026 DVSNWSAGTLNISVS
+5026 DVSNWPAGTLNITVS

-5054 PVTVDLTA
+5054 PLTVDLTA
-5062 VAISI
+5062 VAISM
-5067 NAITSDDVIN
+5067 NSITSDDAIN

-5090 TSGVEAGQIVTVT
+5090 TSGVEAGQTVTVT
-5103 FGGKTYSATVA
+5103 FGGKTYTTTVA

-5127 MAALRDGDASALVR
+5127 LAALRDGDASAQGR

-5153 HEYSVDSAVPMVT
+5153 HEYSVDSAAPTVT

-5189 TSTAEA
+5189 TSTAQT
-5195 GQTLTVTLNGTT
+5195 GQTLTVTLNGTN
-5207 YQTTVQADGSWS
+5207 YQTTVQTDGSWS
-5219 LTLPASAL
+5219 LTLPASDL
-5227 TTLANNGYTLTAT
+5227 TALANNGYTLTAT
-5240 VSDLAGNP
+5240 VSDLAGNL

-5266 NTVTGDDVINNVEHT
+5266 NTVAGDDVINNVEHI

-5378 EAGST
+5378 EAGSA

-5419 VNVPAADVAALAD
+5419 VNVPAADVAALSD

-5466 INTVST
+5466 INSVST

-5511 VAANGTWALNVPAA
+5511 VAANGTWALNVPAV
-5525 DLATLGQGAQTITAS
+5525 DLAALGQGAQTITAS

-5549 QTTHALTV
+5549 QATHALTV
-5557 DTVAPTI
+5557 DTVAPTV
-5564 TISTVAGDDII
+5564 TIATVAGDDII

-5603 GQTWTATVG
+5603 GQTWSATVG

-5625 FVGLS
+5625 FAGLS
-5630 DGSYTVSATVSDQAG
+5630 DGSYTISATVSDQAG
-5645 NSGSASRGVTLNGD
+5645 NPGSASRGVTLNGD

-5739 VSNAIGNTGSNNHT
+5739 VSNAIGNTGSSNHT
-5753 ITVDLSAPAMA
+5753 ITVDLSAPAMG

-5810 GVTWST
+5810 GTTWTT

-5861 TIAPD
+5861 TTAPD

-5878 TDTGLITNDFVTSD
+5878 TDMGLITNDFVTSD

-5910 AQISIDGG
+5910 AQIS
-5918 TTWQNL
+5918 
-5924 SVSGLTWT
+5924 
-5932 YLDGRTLTDGNY
+5932 
-5944 NYQVRVIDTAG
+5944 
-5955 NIGATASQI
+5955 
-5964 VTVDTSA
+5964 
-5971 PLASKTITIA
+5971 
-5981 GISDD
+5981 
-5986 TGLSSSDFV
+5986 
-5995 TRDTTLTVRGTLGAT
+5995 
-6010 LAADER
+6010 
-6016 AQISLDGGVTWATL
+6016 LDGGVTWTTL
-6030 TVIGTNWS
+6030 TVVGTSWS
-6038 YADGR
+6038 YADGH

-6084 TITGISDDTGAS
+6084 TITGISDDTGTS

-6133 VNVTLAADGLNWTYA
+6133 VNVTVAADSLNWSYV

-6170 IGATGSQS
+6170 VGATSSQS
-6178 AQIDTVNPAQV
+6178 ALIDTVNPAQV

-6200 SSATDFITSDTTL
+6200 SSATDFITSDTML

-6226 EVAQISLDGGAT
+6226 EVAQISLDSGAT

-6320 PLLNGVLSGPLASGE
+6320 PLLNGVLSAPLASGE

-6403 TNQTTRDTTP
+6403 TSQTTRDTTP

-6433 NGKTYTSQPGGAVV
+6433 NGKTYTSEPGGAVV

-6458 LPDTDVLAASATAY
+6458 LPDTDALTVSATAY
-6472 NVTAQVKS
+6472 TVTAQVKS

-6486 TANVS
+6486 NANIS

-6500 IDYTPAWTTANKTTA
+6500 IDYTPTWTTASKTTA
-6515 WGLTYGLDNHGM
+6515 WGLTYGLDSHGM
-6527 WTVLANQQIMQSTD
+6527 WTVLANQQVMQSTD

-6550 TLVQSGN
+6550 TLYQSGN

-6591 NNGDGTFSSAIQVN
+6591 NNGDGTFSSAIQVT

-6655 ANNGGNATV
+6655 SNSGGSATV
-6664 GGLVNGYL
+6664 GGAVTGYL

-6685 GRVDLVQHTFNLNNF
+6685 GRIDLVQHTYNLNNY

-6706 ISQGNG
+6706 INQGNG

-6718 NTINTFLSVAGS
+6718 NTTNTFLSGAGS
-6730 GGNSTSVS
+6730 GAMSSSVS

-6761 NFGSLLFNTNGV
+6761 NYGSLLFNTNGV

-6780 GATGTTYAS
+6780 GATATTYAS
-6789 QFSVAVD
+6789 QFSLAVD
-6796 WDHDGLMDIARIAQT
+6796 WNHDGLMDIARIAQT
-6811 GQSYLYTNVGG
+6811 GQSYLYTNVSN

-6827 QSVLGGSQS
+6827 QSALGGSQS

-6848 WDGAVDVLVTKQSG
+6848 WDGAVDVLVSKQSG
-6862 SVFLIRNTNTVSYG
+6862 SVFLSRNTNTVSYG

-6945 TGATASNIDQTVNTT
+6945 TGTTASNIDQTVNTS
-6960 WGGLHATDATHAYD
+6960 WGGLQATDATHAYD

-7060 IEGISGSNFNDTLTG
+7060 IEGISGSNFNDILTG
-7075 STGDNQ
+7075 SSGDNQ

-7190 GTGGGFATAN
+7190 GTGGTFATTN